1 MKENKRINNL
11 DKNNTRFS
19 IRKYQGYGATS
30 VAIIGFIIISC
41 FNEAK
46 ADSDKYEIRSHQQ
59 SMTNHL
65 TTLPSDNQENTSNK
79 EINNQNHDI
88 SQLSLN
94 KSIQMD
100 ELKKLIKQYKAIDLN
115 DKTEESIKL
124 FQADLVQAESLMN
137 NPQNQQ
143 NVDAF
148 YHKFLNSAGKLRK
161 KETVSYKHERSES
174 STYRSGDEVRS
185 QTYSHIR
192 HKRNAV
198 SFRSADQSNLSNDPL
213 KANETNPEIQ
223 NGNFS
228 QVSGGSLPTSSKRL
242 TVVTNVDNWHSY
254 STDPNPEYPMFYTTT
269 AVNYPNFM
277 SNGNAPYGVILG
289 RTTDG
294 WNRNVIDS
302 KVAGIYQDIDVV
314 PGSELNVNFISTS
327 PVFSDGA
334 AGAKLKISNVE
345 QNRVLFDSRLNG
357 MGPYPTGKLSA
368 MVNIPN
374 DINRVRISFLPVSST
389 GRVSVQRSSREH
401 GFGDNSSYYHGGSVS
416 DVRINSG
423 SYVTSKVTQ
432 REYTTQPNSSNDTF
446 ARATINL
453 SVENKGHN
461 QSKDTYYE
469 VVLPQNSRLIST
481 RGGSGNYN
489 NATNKLS
496 IRLDNLN
503 PGDRKDISYTVDF
516 ESLSPKLINLN
527 AHVLY
532 KTNATFRGNDGQRT
546 GDNIVDLQSIAL
558 LMNKD
563 VLETELNEIDK
574 FIRDLNEADFT
585 IDSWSAL
592 QEKMTEGRN
601 ILNEQQNQVALD
613 NQASQKTINNV
624 TQSLE
629 ILKNN
634 LKYNTPPQPIIK
646 SNNQIPNI
654 TISPAE
660 KADKLTITYQNIDN
674 EKASIIANKLN
685 NQWSLNNNIPGIEIE
700 MQTGLVTIDYK
711 AVYPE
716 SIIGANDKTGNSD
729 ASAESRITM
738 PRKEAT
744 PLSPIV
750 EVNEER
756 VNVTIVP
763 NGEATQITV
772 KYRTPDGQ
780 EATFIAS
787 KTNQQWTLNKQID
800 HVNID
805 ENSEKVTID
814 YQAVQP
820 ESEII
825 ATETNGNSDASAE
838 SRITM
843 PRKEATPLSPI
854 VEANEEHVNVVIA
867 PNGEA
872 TQITVKYRTPDGQ
885 EATFIA
891 SKTNQQW
898 TLNKQIDHVNV
909 DENSGKVTMGYQAVQ
924 PESEIIATE
933 TKGNSDASAEN
944 RVTMPR
950 KEATP
955 IPPTLEA
962 SVQEASVTVTPNEN
976 ATKVFIK
983 YLDIND
989 EISTIIASK
998 NESSWTLNKD
1008 NFGIKIDP
1016 LTGKVII
1023 SYVAV
1028 QPESDVIATESQ
1040 GNSDL
1045 SEESRIIM
1053 PTKEEIP
1060 EPPILESDSIE
1071 AKVNIFPNDEA
1082 TRVVIMYTSLDG
1094 QESTLVASKNES
1106 SWTLNKQIDHVNVDE
1121 NSGKVTIDYQ
1131 AVQPE
1136 SEIIATETN
1145 GNSDAS
1151 AESRITM
1158 PRKEATPLSPIV
1170 EANEERVNV
1179 TIVPNGEATQ
1189 IAIKY
1194 RTPDGQEATLIASKN
1209 ESSWTL
1215 NKQIDHVNVDENSG
1229 KVTSGY
1235 QAVQPESE
1243 IIATETN
1250 GNSDASA
1257 ESRITM
1263 PRKEATPLSPI
1274 VEANEE
1280 RVNVTIA
1287 PNGEA
1292 TQIAIKYRTLD
1303 GQEATLVASKNESSW
1318 TLNKQIDHVN
1328 VDENSG
1334 KVTIDYQA
1342 VQPESEVIA
1351 TETKGNSDVSAES
1364 RVTMPRK
1371 EATPLSPIVE
1381 ANEERVNV
1389 TIAPNG
1395 EATQIAIKYRTPDG
1409 QEATLIAS
1417 KNESSWTLNKQID
1430 HVNVDENS
1438 GKVTMGYQAVQPES
1452 EVIATETKGNSDA
1465 STENRV
1471 TMPRKEVTPLS
1482 PIVEANE
1489 EHVNVVIAPNGEAT
1503 QITVKYRTPDGQEA
1517 TFIASKNE
1525 SSWTLNKQ
1533 IDHVNVDENSGKV
1546 TIDYQA
1552 VQPESEIIATETNGN
1567 SDASAENRVTMPVKE
1582 KTPAPP
1588 ISIVNESNAS
1598 VEIIPQVKVT
1608 RLSLQYIDA
1617 KGQQQNLIATLNQN
1631 QWTLN
1636 KNVSHITLDNNTGK
1650 ILINYQAVYPE
1661 SEVIARESKGNSDSS
1676 NVSMVIMPR
1685 KEATPLSPIVEANE
1699 ERVNVTIAPNGEAT
1713 QIAVKYRTPD
1723 GQKATL
1729 VASKTNQQW
1738 TLNKQIDYVNVDENS
1753 GKVTMGYQ
1761 AVQPESEIIA
1771 TETKGNS
1778 DASAESR
1785 VIMPRKT
1792 ATPKPPIIKV
1802 DEMNASLAIIPYK
1815 NTTAINIHYIDKK
1828 GIKSMVTAIKNND
1841 QWQLDEK
1848 IKYVKIDKKTGTV
1861 IINYQIV
1868 QENSEIIAT
1877 AINGNSDKSEEVKVL
1892 IPIKEVTPLAPLLET
1907 NYKKATVSI
1916 LPQSNATKLDFK
1928 YRDKKGDSK
1937 VLIVK
1942 RFKNIWKA
1950 NEQISGVTINPEFGQ
1965 VVINYQA
1972 VYPESDILAAQY
1984 VGNSDASEW
1993 AKVKMPKKELAPHS
2007 PSLTYDNRNNKILIE
2022 PNSNATEMELSY
2034 VDKNNRSLKVK
2045 ALKINNRWKFDSSVS
2060 NISIDP
2066 NTGKIVL
2073 QPQFLLTNSKII
2085 VFAKKGN
2092 SDASISVSLRV
2103 PVVKKIELEPT
2114 SNVPVPVSLNKKR
2127 IQFDDCRGVNNSL
2140 NKQISKTQLP
2150 DTGYSDKASKSNIL
2164 SVLLLGFG
2172 FLSYSRKRKEK
2183 Q

>member
-1 MKENKRINNL
+1 MKENKRKNNL

-41 FNEAK
+41 FSEAK
-46 ADSDKYEIRSHQQ
+46 ADSDKHEIKSHQQ

-65 TTLPSDNQENTSNK
+65 TTLPSDNQENTSNN
-79 EINNQNHDI
+79 EFNNRNHDI
-88 SQLSLN
+88 SHLSLN

-100 ELKKLIKQYKAIDLN
+100 ELKKLIKQYKAINLN

-124 FQADLVQAESLMN
+124 FQSDLVQAESLIN
-137 NPQNQQ
+137 NPQSQQ
-143 NVDAF
+143 HVDAF

-161 KETVSYKHERSES
+161 KETVSIKHERSES
-174 STYRSGDEVRS
+174 NTYRLGDEVRS
-185 QTYSHIR
+185 QTFSHIR

-198 SFRSADQSNLSNDPL
+198 SFRNADQSNLSTDPL
-213 KANETNPEIQ
+213 KANEINPEIQ

-228 QVSGGSLPTSSKRL
+228 QVSGGPLPTSSKRL

-423 SYVTSKVTQ
+423 SYVVSKVTQ
-432 REYTTQPNSSNDTF
+432 REYTTRPNSSNDTF

-469 VVLPQNSRLIST
+469 VILPQNSRLIST

-503 PGDRKDISYTVDF
+503 PGDRRDISYTVDF
-516 ESLSPKLINLN
+516 ESSSPKLINLN
-527 AHVLY
+527 AHLLY

-592 QEKMTEGRN
+592 QEKMTEGGN
-601 ILNEQQNQVALD
+601 ILNEQQNQVALE
-613 NQASQKTINNV
+613 NQASQETINNV

-634 LKYNTPPQPIIK
+634 LKYKTPSQPIIK

-654 TISPAE
+654 TISPAD
-660 KADKLTITYQNIDN
+660 KADKLTITYQNTDN
-674 EKASIIANKLN
+674 ESASIIGNKLN
-685 NQWSLNNNIPGIEIE
+685 NQWSLNNNIPGIEID

-716 SIIGANDKTGNSD
+716 SVVGANDKTGNSD

-750 EVNEER
+750 EANEER
-756 VNVTIVP
+756 VNVVIAP
-763 NGEATQITV
+763 NGEATQIAV

-780 EATFIAS
+780 EATLVAS
-787 KTNQQWTLNKQID
+787 KNESSWTLNKQID

-805 ENSEKVTID
+805 ENSGKVTI
-814 YQAVQP
+814 
-820 ESEII
+820 
-825 ATETNGNSDASAE
+825 
-838 SRITM
+838 
-843 PRKEATPLSPI
+843 
-854 VEANEEHVNVVIA
+854 
-867 PNGEA
+867 
-872 TQITVKYRTPDGQ
+872 
-885 EATFIA
+885 
-891 SKTNQQW
+891 
-898 TLNKQIDHVNV
+898 
-909 DENSGKVTMGYQAVQ
+909 GYQAVQ

-933 TKGNSDASAEN
+933 TKGNSDASAES
-944 RVTMPR
+944 RITMPR

-998 NESSWTLNKD
+998 INQQWTLNKD
-1008 NFGIKIDP
+1008 NFGIKINP

-1028 QPESDVIATESQ
+1028 QPESDVIAIESQ

-1053 PTKEEIP
+1053 PTKEEPP

-1082 TRVVIMYTSLDG
+1082 TRIVIMYTSLEG
-1094 QESTLVASKNES
+1094 QEATLVASKNES
-1106 SWTLNKQIDHVNVDE
+1106 SWTLNKQIDHVNIDE
-1121 NSGKVTIDYQ
+1121 NSGKVTIGYQ

-1136 SEIIATETN
+1136 SEVIATETK

-1151 AESRITM
+1151 AESRVTM
-1158 PRKEATPLSPIV
+1158 PRKEATPHSPIV
-1170 EANEERVNV
+1170 EANEEHVNV
-1179 TIVPNGEATQ
+1179 TIAPNGETTQ
-1189 IAIKY
+1189 IAVKY

-1215 NKQIDHVNVDENSG
+1215 NKQIDHVN
-1229 KVTSGY
+1229 
-1235 QAVQPESE
+1235 
-1243 IIATETN
+1243 I
-1250 GNSDASA
+1250 
-1257 ESRITM
+1257 
-1263 PRKEATPLSPI
+1263 
-1274 VEANEE
+1274 
-1280 RVNVTIA
+1280 
-1287 PNGEA
+1287 
-1292 TQIAIKYRTLD
+1292 
-1303 GQEATLVASKNESSW
+1303 
-1318 TLNKQIDHVN
+1318 
-1328 VDENSG
+1328 DENSG
-1334 KVTIDYQA
+1334 KVTI
-1342 VQPESEVIA
+1342 
-1351 TETKGNSDVSAES
+1351 
-1364 RVTMPRK
+1364 
-1371 EATPLSPIVE
+1371 
-1381 ANEERVNV
+1381 
-1389 TIAPNG
+1389 
-1395 EATQIAIKYRTPDG
+1395 
-1409 QEATLIAS
+1409 
-1417 KNESSWTLNKQID
+1417 
-1430 HVNVDENS
+1430 
-1438 GKVTMGYQAVQPES
+1438 GYQAVQPES

-1465 STENRV
+1465 S
-1471 TMPRKEVTPLS
+1471 
-1482 PIVEANE
+1482 A
-1489 EHVNVVIAPNGEAT
+1489 
-1503 QITVKYRTPDGQEA
+1503 
-1517 TFIASKNE
+1517 E
-1525 SSWTLNKQ
+1525 SRIS
-1533 IDHVNVDENSGKV
+1533 
-1546 TIDYQA
+1546 
-1552 VQPESEIIATETNGN
+1552 
-1567 SDASAENRVTMPVKE
+1567 MPVKE

-1588 ISIVNESNAS
+1588 ISIINESNAS
-1598 VEIIPQVKVT
+1598 VEIIPQVNVT
-1608 RLSLQYIDA
+1608 QLSLQYIDA

-1636 KNVSHITLDNNTGK
+1636 KNVSHITVDKNTGK
-1650 ILINYQAVYPE
+1650 VLINYQAVYPE

-1685 KEATPLSPIVEANE
+1685 K
-1699 ERVNVTIAPNGEAT
+1699 
-1713 QIAVKYRTPD
+1713 
-1723 GQKATL
+1723 
-1729 VASKTNQQW
+1729 
-1738 TLNKQIDYVNVDENS
+1738 
-1753 GKVTMGYQ
+1753 
-1761 AVQPESEIIA
+1761 
-1771 TETKGNS
+1771 
-1778 DASAESR
+1778 
-1785 VIMPRKT
+1785 T

-1815 NTTAINIHYIDKK
+1815 NNTAINIHYIDKK

-1848 IKYVKIDKKTGTV
+1848 IKYVKIDAKTGTV

-1892 IPIKEVTPLAPLLET
+1892 MPIKEFTPLAPLLET

-1937 VLIVK
+1937 IIIVK

-2007 PSLTYDNRNNKILIE
+2007 PSLIYDNRNNKILIA

-2034 VDKNNRSLKVK
+2034 VDKNNQSLKVK

-2060 NISIDP
+2060 NISINP

-2103 PVVKKIELEPT
+2103 PAVKKIELEPMF
-2114 SNVPVPVSLNKKR
+2114 NVPVSVSLNKKR
-2127 IQFDDCRGVNNSL
+2127 IQFDDCSGVKNCL

>member
-65 TTLPSDNQENTSNK
+65 TTLPSDNQKNTSNN
-79 EINNQNHDI
+79 EFNNRNQDI

-100 ELKKLIKQYKAIDLN
+100 ELKKLIKQYKAINLN

-124 FQADLVQAESLMN
+124 FQADLVQAESLIN
-137 NPQNQQ
+137 NPQSQQ
-143 NVDAF
+143 HVDEF

-161 KETVSYKHERSES
+161 KETASIKHERSES
-174 STYRSGDEVRS
+174 NTYRLGDEVRS
-185 QTYSHIR
+185 QTFSHIR

-198 SFRSADQSNLSNDPL
+198 SFRSADQSNLSTDPL

-228 QVSGGSLPTSSKRL
+228 QVSGGPLPTSSKRL

-368 MVNIPN
+368 MINIPN

-423 SYVTSKVTQ
+423 SYVISKVTQ
-432 REYTTQPNSSNDTF
+432 REYTTRPNSSNDTF

-469 VVLPQNSRLIST
+469 VILPQNSRLIST

-503 PGDRKDISYTVDF
+503 PGDRRDISYTVDF

-763 NGEATQITV
+763 NGEATQIDV
-772 KYRTPDGQ
+772 KYRT
-780 EATFIAS
+780 
-787 KTNQQWTLNKQID
+787 
-800 HVNID
+800 
-805 ENSEKVTID
+805 
-814 YQAVQP
+814 
-820 ESEII
+820 
-825 ATETNGNSDASAE
+825 
-838 SRITM
+838 
-843 PRKEATPLSPI
+843 
-854 VEANEEHVNVVIA
+854 
-867 PNGEA
+867 
-872 TQITVKYRTPDGQ
+872 
-885 EATFIA
+885 
-891 SKTNQQW
+891 
-898 TLNKQIDHVNV
+898 
-909 DENSGKVTMGYQAVQ
+909 
-924 PESEIIATE
+924 
-933 TKGNSDASAEN
+933 
-944 RVTMPR
+944 
-950 KEATP
+950 
-955 IPPTLEA
+955 
-962 SVQEASVTVTPNEN
+962 
-976 ATKVFIK
+976 
-983 YLDIND
+983 
-989 EISTIIASK
+989 
-998 NESSWTLNKD
+998 
-1008 NFGIKIDP
+1008 
-1016 LTGKVII
+1016 
-1023 SYVAV
+1023 
-1028 QPESDVIATESQ
+1028 
-1040 GNSDL
+1040 
-1045 SEESRIIM
+1045 
-1053 PTKEEIP
+1053 
-1060 EPPILESDSIE
+1060 
-1071 AKVNIFPNDEA
+1071 
-1082 TRVVIMYTSLDG
+1082 LDG
-1094 QESTLVASKNES
+1094 QETTLIASKNES

-1229 KVTSGY
+1229 KVTMDY
-1235 QAVQPESE
+1235 QAVQPQSE
-1243 IIATETN
+1243 IIATETK
-1250 GNSDASA
+1250 GNSDVSA

-1263 PRKEATPLSPI
+1263 PRKEATPIPPTLEASVQEASVTVTPNENATKVFIKYLDINDEISTIIASKNESSWTLNKDNFGIKIDPLTGKVIISYVAVQPESDVIAIESQGNSDLSKESRIIMPTKEEPPEPPI
-1274 VEANEE
+1274 LESDSIEAK
-1280 RVNVTIA
+1280 VNIF
-1287 PNGEA
+1287 PNDEA
-1292 TQIAIKYRTLD
+1292 TRLVIMYTSLD

-1328 VDENSG
+1328 IDKNSG

-1438 GKVTMGYQAVQPES
+1438 GKVTLGYQAVQPES
-1452 EVIATETKGNSDA
+1452 EIIATETNGNSDA
-1465 STENRV
+1465 SAESRI
-1471 TMPRKEVTPLS
+1471 TMPRKEATPLS

-1489 EHVNVVIAPNGEAT
+1489 ERVNVTIAPNGEAT
-1503 QITVKYRTPDGQEA
+1503 QIAIKYRTLDGQEA

-1815 NTTAINIHYIDKK
+1815 NNTAINIHYIDKK

-1848 IKYVKIDKKTGTV
+1848 IKYVKIDAKTGAV

-1892 IPIKEVTPLAPLLET
+1892 MPIKEITPLAPLLET
-1907 NYKKATVSI
+1907 NFKKATVSI

-1937 VLIVK
+1937 VIIVK
-1942 RFKNIWKA
+1942 RFKDIWKA
-1950 NEQISGVTINPEFGQ
+1950 NQQISGVSINPEFGQ

-1993 AKVKMPKKELAPHS
+1993 AKVKMPKKEIAPHS
-2007 PSLTYDNRNNKILIE
+2007 PSLTYDNIKDTILIT

-2034 VDKNNRSLKVK
+2034 VDKNNKSLKVK
-2045 ALKINNRWKFDSSVS
+2045 ALKINNRWKFDSSIS
-2060 NISIDP
+2060 NISINP
-2066 NTGKIVL
+2066 NTGKIIL

-2085 VFAKKGN
+2085 VSAKKGN

-2103 PVVKKIELEPT
+2103 PVVKKIELEPI
-2114 SNVPVPVSLNKKR
+2114 SNVPVPVSLNKKN
-2127 IQFDDCRGVNNSL
+2127 IQFDDCSGVNNSL

-2150 DTGYSDKASKSNIL
+2150 NTGYSDKASKWNIL

>member
-46 ADSDKYEIRSHQQ
+46 ADSDKHEIRSHQQ

-65 TTLPSDNQENTSNK
+65 TPLPSNNHENTSNN
-79 EINNQNHDI
+79 EIVNRNHDI

-100 ELKKLIKQYKAIDLN
+100 ELKKLIKQYKAINLN

-137 NPQNQQ
+137 NPQSQQ
-143 NVDAF
+143 HVDAF

-161 KETVSYKHERSES
+161 KEIVSSKHERSES
-174 STYRSGDEVRS
+174 NTNHLGDEVRS

-192 HKRNAV
+192 HKRNTV

-228 QVSGGSLPTSSKRL
+228 QVSGGPLPTSSKRL
-242 TVVTNVDNWHSY
+242 TVVTNVENWHSY

-469 VVLPQNSRLIST
+469 VVLPQNSKLIST
-481 RGGSGNYN
+481 SGGSGNYN

-503 PGDRKDISYTVDF
+503 PGDRRDISYTVDF

-546 GDNIVDLQSIAL
+546 GDNVVDLQSITL

-563 VLETELNEIDK
+563 VLETKLNEIDK

-585 IDSWSAL
+585 IDSWRAL

-601 ILNEQQNQVALD
+601 ILNEKKNHVALE
-613 NQASQKTINNV
+613 NQASQETINNV

-629 ILKNN
+629 ILKND
-634 LKYNTPPQPIIK
+634 LKYNTPSQPIIN

-654 TISPAE
+654 TISPAD
-660 KADKLTITYQNIDN
+660 KTDKLTITYQNTDN
-674 EKASIIANKLN
+674 ESASIIANKLN

-716 SIIGANDKTGNSD
+716 SVVGANDKT
-729 ASAESRITM
+729 
-738 PRKEAT
+738 
-744 PLSPIV
+744 
-750 EVNEER
+750 
-756 VNVTIVP
+756 
-763 NGEATQITV
+763 
-772 KYRTPDGQ
+772 
-780 EATFIAS
+780 
-787 KTNQQWTLNKQID
+787 
-800 HVNID
+800 
-805 ENSEKVTID
+805 
-814 YQAVQP
+814 
-820 ESEII
+820 
-825 ATETNGNSDASAE
+825 
-838 SRITM
+838 
-843 PRKEATPLSPI
+843 
-854 VEANEEHVNVVIA
+854 
-867 PNGEA
+867 
-872 TQITVKYRTPDGQ
+872 
-885 EATFIA
+885 
-891 SKTNQQW
+891 
-898 TLNKQIDHVNV
+898 
-909 DENSGKVTMGYQAVQ
+909 
-924 PESEIIATE
+924 
-933 TKGNSDASAEN
+933 
-944 RVTMPR
+944 
-950 KEATP
+950 
-955 IPPTLEA
+955 
-962 SVQEASVTVTPNEN
+962 
-976 ATKVFIK
+976 
-983 YLDIND
+983 
-989 EISTIIASK
+989 
-998 NESSWTLNKD
+998 
-1008 NFGIKIDP
+1008 
-1016 LTGKVII
+1016 
-1023 SYVAV
+1023 
-1028 QPESDVIATESQ
+1028 
-1040 GNSDL
+1040 
-1045 SEESRIIM
+1045 
-1053 PTKEEIP
+1053 
-1060 EPPILESDSIE
+1060 
-1071 AKVNIFPNDEA
+1071 
-1082 TRVVIMYTSLDG
+1082 
-1094 QESTLVASKNES
+1094 
-1106 SWTLNKQIDHVNVDE
+1106 
-1121 NSGKVTIDYQ
+1121 
-1131 AVQPE
+1131 
-1136 SEIIATETN
+1136 
-1145 GNSDAS
+1145 
-1151 AESRITM
+1151 
-1158 PRKEATPLSPIV
+1158 
-1170 EANEERVNV
+1170 
-1179 TIVPNGEATQ
+1179 
-1189 IAIKY
+1189 
-1194 RTPDGQEATLIASKN
+1194 
-1209 ESSWTL
+1209 
-1215 NKQIDHVNVDENSG
+1215 
-1229 KVTSGY
+1229 
-1235 QAVQPESE
+1235 
-1243 IIATETN
+1243 

-1292 TQIAIKYRTLD
+1292 TQITIKYRTSD
-1303 GQEATLVASKNESSW
+1303 GQEATLVASKNESLW
-1318 TLNKQIDHVN
+1318 ALNKQIDHVN
-1328 VDENSG
+1328 VEKNSG
-1334 KVTIDYQA
+1334 KITIDYQA

-1351 TETKGNSDVSAES
+1351 RESKGNSDSSNVSM
-1364 RVTMPRK
+1364 VIMPRK
-1371 EATPLSPIVE
+1371 EATLLSPIVE

-1395 EATQIAIKYRTPDG
+1395 ETTQIA
-1409 QEATLIAS
+1409 
-1417 KNESSWTLNKQID
+1417 
-1430 HVNVDENS
+1430 
-1438 GKVTMGYQAVQPES
+1438 
-1452 EVIATETKGNSDA
+1452 
-1465 STENRV
+1465 
-1471 TMPRKEVTPLS
+1471 
-1482 PIVEANE
+1482 
-1489 EHVNVVIAPNGEAT
+1489 
-1503 QITVKYRTPDGQEA
+1503 VKYRTPDGQEA
-1517 TFIASKNE
+1517 TFIASKTNQQ
-1525 SSWTLNKQ
+1525 WTLNKQ

-1552 VQPESEIIATETNGN
+1552 VQPESEIIATETKGNSDASAESRVTMPRKEATPLSPIIEANEEHVNVVITPNGEATQVTIKYRTSDGQEATLVASKNESSWTLNKQIDHVNVEENSGKVTIDYQAVQPESEVIATETNGN

-1582 KTPAPP
+1582 KTPASP

-1661 SEVIARESKGNSDSS
+1661 S
-1676 NVSMVIMPR
+1676 
-1685 KEATPLSPIVEANE
+1685 
-1699 ERVNVTIAPNGEAT
+1699 
-1713 QIAVKYRTPD
+1713 
-1723 GQKATL
+1723 
-1729 VASKTNQQW
+1729 
-1738 TLNKQIDYVNVDENS
+1738 
-1753 GKVTMGYQ
+1753 
-1761 AVQPESEIIA
+1761 
-1771 TETKGNS
+1771 
-1778 DASAESR
+1778 
-1785 VIMPRKT
+1785 
-1792 ATPKPPIIKV
+1792 
-1802 DEMNASLAIIPYK
+1802 
-1815 NTTAINIHYIDKK
+1815 
-1828 GIKSMVTAIKNND
+1828 
-1841 QWQLDEK
+1841 
-1848 IKYVKIDKKTGTV
+1848 
-1861 IINYQIV
+1861 
-1868 QENSEIIAT
+1868 
-1877 AINGNSDKSEEVKVL
+1877 
-1892 IPIKEVTPLAPLLET
+1892 
-1907 NYKKATVSI
+1907 
-1916 LPQSNATKLDFK
+1916 
-1928 YRDKKGDSK
+1928 
-1937 VLIVK
+1937 
-1942 RFKNIWKA
+1942 
-1950 NEQISGVTINPEFGQ
+1950 
-1965 VVINYQA
+1965 
-1972 VYPESDILAAQY
+1972 DILAAQY
-1984 VGNSDASEW
+1984 VRNSDASEW
-1993 AKVKMPKKELAPHS
+1993 AKVKMPKKEIAPHS
-2007 PSLTYDNRNNKILIE
+2007 PSLTYDNRKDTVLIA

-2034 VDKNNRSLKVK
+2034 VDKNNQSLKVK

-2060 NISIDP
+2060 YIYIDP

-2140 NKQISKTQLP
+2140 NNQISKTQLP

>member
-65 TTLPSDNQENTSNK
+65 TTLPSDNQKNTSNN
-79 EINNQNHDI
+79 EFNNRNQDI

-100 ELKKLIKQYKAIDLN
+100 ELKKLIKQYKAINLN

-137 NPQNQQ
+137 NPQSQQ
-143 NVDAF
+143 HVDEF

-161 KETVSYKHERSES
+161 KETASIKHERSES
-174 STYRSGDEVRS
+174 NTYRLGDEVRS
-185 QTYSHIR
+185 QTFSHIR

-198 SFRSADQSNLSNDPL
+198 SFRSADQSNLSTDPL

-228 QVSGGSLPTSSKRL
+228 QVSGGPLPTSSKRL

-368 MVNIPN
+368 MINIPN

-423 SYVTSKVTQ
+423 SYVISKVTQ
-432 REYTTQPNSSNDTF
+432 REYTTRPNSSNDTF

-469 VVLPQNSRLIST
+469 VILPQNSRLIST

-503 PGDRKDISYTVDF
+503 PGDRRDISYTVDF

-601 ILNEQQNQVALD
+601 ILNEQQNQVALED
-613 NQASQKTINNV
+613 QASQETINNV

-634 LKYNTPPQPIIK
+634 LKYKTPSQPVIK

-654 TISPAE
+654 TISSAE
-660 KADKLTITYQNIDN
+660 KADKLTITYQNTDN
-674 EKASIIANKLN
+674 ESASIIANKLN
-685 NQWSLNNNIPGIEIE
+685 NQWSLNNNIPGIEID

-716 SIIGANDKTGNSD
+716 SVVGANDKTGNSD

-744 PLSPIV
+744 PHSPIV
-750 EVNEER
+750 EANEEH
-756 VNVTIVP
+756 VNVTIAP
-763 NGEATQITV
+763 NGEATQIAI
-772 KYRTPDGQ
+772 KYRTLDGQ
-780 EATFIAS
+780 EATLVAS

-800 HVNID
+800 HVNVD
-805 ENSEKVTID
+805 ENSGKVTMG

-825 ATETNGNSDASAE
+825 ATETKGNSDASTE
-838 SRITM
+838 NRVTM
-843 PRKEATPLSPI
+843 PRKEVTPLSPI

-1060 EPPILESDSIE
+1060 EPPILEADSIE

-1094 QESTLVASKNES
+1094 QESTLVASKTNQQ
-1106 SWTLNKQIDHVNVDE
+1106 WTLNKQIDYVNVDE
-1121 NSGKVTIDYQ
+1121 NSGKVTMGYQ

-1136 SEIIATETN
+1136 SEIIATETK

-1151 AESRITM
+1151 AESRVTM

-1189 IAIKY
+1189 IAI
-1194 RTPDGQEATLIASKN
+1194 
-1209 ESSWTL
+1209 
-1215 NKQIDHVNVDENSG
+1215 
-1229 KVTSGY
+1229 
-1235 QAVQPESE
+1235 
-1243 IIATETN
+1243 
-1250 GNSDASA
+1250 
-1257 ESRITM
+1257 
-1263 PRKEATPLSPI
+1263 
-1274 VEANEE
+1274 
-1280 RVNVTIA
+1280 
-1287 PNGEA
+1287 
-1292 TQIAIKYRTLD
+1292 
-1303 GQEATLVASKNESSW
+1303 
-1318 TLNKQIDHVN
+1318 
-1328 VDENSG
+1328 
-1334 KVTIDYQA
+1334 
-1342 VQPESEVIA
+1342 
-1351 TETKGNSDVSAES
+1351 
-1364 RVTMPRK
+1364 
-1371 EATPLSPIVE
+1371 
-1381 ANEERVNV
+1381 
-1389 TIAPNG
+1389 
-1395 EATQIAIKYRTPDG
+1395 
-1409 QEATLIAS
+1409 
-1417 KNESSWTLNKQID
+1417 
-1430 HVNVDENS
+1430 
-1438 GKVTMGYQAVQPES
+1438 
-1452 EVIATETKGNSDA
+1452 
-1465 STENRV
+1465 
-1471 TMPRKEVTPLS
+1471 
-1482 PIVEANE
+1482 
-1489 EHVNVVIAPNGEAT
+1489 
-1503 QITVKYRTPDGQEA
+1503 KYRTPDGQEA

-1567 SDASAENRVTMPVKE
+1567 SNASAESRITMPVKE

-1676 NVSMVIMPR
+1676 NVSMVTMPR
-1685 KEATPLSPIVEANE
+1685 KEVTPLSPIVEANEEHVNVVIAPNGEATQITVKYRTPDGQEATFIASKNESSWTLNKQIDHVNVDENSGNVTIDYQAVQPESEVIATETKGNSDASAENRVTMPRKKVTPLSPIVEANE

-1723 GQKATL
+1723 GQESTL

-1738 TLNKQIDYVNVDENS
+1738 TLNKQIDHVNVDENS

-1761 AVQPESEIIA
+1761 AVQPESEVIA

-1892 IPIKEVTPLAPLLET
+1892 MPIKEVTPLAPLLET

-1965 VVINYQA
+1965 VVINYQV

-2103 PVVKKIELEPT
+2103 PVVKKIELEPI

-2127 IQFDDCRGVNNSL
+2127 IQFDDCSGVNYSL
-2140 NKQISKTQLP
+2140 NKQLSKTQLP
-2150 DTGYSDKASKSNIL
+2150 DTGYSEKTSKSNIL
-2164 SVLLLGFG
+2164 SVLLLGLG
-2172 FLSYSRKRKEK
+2172 LLSYSRKRKEK

>member
-213 KANETNPEIQ
+213 KVNETNPEIQ

-574 FIRDLNEADFT
+574 FIRDLNKADFT

-763 NGEATQITV
+763 NGEATQIDV
-772 KYRTPDGQ
+772 KYRT
-780 EATFIAS
+780 
-787 KTNQQWTLNKQID
+787 
-800 HVNID
+800 
-805 ENSEKVTID
+805 
-814 YQAVQP
+814 
-820 ESEII
+820 
-825 ATETNGNSDASAE
+825 
-838 SRITM
+838 
-843 PRKEATPLSPI
+843 
-854 VEANEEHVNVVIA
+854 
-867 PNGEA
+867 
-872 TQITVKYRTPDGQ
+872 
-885 EATFIA
+885 
-891 SKTNQQW
+891 
-898 TLNKQIDHVNV
+898 
-909 DENSGKVTMGYQAVQ
+909 
-924 PESEIIATE
+924 
-933 TKGNSDASAEN
+933 
-944 RVTMPR
+944 
-950 KEATP
+950 
-955 IPPTLEA
+955 
-962 SVQEASVTVTPNEN
+962 
-976 ATKVFIK
+976 
-983 YLDIND
+983 
-989 EISTIIASK
+989 
-998 NESSWTLNKD
+998 
-1008 NFGIKIDP
+1008 
-1016 LTGKVII
+1016 
-1023 SYVAV
+1023 
-1028 QPESDVIATESQ
+1028 
-1040 GNSDL
+1040 
-1045 SEESRIIM
+1045 
-1053 PTKEEIP
+1053 
-1060 EPPILESDSIE
+1060 
-1071 AKVNIFPNDEA
+1071 
-1082 TRVVIMYTSLDG
+1082 LDG
-1094 QESTLVASKNES
+1094 QETTLIASKNES

-1121 NSGKVTIDYQ
+1121 NSGKVTMDYQ
-1131 AVQPE
+1131 AVQPQ
-1136 SEIIATETN
+1136 SEIIATETK
-1145 GNSDAS
+1145 GNSDVS

-1179 TIVPNGEATQ
+1179 TIV
-1189 IAIKY
+1189 
-1194 RTPDGQEATLIASKN
+1194 
-1209 ESSWTL
+1209 
-1215 NKQIDHVNVDENSG
+1215 
-1229 KVTSGY
+1229 
-1235 QAVQPESE
+1235 
-1243 IIATETN
+1243 
-1250 GNSDASA
+1250 
-1257 ESRITM
+1257 
-1263 PRKEATPLSPI
+1263 
-1274 VEANEE
+1274 
-1280 RVNVTIA
+1280 
-1287 PNGEA
+1287 
-1292 TQIAIKYRTLD
+1292 
-1303 GQEATLVASKNESSW
+1303 
-1318 TLNKQIDHVN
+1318 
-1328 VDENSG
+1328 
-1334 KVTIDYQA
+1334 
-1342 VQPESEVIA
+1342 
-1351 TETKGNSDVSAES
+1351 
-1364 RVTMPRK
+1364 
-1371 EATPLSPIVE
+1371 
-1381 ANEERVNV
+1381 
-1389 TIAPNG
+1389 PNG

-1815 NTTAINIHYIDKK
+1815 NNTAINIHYIDKK
-1828 GIKSMVTAIKNND
+1828 ALSLWLL
-1841 QWQLDEK
+1841 QS
-1848 IKYVKIDKKTGTV
+1848 KTT
-1861 IINYQIV
+1861 
-1868 QENSEIIAT
+1868 
-1877 AINGNSDKSEEVKVL
+1877 INGNW
-1892 IPIKEVTPLAPLLET
+1892 T
-1907 NYKKATVSI
+1907 KK
-1916 LPQSNATKLDFK
+1916 
-1928 YRDKKGDSK
+1928 
-1937 VLIVK
+1937 
-1942 RFKNIWKA
+1942 
-1950 NEQISGVTINPEFGQ
+1950 
-1965 VVINYQA
+1965 
-1972 VYPESDILAAQY
+1972 
-1984 VGNSDASEW
+1984 
-1993 AKVKMPKKELAPHS
+1993 
-2007 PSLTYDNRNNKILIE
+2007 
-2022 PNSNATEMELSY
+2022 LSM
-2034 VDKNNRSLKVK
+2034 
-2045 ALKINNRWKFDSSVS
+2045 
-2060 NISIDP
+2060 
-2066 NTGKIVL
+2066 
-2073 QPQFLLTNSKII
+2073 
-2085 VFAKKGN
+2085 
-2092 SDASISVSLRV
+2092 
-2103 PVVKKIELEPT
+2103 
-2114 SNVPVPVSLNKKR
+2114 
-2127 IQFDDCRGVNNSL
+2127 
-2140 NKQISKTQLP
+2140 
-2150 DTGYSDKASKSNIL
+2150 
-2164 SVLLLGFG
+2164 
-2172 FLSYSRKRKEK
+2172 
-2183 Q
+2183 

>member
-1 MKENKRINNL
+1 MKENKRKNNL

-41 FNEAK
+41 FSEAK
-46 ADSDKYEIRSHQQ
+46 ADSDKHEIKSHQQ

-65 TTLPSDNQENTSNK
+65 TTLPSDNQENTSNN
-79 EINNQNHDI
+79 EFNNRNHDI
-88 SQLSLN
+88 SHLSLN

-100 ELKKLIKQYKAIDLN
+100 ELKKLIKQYKAINLN

-124 FQADLVQAESLMN
+124 FQSDLVQAESLIN
-137 NPQNQQ
+137 NPQSQQ
-143 NVDAF
+143 HVDAF

-161 KETVSYKHERSES
+161 KETVSIKHERSES
-174 STYRSGDEVRS
+174 NTYRLGDEVRS
-185 QTYSHIR
+185 QTFSHIR

-198 SFRSADQSNLSNDPL
+198 SFRNADQSNLSTDPL
-213 KANETNPEIQ
+213 KANEINPEIQ

-228 QVSGGSLPTSSKRL
+228 QVSGGPLPTSSKRL

-423 SYVTSKVTQ
+423 SYVVSKVTQ
-432 REYTTQPNSSNDTF
+432 REYTTRPNSSNDTF

-469 VVLPQNSRLIST
+469 VILPQNSRLIST

-503 PGDRKDISYTVDF
+503 PGDRRDISYTVDF
-516 ESLSPKLINLN
+516 ESSSPKLINLN
-527 AHVLY
+527 AHLLY

-592 QEKMTEGRN
+592 QEKMTEGGN
-601 ILNEQQNQVALD
+601 ILNEQQNQVALE
-613 NQASQKTINNV
+613 NQASQETINNV

-634 LKYNTPPQPIIK
+634 LKYKTPSQPIIK

-654 TISPAE
+654 TISPAD
-660 KADKLTITYQNIDN
+660 KADKLTITYQNTDN
-674 EKASIIANKLN
+674 ESASIIGNKLN
-685 NQWSLNNNIPGIEIE
+685 NQWSLNNNIPGIEID

-716 SIIGANDKTGNSD
+716 SVVGANDKTGNSD

-750 EVNEER
+750 EANEER
-756 VNVTIVP
+756 VNVVIAP
-763 NGEATQITV
+763 NGEATQIAV

-780 EATFIAS
+780 EATLVAS
-787 KTNQQWTLNKQID
+787 KNESSWTLNKQID

-805 ENSEKVTID
+805 ENSGKVTI
-814 YQAVQP
+814 
-820 ESEII
+820 
-825 ATETNGNSDASAE
+825 
-838 SRITM
+838 
-843 PRKEATPLSPI
+843 
-854 VEANEEHVNVVIA
+854 
-867 PNGEA
+867 
-872 TQITVKYRTPDGQ
+872 
-885 EATFIA
+885 
-891 SKTNQQW
+891 
-898 TLNKQIDHVNV
+898 
-909 DENSGKVTMGYQAVQ
+909 GYQAVQ

-933 TKGNSDASAEN
+933 TKGNSDASAES
-944 RVTMPR
+944 RITMPR

-998 NESSWTLNKD
+998 INQQWTLNKD
-1008 NFGIKIDP
+1008 NFGIKINP

-1028 QPESDVIATESQ
+1028 QPESDVIAIESQ

-1053 PTKEEIP
+1053 PTKEEPP

-1082 TRVVIMYTSLDG
+1082 TRIVIMYTSL
-1094 QESTLVASKNES
+1094 E
-1106 SWTLNKQIDHVNVDE
+1106 
-1121 NSGKVTIDYQ
+1121 
-1131 AVQPE
+1131 
-1136 SEIIATETN
+1136 
-1145 GNSDAS
+1145 
-1151 AESRITM
+1151 
-1158 PRKEATPLSPIV
+1158 
-1170 EANEERVNV
+1170 
-1179 TIVPNGEATQ
+1179 
-1189 IAIKY
+1189 
-1194 RTPDGQEATLIASKN
+1194 
-1209 ESSWTL
+1209 
-1215 NKQIDHVNVDENSG
+1215 
-1229 KVTSGY
+1229 
-1235 QAVQPESE
+1235 
-1243 IIATETN
+1243 
-1250 GNSDASA
+1250 
-1257 ESRITM
+1257 
-1263 PRKEATPLSPI
+1263 
-1274 VEANEE
+1274 
-1280 RVNVTIA
+1280 
-1287 PNGEA
+1287 
-1292 TQIAIKYRTLD
+1292 

-1328 VDENSG
+1328 IDENSG
-1334 KVTIDYQA
+1334 KVTI
-1342 VQPESEVIA
+1342 
-1351 TETKGNSDVSAES
+1351 
-1364 RVTMPRK
+1364 
-1371 EATPLSPIVE
+1371 
-1381 ANEERVNV
+1381 
-1389 TIAPNG
+1389 
-1395 EATQIAIKYRTPDG
+1395 
-1409 QEATLIAS
+1409 
-1417 KNESSWTLNKQID
+1417 
-1430 HVNVDENS
+1430 
-1438 GKVTMGYQAVQPES
+1438 GYQAVQPES

-1465 STENRV
+1465 S
-1471 TMPRKEVTPLS
+1471 
-1482 PIVEANE
+1482 A
-1489 EHVNVVIAPNGEAT
+1489 
-1503 QITVKYRTPDGQEA
+1503 
-1517 TFIASKNE
+1517 E
-1525 SSWTLNKQ
+1525 SRIS
-1533 IDHVNVDENSGKV
+1533 
-1546 TIDYQA
+1546 
-1552 VQPESEIIATETNGN
+1552 
-1567 SDASAENRVTMPVKE
+1567 MPVKE

-1588 ISIVNESNAS
+1588 IAIINESNAS
-1598 VEIIPQVKVT
+1598 VEIIPQVNVT
-1608 RLSLQYIDA
+1608 QLSLQYIDA

-1636 KNVSHITLDNNTGK
+1636 KNVSHITVDKNTGK
-1650 ILINYQAVYPE
+1650 VLINYQAVYPE

-1685 KEATPLSPIVEANE
+1685 K
-1699 ERVNVTIAPNGEAT
+1699 
-1713 QIAVKYRTPD
+1713 
-1723 GQKATL
+1723 
-1729 VASKTNQQW
+1729 
-1738 TLNKQIDYVNVDENS
+1738 
-1753 GKVTMGYQ
+1753 
-1761 AVQPESEIIA
+1761 
-1771 TETKGNS
+1771 
-1778 DASAESR
+1778 
-1785 VIMPRKT
+1785 T

-1815 NTTAINIHYIDKK
+1815 NNTAINIHYIDKK

-1848 IKYVKIDKKTGTV
+1848 IKYVKIDAKTGTV

-1892 IPIKEVTPLAPLLET
+1892 MPIKEFTPLAPLLET

-1937 VLIVK
+1937 IIIVK

-2007 PSLTYDNRNNKILIE
+2007 PSLIYDNRNNKILIA

-2034 VDKNNRSLKVK
+2034 VDKNNQSLKVK

-2060 NISIDP
+2060 NISINP

-2103 PVVKKIELEPT
+2103 PAVKKIELEPMF
-2114 SNVPVPVSLNKKR
+2114 NVPVSVSLNKKR
-2127 IQFDDCRGVNNSL
+2127 IQFDDCSGVKNCL

>member
-1 MKENKRINNL
+1 MKENKRKNNL

-41 FNEAK
+41 FSEAK
-46 ADSDKYEIRSHQQ
+46 ADSDKHEIKSHQQ

-65 TTLPSDNQENTSNK
+65 TTLPSDNQENTSNN
-79 EINNQNHDI
+79 EFNNRNHDI
-88 SQLSLN
+88 SHLSLN

-100 ELKKLIKQYKAIDLN
+100 ELKKLIKQYKAINLN

-124 FQADLVQAESLMN
+124 FQSDLVQAESLIN
-137 NPQNQQ
+137 NPQSQQ
-143 NVDAF
+143 HVDAF

-161 KETVSYKHERSES
+161 KETVSIKHERSES
-174 STYRSGDEVRS
+174 NTYRLGDEVRS
-185 QTYSHIR
+185 QTFSHIR

-198 SFRSADQSNLSNDPL
+198 SFRNADQSNLSTDPL
-213 KANETNPEIQ
+213 KANEINPEIQ

-228 QVSGGSLPTSSKRL
+228 QVSGGPLPTSSKRL

-423 SYVTSKVTQ
+423 SYVVSKVTQ
-432 REYTTQPNSSNDTF
+432 REYTTRPNSSNDTF

-469 VVLPQNSRLIST
+469 VILPQNSRLIST

-503 PGDRKDISYTVDF
+503 PGDRRDISYTVDF
-516 ESLSPKLINLN
+516 ESSSPKLINLN
-527 AHVLY
+527 AHLLY

-592 QEKMTEGRN
+592 QEKMTEGGN
-601 ILNEQQNQVALD
+601 ILNEQQNQVALE
-613 NQASQKTINNV
+613 NQASQETINNV

-634 LKYNTPPQPIIK
+634 LKYKTPSQPIIK

-654 TISPAE
+654 TISPAD
-660 KADKLTITYQNIDN
+660 KADKLTITYQNTDN
-674 EKASIIANKLN
+674 ESASIIGNKLN
-685 NQWSLNNNIPGIEIE
+685 NQWSLNNNIPGIEID

-716 SIIGANDKTGNSD
+716 SVVGANDKTGNSD

-744 PLSPIV
+744 PHSPIV
-750 EVNEER
+750 EANEER
-756 VNVTIVP
+756 VNVVIAP
-763 NGEATQITV
+763 NGEATQIAV

-780 EATFIAS
+780 EATLVAS
-787 KTNQQWTLNKQID
+787 KNESSWTLNKQID
-800 HVNID
+800 YVNID
-805 ENSEKVTID
+805 ENSGKVTIG

-820 ESEII
+820 ESEVI
-825 ATETNGNSDASAE
+825 ATETKGNSDESAESRVTMPRKEATPHSPIVEANEEHVNVTIAPNGEATQIAIKYRTPDGQETTLIASKNGSSWTLNKQIDYVNIEENSGKVTIGYQAVQLESEVIATETKGNSDASAE

-843 PRKEATPLSPI
+843 PRKEATPHSPI
-854 VEANEEHVNVVIA
+854 VEANEEHVNVTIA

-872 TQITVKYRTPDGQ
+872 TQIAIKYRTPDGQ
-885 EATFIA
+885 ETTLIA
-891 SKTNQQW
+891 SKNGSSW
-898 TLNKQIDHVNV
+898 TLNKQIDHVNI
-909 DENSGKVTMGYQAVQ
+909 DENSGKVTIGYQAVQ

-933 TKGNSDASAEN
+933 TKGNSDASAE
-944 RVTMPR
+944 
-950 KEATP
+950 
-955 IPPTLEA
+955 
-962 SVQEASVTVTPNEN
+962 
-976 ATKVFIK
+976 
-983 YLDIND
+983 
-989 EISTIIASK
+989 
-998 NESSWTLNKD
+998 
-1008 NFGIKIDP
+1008 
-1016 LTGKVII
+1016 
-1023 SYVAV
+1023 
-1028 QPESDVIATESQ
+1028 
-1040 GNSDL
+1040 
-1045 SEESRIIM
+1045 
-1053 PTKEEIP
+1053 
-1060 EPPILESDSIE
+1060 
-1071 AKVNIFPNDEA
+1071 
-1082 TRVVIMYTSLDG
+1082 
-1094 QESTLVASKNES
+1094 
-1106 SWTLNKQIDHVNVDE
+1106 
-1121 NSGKVTIDYQ
+1121 
-1131 AVQPE
+1131 
-1136 SEIIATETN
+1136 
-1145 GNSDAS
+1145 
-1151 AESRITM
+1151 SRITM
-1158 PRKEATPLSPIV
+1158 PRKEATPHSPIV
-1170 EANEERVNV
+1170 EANEE
-1179 TIVPNGEATQ
+1179 
-1189 IAIKY
+1189 
-1194 RTPDGQEATLIASKN
+1194 
-1209 ESSWTL
+1209 
-1215 NKQIDHVNVDENSG
+1215 H
-1229 KVTSGY
+1229 
-1235 QAVQPESE
+1235 
-1243 IIATETN
+1243 
-1250 GNSDASA
+1250 
-1257 ESRITM
+1257 
-1263 PRKEATPLSPI
+1263 
-1274 VEANEE
+1274 
-1280 RVNVTIA
+1280 
-1287 PNGEA
+1287 
-1292 TQIAIKYRTLD
+1292 
-1303 GQEATLVASKNESSW
+1303 
-1318 TLNKQIDHVN
+1318 
-1328 VDENSG
+1328 
-1334 KVTIDYQA
+1334 
-1342 VQPESEVIA
+1342 
-1351 TETKGNSDVSAES
+1351 
-1364 RVTMPRK
+1364 
-1371 EATPLSPIVE
+1371 
-1381 ANEERVNV
+1381 VNV

-1409 QEATLIAS
+1409 QEATLVAS

-1430 HVNVDENS
+1430 HVN
-1438 GKVTMGYQAVQPES
+1438 
-1452 EVIATETKGNSDA
+1452 I
-1465 STENRV
+1465 
-1471 TMPRKEVTPLS
+1471 
-1482 PIVEANE
+1482 
-1489 EHVNVVIAPNGEAT
+1489 
-1503 QITVKYRTPDGQEA
+1503 
-1517 TFIASKNE
+1517 
-1525 SSWTLNKQ
+1525 
-1533 IDHVNVDENSGKV
+1533 DENSGKV
-1546 TIDYQA
+1546 TIGYQA
-1552 VQPESEIIATETNGN
+1552 VQPESEIIATETKGN
-1567 SDASAENRVTMPVKE
+1567 SDASAESRITMPVKE

-1588 ISIVNESNAS
+1588 ISIINESNAS
-1598 VEIIPQVKVT
+1598 VEIIPQVNVT
-1608 RLSLQYIDA
+1608 QLSLQYIDA

-1636 KNVSHITLDNNTGK
+1636 KNVSHITVDKNTGK
-1650 ILINYQAVYPE
+1650 VLINYQAVYPE

-1685 KEATPLSPIVEANE
+1685 K
-1699 ERVNVTIAPNGEAT
+1699 
-1713 QIAVKYRTPD
+1713 
-1723 GQKATL
+1723 
-1729 VASKTNQQW
+1729 
-1738 TLNKQIDYVNVDENS
+1738 
-1753 GKVTMGYQ
+1753 
-1761 AVQPESEIIA
+1761 
-1771 TETKGNS
+1771 
-1778 DASAESR
+1778 
-1785 VIMPRKT
+1785 T

-1815 NTTAINIHYIDKK
+1815 NNTAINIHYIDKK

-1848 IKYVKIDKKTGTV
+1848 IKYVKIDAKTGTV

-1892 IPIKEVTPLAPLLET
+1892 MPIKEFTPLAPLLET

-1937 VLIVK
+1937 IIIVK

-2007 PSLTYDNRNNKILIE
+2007 PSLIYDNRNNKILIA

-2034 VDKNNRSLKVK
+2034 VDKNNQSLKVK

-2060 NISIDP
+2060 NISINP

-2073 QPQFLLTNSKII
+2073 QPQFLLTKSKII

-2103 PVVKKIELEPT
+2103 PAVKKIELEPMF
-2114 SNVPVPVSLNKKR
+2114 NVPVSVSLNKKR
-2127 IQFDDCRGVNNSL
+2127 IQFDDCSGVKNCL

>member
-1 MKENKRINNL
+1 MKENKRKNNL

-41 FNEAK
+41 FSEAK
-46 ADSDKYEIRSHQQ
+46 ADSDKHEIKSHQQ

-65 TTLPSDNQENTSNK
+65 TTLPSDNQENTSNN
-79 EINNQNHDI
+79 EFNNRNHDI
-88 SQLSLN
+88 SHLSLN

-100 ELKKLIKQYKAIDLN
+100 ELKKLIKQYKAINLN

-124 FQADLVQAESLMN
+124 FQSDLVQAESLIN
-137 NPQNQQ
+137 NPQSQQ
-143 NVDAF
+143 HVDAF

-161 KETVSYKHERSES
+161 KETVSIKHERSES
-174 STYRSGDEVRS
+174 NTYRLGDEVRS
-185 QTYSHIR
+185 QTFSHIR

-198 SFRSADQSNLSNDPL
+198 SFRNADQSNLSTDPL
-213 KANETNPEIQ
+213 KANEINPEIQ

-228 QVSGGSLPTSSKRL
+228 QVSGGPLPTSSKRL

-423 SYVTSKVTQ
+423 SYVVSKVTQ
-432 REYTTQPNSSNDTF
+432 REYTTRPNSSNDTF

-469 VVLPQNSRLIST
+469 VILPQNSRLIST

-503 PGDRKDISYTVDF
+503 PGDRRDISYTVDF
-516 ESLSPKLINLN
+516 ESSSPKLINLN
-527 AHVLY
+527 AHLLY

-592 QEKMTEGRN
+592 QEKMTEGGN
-601 ILNEQQNQVALD
+601 ILNEQQNQVALE
-613 NQASQKTINNV
+613 NQASQETINNV

-634 LKYNTPPQPIIK
+634 LKYKTPSQPIIK

-654 TISPAE
+654 TISPAD
-660 KADKLTITYQNIDN
+660 KADKLTITYQNTDN
-674 EKASIIANKLN
+674 ESASIIGNKLN
-685 NQWSLNNNIPGIEIE
+685 NQWSLNNNIPGIEID

-716 SIIGANDKTGNSD
+716 SVVGANDKT
-729 ASAESRITM
+729 
-738 PRKEAT
+738 
-744 PLSPIV
+744 
-750 EVNEER
+750 
-756 VNVTIVP
+756 
-763 NGEATQITV
+763 
-772 KYRTPDGQ
+772 
-780 EATFIAS
+780 
-787 KTNQQWTLNKQID
+787 
-800 HVNID
+800 
-805 ENSEKVTID
+805 
-814 YQAVQP
+814 
-820 ESEII
+820 
-825 ATETNGNSDASAE
+825 GNSDASAE

-854 VEANEEHVNVVIA
+854 VEANEEHVNVTIA
-867 PNGEA
+867 PNGE
-872 TQITVKYRTPDGQ
+872 T
-885 EATFIA
+885 
-891 SKTNQQW
+891 
-898 TLNKQIDHVNV
+898 
-909 DENSGKVTMGYQAVQ
+909 
-924 PESEIIATE
+924 
-933 TKGNSDASAEN
+933 
-944 RVTMPR
+944 
-950 KEATP
+950 
-955 IPPTLEA
+955 
-962 SVQEASVTVTPNEN
+962 
-976 ATKVFIK
+976 
-983 YLDIND
+983 
-989 EISTIIASK
+989 
-998 NESSWTLNKD
+998 
-1008 NFGIKIDP
+1008 
-1016 LTGKVII
+1016 
-1023 SYVAV
+1023 
-1028 QPESDVIATESQ
+1028 
-1040 GNSDL
+1040 
-1045 SEESRIIM
+1045 
-1053 PTKEEIP
+1053 
-1060 EPPILESDSIE
+1060 
-1071 AKVNIFPNDEA
+1071 
-1082 TRVVIMYTSLDG
+1082 
-1094 QESTLVASKNES
+1094 
-1106 SWTLNKQIDHVNVDE
+1106 
-1121 NSGKVTIDYQ
+1121 
-1131 AVQPE
+1131 
-1136 SEIIATETN
+1136 
-1145 GNSDAS
+1145 
-1151 AESRITM
+1151 
-1158 PRKEATPLSPIV
+1158 
-1170 EANEERVNV
+1170 
-1179 TIVPNGEATQ
+1179 TQ
-1189 IAIKY
+1189 IAVKY

-1215 NKQIDHVNVDENSG
+1215 NKQIDHVNIDENSG
-1229 KVTSGY
+1229 KVTIGY

-1243 IIATETN
+1243 VIATETK

-1280 RVNVTIA
+1280 HVNVTIA
-1287 PNGEA
+1287 PNGET
-1292 TQIAIKYRTLD
+1292 TQIA
-1303 GQEATLVASKNESSW
+1303 V
-1318 TLNKQIDHVN
+1318 
-1328 VDENSG
+1328 
-1334 KVTIDYQA
+1334 
-1342 VQPESEVIA
+1342 
-1351 TETKGNSDVSAES
+1351 
-1364 RVTMPRK
+1364 
-1371 EATPLSPIVE
+1371 
-1381 ANEERVNV
+1381 
-1389 TIAPNG
+1389 
-1395 EATQIAIKYRTPDG
+1395 KYRTPDG

-1430 HVNVDENS
+1430 HVNIDENS
-1438 GKVTMGYQAVQPES
+1438 GKVTIGYQAVQPES

-1465 STENRV
+1465 S
-1471 TMPRKEVTPLS
+1471 
-1482 PIVEANE
+1482 A
-1489 EHVNVVIAPNGEAT
+1489 
-1503 QITVKYRTPDGQEA
+1503 
-1517 TFIASKNE
+1517 E
-1525 SSWTLNKQ
+1525 SR
-1533 IDHVNVDENSGKV
+1533 I
-1546 TIDYQA
+1546 
-1552 VQPESEIIATETNGN
+1552 
-1567 SDASAENRVTMPVKE
+1567 TMPVKE

-1588 ISIVNESNAS
+1588 ISIINESNAS
-1598 VEIIPQVKVT
+1598 VEIIPQVNVT
-1608 RLSLQYIDA
+1608 QLSLQYIDA

-1636 KNVSHITLDNNTGK
+1636 KNVSHITVDKNTGK
-1650 ILINYQAVYPE
+1650 VLINYQAVYPE

-1685 KEATPLSPIVEANE
+1685 K
-1699 ERVNVTIAPNGEAT
+1699 
-1713 QIAVKYRTPD
+1713 
-1723 GQKATL
+1723 
-1729 VASKTNQQW
+1729 
-1738 TLNKQIDYVNVDENS
+1738 
-1753 GKVTMGYQ
+1753 
-1761 AVQPESEIIA
+1761 
-1771 TETKGNS
+1771 
-1778 DASAESR
+1778 
-1785 VIMPRKT
+1785 T

-1815 NTTAINIHYIDKK
+1815 NNTAINIHYIDKK

-1848 IKYVKIDKKTGTV
+1848 IKYVKIDAKTGTV

-1892 IPIKEVTPLAPLLET
+1892 MPIKEFTPLAPLLET

-1937 VLIVK
+1937 IIIVK

-2007 PSLTYDNRNNKILIE
+2007 PSLIYDNRNNKILIA

-2034 VDKNNRSLKVK
+2034 VDKNNQSLKVK

-2060 NISIDP
+2060 NISINP

-2103 PVVKKIELEPT
+2103 PAVKKIELEPMF
-2114 SNVPVPVSLNKKR
+2114 NVPVSVSLNKKR
-2127 IQFDDCRGVNNSL
+2127 IQFDDCSGVKNCL

>member
-805 ENSEKVTID
+805 ENSGKVTID

-1229 KVTSGY
+1229 KVTIDY

-1342 VQPESEVIA
+1342 VQPESEIIA
-1351 TETKGNSDVSAES
+1351 TETNGNSDASAES
-1364 RVTMPRK
+1364 RITMPRK

>member
-65 TTLPSDNQENTSNK
+65 TTLPSDNQKNTSNN
-79 EINNQNHDI
+79 EFNNRNQDI

-100 ELKKLIKQYKAIDLN
+100 ELKKLIKQYKAINLN

-124 FQADLVQAESLMN
+124 FQADLLQAESLIN
-137 NPQNQQ
+137 NPQSQQ
-143 NVDAF
+143 HVDEF

-161 KETVSYKHERSES
+161 KETASIKHERSES
-174 STYRSGDEVRS
+174 NIYRLGDEVRS
-185 QTYSHIR
+185 QTFSHIR

-198 SFRSADQSNLSNDPL
+198 SFRSADQSNLSTDPL

-228 QVSGGSLPTSSKRL
+228 QVSGGPLPTSSKRL

-368 MVNIPN
+368 MINIPN

-423 SYVTSKVTQ
+423 SYVISKVTQ
-432 REYTTQPNSSNDTF
+432 REYTTRPNSSNDTF

-469 VVLPQNSRLIST
+469 VILPQNSRLIST

-503 PGDRKDISYTVDF
+503 PGDRRDISYTVDF

-574 FIRDLNEADFT
+574 FIRELNEADFT

-601 ILNEQQNQVALD
+601 ILNEQQNQVALED
-613 NQASQKTINNV
+613 QASQETINNV

-634 LKYNTPPQPIIK
+634 LKYKTPSQPVIK

-654 TISPAE
+654 TISSAE
-660 KADKLTITYQNIDN
+660 KADKLTITYQNTDN
-674 EKASIIANKLN
+674 ESASIIANKLN
-685 NQWSLNNNIPGIEIE
+685 NQWSLNNNIPGIEID

-716 SIIGANDKTGNSD
+716 SVVGANDKTGNSD
-729 ASAESRITM
+729 ASAESHITM

-744 PLSPIV
+744 PHSPIV
-750 EVNEER
+750 EANEEH
-756 VNVTIVP
+756 VNVTIAP
-763 NGEATQITV
+763 NGETTQIAI
-772 KYRTPDGQ
+772 KYRTPDGL
-780 EATFIAS
+780 EATLIAS
-787 KTNQQWTLNKQID
+787 KNGSSWTLNKQID

-805 ENSEKVTID
+805 ENS
-814 YQAVQP
+814 
-820 ESEII
+820 
-825 ATETNGNSDASAE
+825 
-838 SRITM
+838 
-843 PRKEATPLSPI
+843 
-854 VEANEEHVNVVIA
+854 
-867 PNGEA
+867 
-872 TQITVKYRTPDGQ
+872 
-885 EATFIA
+885 
-891 SKTNQQW
+891 
-898 TLNKQIDHVNV
+898 
-909 DENSGKVTMGYQAVQ
+909 
-924 PESEIIATE
+924 
-933 TKGNSDASAEN
+933 
-944 RVTMPR
+944 
-950 KEATP
+950 
-955 IPPTLEA
+955 
-962 SVQEASVTVTPNEN
+962 
-976 ATKVFIK
+976 
-983 YLDIND
+983 
-989 EISTIIASK
+989 
-998 NESSWTLNKD
+998 
-1008 NFGIKIDP
+1008 
-1016 LTGKVII
+1016 
-1023 SYVAV
+1023 
-1028 QPESDVIATESQ
+1028 
-1040 GNSDL
+1040 
-1045 SEESRIIM
+1045 
-1053 PTKEEIP
+1053 
-1060 EPPILESDSIE
+1060 
-1071 AKVNIFPNDEA
+1071 
-1082 TRVVIMYTSLDG
+1082 
-1094 QESTLVASKNES
+1094 
-1106 SWTLNKQIDHVNVDE
+1106 
-1121 NSGKVTIDYQ
+1121 GKVTI
-1131 AVQPE
+1131 
-1136 SEIIATETN
+1136 
-1145 GNSDAS
+1145 G
-1151 AESRITM
+1151 
-1158 PRKEATPLSPIV
+1158 
-1170 EANEERVNV
+1170 
-1179 TIVPNGEATQ
+1179 
-1189 IAIKY
+1189 
-1194 RTPDGQEATLIASKN
+1194 
-1209 ESSWTL
+1209 
-1215 NKQIDHVNVDENSG
+1215 
-1229 KVTSGY
+1229 
-1235 QAVQPESE
+1235 
-1243 IIATETN
+1243 
-1250 GNSDASA
+1250 
-1257 ESRITM
+1257 
-1263 PRKEATPLSPI
+1263 
-1274 VEANEE
+1274 
-1280 RVNVTIA
+1280 
-1287 PNGEA
+1287 
-1292 TQIAIKYRTLD
+1292 
-1303 GQEATLVASKNESSW
+1303 
-1318 TLNKQIDHVN
+1318 
-1328 VDENSG
+1328 
-1334 KVTIDYQA
+1334 YQA

-1351 TETKGNSDVSAES
+1351 TETKGNSDASAES
-1364 RVTMPRK
+1364 RITMPRK

-1438 GKVTMGYQAVQPES
+1438 GKVT
-1452 EVIATETKGNSDA
+1452 
-1465 STENRV
+1465 
-1471 TMPRKEVTPLS
+1471 
-1482 PIVEANE
+1482 
-1489 EHVNVVIAPNGEAT
+1489 
-1503 QITVKYRTPDGQEA
+1503 
-1517 TFIASKNE
+1517 
-1525 SSWTLNKQ
+1525 
-1533 IDHVNVDENSGKV
+1533 
-1546 TIDYQA
+1546 IDYQA

-1567 SDASAENRVTMPVKE
+1567 SDASAESRITMPVKE

-1676 NVSMVIMPR
+1676 NVSMVTMPR
-1685 KEATPLSPIVEANE
+1685 KEVTPLSPIVEANE

-1723 GQKATL
+1723 GQEATFIASKNESSWTLNKQIDHVNVDENSGNVTIDYQAVQPESEIIATETNGNSDASAENRVTMPRKKVTPLSPIVEANEERVNVTIAPNGEATQIAVKYRTPDGQEATL

-1738 TLNKQIDYVNVDENS
+1738 TLNKQIDHVNVDENS

-1761 AVQPESEIIA
+1761 AVQPESEVIA

-1877 AINGNSDKSEEVKVL
+1877 AINGNSDKSEEFKVL
-1892 IPIKEVTPLAPLLET
+1892 MPIKEVTPLAPLLET

-1965 VVINYQA
+1965 VVINYQV

-2103 PVVKKIELEPT
+2103 PVVKKIELEPI

-2127 IQFDDCRGVNNSL
+2127 IQFDDCSGVNYSL
-2140 NKQISKTQLP
+2140 NKQLSKTQLP
-2150 DTGYSDKASKSNIL
+2150 DTGYSEKTSKSNIL
-2164 SVLLLGFG
+2164 SVLLLGLG
-2172 FLSYSRKRKEK
+2172 LLSYSRKRKEK

>member
-1 MKENKRINNL
+1 MKENKRKNNL

-41 FNEAK
+41 FSEAK
-46 ADSDKYEIRSHQQ
+46 ADSDKHEIKSHQQ

-65 TTLPSDNQENTSNK
+65 TTLPSDNQENTSNN
-79 EINNQNHDI
+79 EFNNRNHDI
-88 SQLSLN
+88 SHLSLN

-100 ELKKLIKQYKAIDLN
+100 ELKKLIKQYKAINLN

-124 FQADLVQAESLMN
+124 FQSDLVQAESLIN
-137 NPQNQQ
+137 NPQSQQ
-143 NVDAF
+143 HVDAF

-161 KETVSYKHERSES
+161 KETVSIKHERSES
-174 STYRSGDEVRS
+174 NTYRLGDEVRS
-185 QTYSHIR
+185 QTFSHIR

-198 SFRSADQSNLSNDPL
+198 SFRNADQSNLSTDPL
-213 KANETNPEIQ
+213 KANEINPEIQ

-228 QVSGGSLPTSSKRL
+228 QVSGGPLPTSSKRL

-423 SYVTSKVTQ
+423 SYVVSKVTQ
-432 REYTTQPNSSNDTF
+432 REYTTRPNSSNDTF

-469 VVLPQNSRLIST
+469 VILPQNSRLIST

-503 PGDRKDISYTVDF
+503 PGDRRDISYTVDF
-516 ESLSPKLINLN
+516 ESSSPKLINLN
-527 AHVLY
+527 AHLLY

-592 QEKMTEGRN
+592 QEKMTEGGN
-601 ILNEQQNQVALD
+601 ILNEQQNQVALE
-613 NQASQKTINNV
+613 NQASQETINNV

-634 LKYNTPPQPIIK
+634 LKYKTPSQPIIK

-654 TISPAE
+654 TISPAD
-660 KADKLTITYQNIDN
+660 KADKLTITYQNTDN
-674 EKASIIANKLN
+674 ESASIIGNKLN
-685 NQWSLNNNIPGIEIE
+685 NQWSLNNNIPGIEID

-716 SIIGANDKTGNSD
+716 SVVGANDKTGNSD

-744 PLSPIV
+744 PHSPIV
-750 EVNEER
+750 EANEER
-756 VNVTIVP
+756 VNVVIAP
-763 NGEATQITV
+763 NGEATQIAV

-780 EATFIAS
+780 EATLVAS
-787 KTNQQWTLNKQID
+787 KNESSWTLNKQID
-800 HVNID
+800 YVNID
-805 ENSEKVTID
+805 ENSGKVTIG

-820 ESEII
+820 ESEVI
-825 ATETNGNSDASAE
+825 ATETKGNSDESAESRVTMPRKEATPHSPIVEANEEHVNVTIAPNGEATQIAIKYRTPDGQETTLIASKNGSSWTLNKQIDYVNIEENSGKVTIGYQAVQLESEVIATETKGNSDASAE

-843 PRKEATPLSPI
+843 PRKEATPHSPI
-854 VEANEEHVNVVIA
+854 VEANEEHVNVTIA

-872 TQITVKYRTPDGQ
+872 TQIAIKYRTPDGQ
-885 EATFIA
+885 EATLVA
-891 SKTNQQW
+891 SKNESSW
-898 TLNKQIDHVNV
+898 TLNKQIDHVNI
-909 DENSGKVTMGYQAVQ
+909 DENSGKVTIGYQAVQ

-933 TKGNSDASAEN
+933 TKGNSDASAES
-944 RVTMPR
+944 RITMPR

-998 NESSWTLNKD
+998 INQQWTLNKD
-1008 NFGIKIDP
+1008 NFGIKINP

-1028 QPESDVIATESQ
+1028 QPESDVIAIESQ

-1053 PTKEEIP
+1053 PTKEEPP

-1082 TRVVIMYTSLDG
+1082 TRIVIMYTSL
-1094 QESTLVASKNES
+1094 E
-1106 SWTLNKQIDHVNVDE
+1106 
-1121 NSGKVTIDYQ
+1121 
-1131 AVQPE
+1131 
-1136 SEIIATETN
+1136 
-1145 GNSDAS
+1145 
-1151 AESRITM
+1151 
-1158 PRKEATPLSPIV
+1158 
-1170 EANEERVNV
+1170 
-1179 TIVPNGEATQ
+1179 
-1189 IAIKY
+1189 
-1194 RTPDGQEATLIASKN
+1194 
-1209 ESSWTL
+1209 
-1215 NKQIDHVNVDENSG
+1215 
-1229 KVTSGY
+1229 
-1235 QAVQPESE
+1235 
-1243 IIATETN
+1243 
-1250 GNSDASA
+1250 
-1257 ESRITM
+1257 
-1263 PRKEATPLSPI
+1263 
-1274 VEANEE
+1274 
-1280 RVNVTIA
+1280 
-1287 PNGEA
+1287 
-1292 TQIAIKYRTLD
+1292 

-1328 VDENSG
+1328 IDENSG
-1334 KVTIDYQA
+1334 KVTI
-1342 VQPESEVIA
+1342 
-1351 TETKGNSDVSAES
+1351 
-1364 RVTMPRK
+1364 
-1371 EATPLSPIVE
+1371 
-1381 ANEERVNV
+1381 
-1389 TIAPNG
+1389 
-1395 EATQIAIKYRTPDG
+1395 
-1409 QEATLIAS
+1409 
-1417 KNESSWTLNKQID
+1417 
-1430 HVNVDENS
+1430 
-1438 GKVTMGYQAVQPES
+1438 GYQAVQPES

-1465 STENRV
+1465 SAESRV
-1471 TMPRKEVTPLS
+1471 TMPRKEATPHS

-1489 EHVNVVIAPNGEAT
+1489 ERVNVVIAPNGEAT
-1503 QITVKYRTPDGQEA
+1503 QIAIKYRTPDGQE
-1517 TFIASKNE
+1517 TTLIASKNG

-1533 IDHVNVDENSGKV
+1533 IDHVNIDENSGKV
-1546 TIDYQA
+1546 TIGYQA
-1552 VQPESEIIATETNGN
+1552 VQPESEIIATETKGN
-1567 SDASAENRVTMPVKE
+1567 SDASAESRITMPVKE

-1588 ISIVNESNAS
+1588 ISIINESNAS
-1598 VEIIPQVKVT
+1598 VEIIPQVNVT
-1608 RLSLQYIDA
+1608 QLSLQYIDA

-1636 KNVSHITLDNNTGK
+1636 KNVSHITVDKNTGK
-1650 ILINYQAVYPE
+1650 VLINYQAVYPE

-1685 KEATPLSPIVEANE
+1685 K
-1699 ERVNVTIAPNGEAT
+1699 
-1713 QIAVKYRTPD
+1713 
-1723 GQKATL
+1723 
-1729 VASKTNQQW
+1729 
-1738 TLNKQIDYVNVDENS
+1738 
-1753 GKVTMGYQ
+1753 
-1761 AVQPESEIIA
+1761 
-1771 TETKGNS
+1771 
-1778 DASAESR
+1778 
-1785 VIMPRKT
+1785 T

-1815 NTTAINIHYIDKK
+1815 NNTAINIHYIDKK

-1848 IKYVKIDKKTGTV
+1848 IKYVKIDAKTGTV

-1892 IPIKEVTPLAPLLET
+1892 MPIKEFTPLAPLLET

-1937 VLIVK
+1937 IIIVK

-2007 PSLTYDNRNNKILIE
+2007 PSLIYDNRNNKILIA
-2022 PNSNATEMELSY
+2022 PNSNATEMEF
-2034 VDKNNRSLKVK
+2034 VC
-2045 ALKINNRWKFDSSVS
+2045 
-2060 NISIDP
+2060 
-2066 NTGKIVL
+2066 G
-2073 QPQFLLTNSKII
+2073 
-2085 VFAKKGN
+2085 
-2092 SDASISVSLRV
+2092 
-2103 PVVKKIELEPT
+2103 
-2114 SNVPVPVSLNKKR
+2114 
-2127 IQFDDCRGVNNSL
+2127 
-2140 NKQISKTQLP
+2140 
-2150 DTGYSDKASKSNIL
+2150 
-2164 SVLLLGFG
+2164 
-2172 FLSYSRKRKEK
+2172 
-2183 Q
+2183 

>member
-1 MKENKRINNL
+1 MKENKRKNNL

-41 FNEAK
+41 FSEAK
-46 ADSDKYEIRSHQQ
+46 ADSDKHEIKSHQQ

-65 TTLPSDNQENTSNK
+65 TTLPSDNQENTSNN
-79 EINNQNHDI
+79 EFNNRNHDI
-88 SQLSLN
+88 SHLSLN

-100 ELKKLIKQYKAIDLN
+100 ELKKLIKQYKAINLN

-124 FQADLVQAESLMN
+124 FQSDLVQAESLIN
-137 NPQNQQ
+137 NPQSQQ
-143 NVDAF
+143 HVDAF

-161 KETVSYKHERSES
+161 KETVSIKHERSES
-174 STYRSGDEVRS
+174 NTYRLGDEVRS
-185 QTYSHIR
+185 QTFSHIR

-198 SFRSADQSNLSNDPL
+198 SFRNADQSNLSTDPL
-213 KANETNPEIQ
+213 KANEINPEIQ

-228 QVSGGSLPTSSKRL
+228 QVSGGPLPTSSKRL

-423 SYVTSKVTQ
+423 SYVVSKVTQ
-432 REYTTQPNSSNDTF
+432 REYTTRPNSSNDTF

-469 VVLPQNSRLIST
+469 VILPQNSRLIST

-503 PGDRKDISYTVDF
+503 PGDRRDISYTVDF
-516 ESLSPKLINLN
+516 ESSSPKLINLN
-527 AHVLY
+527 AHLLY

-592 QEKMTEGRN
+592 QEKMTEGGN
-601 ILNEQQNQVALD
+601 ILNEQQNQVALE
-613 NQASQKTINNV
+613 NQASQETINNV

-634 LKYNTPPQPIIK
+634 LKYKTPSQPIIK

-654 TISPAE
+654 TISPAD
-660 KADKLTITYQNIDN
+660 KADKLTITYQNTDN
-674 EKASIIANKLN
+674 ESASIIGNKLN
-685 NQWSLNNNIPGIEIE
+685 NQWSLNNNIPGIEID

-716 SIIGANDKTGNSD
+716 SVVGANDKT
-729 ASAESRITM
+729 
-738 PRKEAT
+738 
-744 PLSPIV
+744 
-750 EVNEER
+750 
-756 VNVTIVP
+756 
-763 NGEATQITV
+763 
-772 KYRTPDGQ
+772 
-780 EATFIAS
+780 
-787 KTNQQWTLNKQID
+787 
-800 HVNID
+800 
-805 ENSEKVTID
+805 
-814 YQAVQP
+814 
-820 ESEII
+820 
-825 ATETNGNSDASAE
+825 
-838 SRITM
+838 
-843 PRKEATPLSPI
+843 
-854 VEANEEHVNVVIA
+854 
-867 PNGEA
+867 
-872 TQITVKYRTPDGQ
+872 
-885 EATFIA
+885 
-891 SKTNQQW
+891 
-898 TLNKQIDHVNV
+898 
-909 DENSGKVTMGYQAVQ
+909 
-924 PESEIIATE
+924 
-933 TKGNSDASAEN
+933 
-944 RVTMPR
+944 
-950 KEATP
+950 
-955 IPPTLEA
+955 
-962 SVQEASVTVTPNEN
+962 
-976 ATKVFIK
+976 
-983 YLDIND
+983 
-989 EISTIIASK
+989 
-998 NESSWTLNKD
+998 
-1008 NFGIKIDP
+1008 
-1016 LTGKVII
+1016 
-1023 SYVAV
+1023 
-1028 QPESDVIATESQ
+1028 
-1040 GNSDL
+1040 
-1045 SEESRIIM
+1045 
-1053 PTKEEIP
+1053 
-1060 EPPILESDSIE
+1060 
-1071 AKVNIFPNDEA
+1071 
-1082 TRVVIMYTSLDG
+1082 
-1094 QESTLVASKNES
+1094 
-1106 SWTLNKQIDHVNVDE
+1106 
-1121 NSGKVTIDYQ
+1121 
-1131 AVQPE
+1131 
-1136 SEIIATETN
+1136 

-1179 TIVPNGEATQ
+1179 VIAPNGEATQ
-1189 IAIKY
+1189 IAVKYRTPDGQETTLIASKNGSSWTLNKQIDHVNIDENSGKVTIGYQAVQPESEIIATETKGNSDASAESRITMPRKEATPHSPIVEANEEHVNVTIAPNGETTQIAVKY

-1215 NKQIDHVNVDENSG
+1215 NKQIDHVN
-1229 KVTSGY
+1229 
-1235 QAVQPESE
+1235 
-1243 IIATETN
+1243 I
-1250 GNSDASA
+1250 
-1257 ESRITM
+1257 
-1263 PRKEATPLSPI
+1263 
-1274 VEANEE
+1274 
-1280 RVNVTIA
+1280 
-1287 PNGEA
+1287 
-1292 TQIAIKYRTLD
+1292 
-1303 GQEATLVASKNESSW
+1303 
-1318 TLNKQIDHVN
+1318 
-1328 VDENSG
+1328 DENSG
-1334 KVTIDYQA
+1334 KVTI
-1342 VQPESEVIA
+1342 
-1351 TETKGNSDVSAES
+1351 
-1364 RVTMPRK
+1364 
-1371 EATPLSPIVE
+1371 
-1381 ANEERVNV
+1381 
-1389 TIAPNG
+1389 
-1395 EATQIAIKYRTPDG
+1395 
-1409 QEATLIAS
+1409 
-1417 KNESSWTLNKQID
+1417 
-1430 HVNVDENS
+1430 
-1438 GKVTMGYQAVQPES
+1438 GYQAVQPES

-1465 STENRV
+1465 S
-1471 TMPRKEVTPLS
+1471 
-1482 PIVEANE
+1482 A
-1489 EHVNVVIAPNGEAT
+1489 
-1503 QITVKYRTPDGQEA
+1503 
-1517 TFIASKNE
+1517 E
-1525 SSWTLNKQ
+1525 SR
-1533 IDHVNVDENSGKV
+1533 I
-1546 TIDYQA
+1546 
-1552 VQPESEIIATETNGN
+1552 
-1567 SDASAENRVTMPVKE
+1567 TMPVKE

-1588 ISIVNESNAS
+1588 ISIINESNAS
-1598 VEIIPQVKVT
+1598 VEIIPQVNVT
-1608 RLSLQYIDA
+1608 QLSLQYIDA

-1636 KNVSHITLDNNTGK
+1636 KNVSHITVDKNTGK
-1650 ILINYQAVYPE
+1650 VLINYQAVYPE

-1685 KEATPLSPIVEANE
+1685 K
-1699 ERVNVTIAPNGEAT
+1699 
-1713 QIAVKYRTPD
+1713 
-1723 GQKATL
+1723 
-1729 VASKTNQQW
+1729 
-1738 TLNKQIDYVNVDENS
+1738 
-1753 GKVTMGYQ
+1753 
-1761 AVQPESEIIA
+1761 
-1771 TETKGNS
+1771 
-1778 DASAESR
+1778 
-1785 VIMPRKT
+1785 T

-1815 NTTAINIHYIDKK
+1815 NNTAINIHYIDKK

-1848 IKYVKIDKKTGTV
+1848 IKYVKIDAKTGTV

-1892 IPIKEVTPLAPLLET
+1892 MPIKEFTPLAPLLET

-1937 VLIVK
+1937 IIIVK

-2007 PSLTYDNRNNKILIE
+2007 PSLIYDNRNNKILIA

-2034 VDKNNRSLKVK
+2034 VDKNNQSLKVK

-2060 NISIDP
+2060 NISINP

-2103 PVVKKIELEPT
+2103 PAVKKIELEPMF
-2114 SNVPVPVSLNKKR
+2114 NVPVSVSLNKKR
-2127 IQFDDCRGVNNSL
+2127 IQFDDCSGVKNCL

>member
-1 MKENKRINNL
+1 MKENKRKNNL

-41 FNEAK
+41 FSEAK
-46 ADSDKYEIRSHQQ
+46 ADSDKHEIKSHQQ

-65 TTLPSDNQENTSNK
+65 TTLPSDNQENTSNN
-79 EINNQNHDI
+79 EFNNRNHDI
-88 SQLSLN
+88 SHLSLN

-100 ELKKLIKQYKAIDLN
+100 ELKKLIKQYKAINLN

-124 FQADLVQAESLMN
+124 FQSDLVQAESLIN
-137 NPQNQQ
+137 NPQSQQ
-143 NVDAF
+143 HVDAF

-161 KETVSYKHERSES
+161 KETVSIKHERSES
-174 STYRSGDEVRS
+174 NTYRLGDEVRS
-185 QTYSHIR
+185 QTFSHIR

-198 SFRSADQSNLSNDPL
+198 SFRNADQSNLSTDPL
-213 KANETNPEIQ
+213 KANEINPEIQ

-228 QVSGGSLPTSSKRL
+228 QVSGGPLPTSSKRL

-334 AGAKLKISNVE
+334 AGAKLKISNEE

-423 SYVTSKVTQ
+423 SYVVSKVTQ
-432 REYTTQPNSSNDTF
+432 REYTTRPNSSNDTF

-469 VVLPQNSRLIST
+469 VILPQNSRLIST

-503 PGDRKDISYTVDF
+503 PGDRRDISYTVDF
-516 ESLSPKLINLN
+516 ESSSPKIINLN

-592 QEKMTEGRN
+592 QEKMTEGGN
-601 ILNEQQNQVALD
+601 ILNEQQNQVALE
-613 NQASQKTINNV
+613 NQASQETINNV

-634 LKYNTPPQPIIK
+634 LKYKTPSQPIIK

-654 TISPAE
+654 TISPAD
-660 KADKLTITYQNIDN
+660 KADKLTITYQNTDN
-674 EKASIIANKLN
+674 ESASIIGNKLN
-685 NQWSLNNNIPGIEIE
+685 NQWSLNNNIPGIEID

-716 SIIGANDKTGNSD
+716 SVVGANDKTGNSD

-750 EVNEER
+750 EANEER
-756 VNVTIVP
+756 VNVVIAP
-763 NGEATQITV
+763 NGEATQIAV

-780 EATFIAS
+780 EATLVAS
-787 KTNQQWTLNKQID
+787 KNESSWTLNKQID
-800 HVNID
+800 YVNID
-805 ENSEKVTID
+805 ENSGKVTIG

-820 ESEII
+820 ESEVI
-825 ATETNGNSDASAE
+825 ATETKGNSDESAESRVTMPRKEATPHSPIVEANEEHVNVTIAPNGEATQIAIKYRTPDGQETTLIASKNGSSWTLNKQIDYVNIEENSGKVTIGYQAVQLESEVIATETKGNSDASAE

-843 PRKEATPLSPI
+843 PRKEATPHSPI
-854 VEANEEHVNVVIA
+854 VEANEEHVNVTIA

-872 TQITVKYRTPDGQ
+872 TQIAIKYRTPDGQ
-885 EATFIA
+885 EATLVA
-891 SKTNQQW
+891 SKNESSW
-898 TLNKQIDHVNV
+898 TLNKQIDHVNI
-909 DENSGKVTMGYQAVQ
+909 DENSGKVTIGYQAVQ

-933 TKGNSDASAEN
+933 TKGNSDASAES
-944 RVTMPR
+944 RITMPR

-998 NESSWTLNKD
+998 INQQWTLNKD
-1008 NFGIKIDP
+1008 NFGIKINP

-1028 QPESDVIATESQ
+1028 QPESDVIAIESQ

-1053 PTKEEIP
+1053 PTKEEPP

-1082 TRVVIMYTSLDG
+1082 TRIVIMYTSLEG
-1094 QESTLVASKNES
+1094 QEATLVASKNES
-1106 SWTLNKQIDHVNVDE
+1106 SWTLNKQIDHVNIDE
-1121 NSGKVTIDYQ
+1121 NSGKVTIGYQAVQPESEVIATETKGNSDASAESRVTMPRKEATPHSPIVEANEERVNVVIAPNGEATQIAIKYRTPDGQETTLIASKNGSSWTLNKQIDHVNIDENSGKVTIGYQ

-1136 SEIIATETN
+1136 SEIIATETK

-1158 PRKEATPLSPIV
+1158 PRKEATPHSPIV
-1170 EANEERVNV
+1170 EANEEHVNV
-1179 TIVPNGEATQ
+1179 TIAPNGETTQ
-1189 IAIKY
+1189 IAVKY

-1215 NKQIDHVNVDENSG
+1215 NKQIDHVN
-1229 KVTSGY
+1229 
-1235 QAVQPESE
+1235 
-1243 IIATETN
+1243 I
-1250 GNSDASA
+1250 
-1257 ESRITM
+1257 
-1263 PRKEATPLSPI
+1263 
-1274 VEANEE
+1274 
-1280 RVNVTIA
+1280 
-1287 PNGEA
+1287 
-1292 TQIAIKYRTLD
+1292 
-1303 GQEATLVASKNESSW
+1303 
-1318 TLNKQIDHVN
+1318 
-1328 VDENSG
+1328 DENSG
-1334 KVTIDYQA
+1334 KVTI
-1342 VQPESEVIA
+1342 
-1351 TETKGNSDVSAES
+1351 
-1364 RVTMPRK
+1364 
-1371 EATPLSPIVE
+1371 
-1381 ANEERVNV
+1381 
-1389 TIAPNG
+1389 
-1395 EATQIAIKYRTPDG
+1395 
-1409 QEATLIAS
+1409 
-1417 KNESSWTLNKQID
+1417 
-1430 HVNVDENS
+1430 
-1438 GKVTMGYQAVQPES
+1438 GYQAVQPES

-1465 STENRV
+1465 S
-1471 TMPRKEVTPLS
+1471 
-1482 PIVEANE
+1482 A
-1489 EHVNVVIAPNGEAT
+1489 
-1503 QITVKYRTPDGQEA
+1503 
-1517 TFIASKNE
+1517 E
-1525 SSWTLNKQ
+1525 SR
-1533 IDHVNVDENSGKV
+1533 I
-1546 TIDYQA
+1546 
-1552 VQPESEIIATETNGN
+1552 
-1567 SDASAENRVTMPVKE
+1567 TMPVKE

-1588 ISIVNESNAS
+1588 ISIINESNAS
-1598 VEIIPQVKVT
+1598 VEIIPQVNVT
-1608 RLSLQYIDA
+1608 QLSLQYIDA

-1636 KNVSHITLDNNTGK
+1636 KNVSHITVDKNTGK
-1650 ILINYQAVYPE
+1650 VLINYQAVYPE

-1685 KEATPLSPIVEANE
+1685 K
-1699 ERVNVTIAPNGEAT
+1699 
-1713 QIAVKYRTPD
+1713 
-1723 GQKATL
+1723 
-1729 VASKTNQQW
+1729 
-1738 TLNKQIDYVNVDENS
+1738 
-1753 GKVTMGYQ
+1753 
-1761 AVQPESEIIA
+1761 
-1771 TETKGNS
+1771 
-1778 DASAESR
+1778 
-1785 VIMPRKT
+1785 T

-1815 NTTAINIHYIDKK
+1815 NNTAINIHYIDKK

-1848 IKYVKIDKKTGTV
+1848 IKYVKIDAKTGTV

-1892 IPIKEVTPLAPLLET
+1892 MPIKEFTPLAPLLET

-1937 VLIVK
+1937 IIIVK

-2007 PSLTYDNRNNKILIE
+2007 PSLIYDNRNNKILIA

-2034 VDKNNRSLKVK
+2034 VDKNNQSLKVK

-2060 NISIDP
+2060 NISINP

-2103 PVVKKIELEPT
+2103 PAVKKIELEPMF
-2114 SNVPVPVSLNKKR
+2114 NVPVSISLNKKR
-2127 IQFDDCRGVNNSL
+2127 IQFDDCSGVKNCL

>member
-1 MKENKRINNL
+1 MKENKRKNNL

-41 FNEAK
+41 FSEAK
-46 ADSDKYEIRSHQQ
+46 ADSDKHEIKSHQQ

-65 TTLPSDNQENTSNK
+65 TTLPSDNQENTSNN
-79 EINNQNHDI
+79 EFNNRNHDI
-88 SQLSLN
+88 SHLSLN

-100 ELKKLIKQYKAIDLN
+100 ELKKLIKQYKAINLN

-124 FQADLVQAESLMN
+124 FQSDLVQAESLIN
-137 NPQNQQ
+137 NPQSQQ
-143 NVDAF
+143 HVDAF

-161 KETVSYKHERSES
+161 KETVSIKHERSES
-174 STYRSGDEVRS
+174 NTYRLGDEVRS
-185 QTYSHIR
+185 QTFSHIR

-198 SFRSADQSNLSNDPL
+198 SFRNADQSNLSTDPL
-213 KANETNPEIQ
+213 KANEINPEIQ

-228 QVSGGSLPTSSKRL
+228 QVSGGPLPTSSKRL

-423 SYVTSKVTQ
+423 SYVVSKVTQ
-432 REYTTQPNSSNDTF
+432 REYTTRPNSSNDTF

-469 VVLPQNSRLIST
+469 VILPQNSRLIST

-503 PGDRKDISYTVDF
+503 PGDRRDISYTVDF
-516 ESLSPKLINLN
+516 ESSSPKLINLN
-527 AHVLY
+527 AHLLY

-592 QEKMTEGRN
+592 QEKMTEGGN
-601 ILNEQQNQVALD
+601 ILNEQQNQVALE
-613 NQASQKTINNV
+613 NQASQETINNV

-634 LKYNTPPQPIIK
+634 LKYKTPSQPIIK

-654 TISPAE
+654 TISPAD
-660 KADKLTITYQNIDN
+660 KADKLTITYQNTDN
-674 EKASIIANKLN
+674 ESASIIGNKLN
-685 NQWSLNNNIPGIEIE
+685 NQWSLNNNIPGIEID

-716 SIIGANDKTGNSD
+716 SVVGANDKT
-729 ASAESRITM
+729 
-738 PRKEAT
+738 
-744 PLSPIV
+744 
-750 EVNEER
+750 
-756 VNVTIVP
+756 
-763 NGEATQITV
+763 
-772 KYRTPDGQ
+772 
-780 EATFIAS
+780 
-787 KTNQQWTLNKQID
+787 
-800 HVNID
+800 
-805 ENSEKVTID
+805 
-814 YQAVQP
+814 
-820 ESEII
+820 
-825 ATETNGNSDASAE
+825 
-838 SRITM
+838 
-843 PRKEATPLSPI
+843 
-854 VEANEEHVNVVIA
+854 
-867 PNGEA
+867 
-872 TQITVKYRTPDGQ
+872 
-885 EATFIA
+885 
-891 SKTNQQW
+891 
-898 TLNKQIDHVNV
+898 
-909 DENSGKVTMGYQAVQ
+909 
-924 PESEIIATE
+924 
-933 TKGNSDASAEN
+933 
-944 RVTMPR
+944 
-950 KEATP
+950 
-955 IPPTLEA
+955 
-962 SVQEASVTVTPNEN
+962 
-976 ATKVFIK
+976 
-983 YLDIND
+983 
-989 EISTIIASK
+989 
-998 NESSWTLNKD
+998 
-1008 NFGIKIDP
+1008 
-1016 LTGKVII
+1016 
-1023 SYVAV
+1023 
-1028 QPESDVIATESQ
+1028 
-1040 GNSDL
+1040 
-1045 SEESRIIM
+1045 
-1053 PTKEEIP
+1053 
-1060 EPPILESDSIE
+1060 
-1071 AKVNIFPNDEA
+1071 
-1082 TRVVIMYTSLDG
+1082 
-1094 QESTLVASKNES
+1094 
-1106 SWTLNKQIDHVNVDE
+1106 
-1121 NSGKVTIDYQ
+1121 
-1131 AVQPE
+1131 
-1136 SEIIATETN
+1136 

-1179 TIVPNGEATQ
+1179 VIAPNGEATQ
-1189 IAIKY
+1189 IAVKY

-1215 NKQIDHVNVDENSG
+1215 NKQIDHVNIDENSG
-1229 KVTSGY
+1229 KVTIGYQAVQPESEVIATETKGNSDASAESRVTMPRKEATPHSPIVEANEERVNVVIAPNGEATQIAIKYRTPDGQETTLIASKNGSSWTLNKQIDHVNIDENSGKVTIGY

-1243 IIATETN
+1243 IIATETK

-1263 PRKEATPLSPI
+1263 PRKEATPHSPI

-1280 RVNVTIA
+1280 HVNVTIA
-1287 PNGEA
+1287 PNGET
-1292 TQIAIKYRTLD
+1292 TQIA
-1303 GQEATLVASKNESSW
+1303 V
-1318 TLNKQIDHVN
+1318 
-1328 VDENSG
+1328 
-1334 KVTIDYQA
+1334 
-1342 VQPESEVIA
+1342 
-1351 TETKGNSDVSAES
+1351 
-1364 RVTMPRK
+1364 
-1371 EATPLSPIVE
+1371 
-1381 ANEERVNV
+1381 
-1389 TIAPNG
+1389 
-1395 EATQIAIKYRTPDG
+1395 KYRTPDG

-1430 HVNVDENS
+1430 HVNIDENS
-1438 GKVTMGYQAVQPES
+1438 GKVTIGYQAVQPES

-1465 STENRV
+1465 S
-1471 TMPRKEVTPLS
+1471 
-1482 PIVEANE
+1482 A
-1489 EHVNVVIAPNGEAT
+1489 
-1503 QITVKYRTPDGQEA
+1503 
-1517 TFIASKNE
+1517 E
-1525 SSWTLNKQ
+1525 SR
-1533 IDHVNVDENSGKV
+1533 I
-1546 TIDYQA
+1546 
-1552 VQPESEIIATETNGN
+1552 
-1567 SDASAENRVTMPVKE
+1567 TMPVKE

-1588 ISIVNESNAS
+1588 ISIINESNAS
-1598 VEIIPQVKVT
+1598 VEIIPQVNVT
-1608 RLSLQYIDA
+1608 HLSLQYIDA

-1636 KNVSHITLDNNTGK
+1636 KNVSHITVDKNTGK
-1650 ILINYQAVYPE
+1650 VLINYQAVYPE

-1685 KEATPLSPIVEANE
+1685 K
-1699 ERVNVTIAPNGEAT
+1699 
-1713 QIAVKYRTPD
+1713 
-1723 GQKATL
+1723 
-1729 VASKTNQQW
+1729 
-1738 TLNKQIDYVNVDENS
+1738 
-1753 GKVTMGYQ
+1753 
-1761 AVQPESEIIA
+1761 
-1771 TETKGNS
+1771 
-1778 DASAESR
+1778 
-1785 VIMPRKT
+1785 T

-1815 NTTAINIHYIDKK
+1815 NNTAINIHYIDKK

-1848 IKYVKIDKKTGTV
+1848 IKYVKIDAKTGTV

-1892 IPIKEVTPLAPLLET
+1892 MPIKEFTPLAPLLET

-1937 VLIVK
+1937 IIIVK

-2007 PSLTYDNRNNKILIE
+2007 PSLIYDNRNNKILIA

-2034 VDKNNRSLKVK
+2034 VDKNNQSLKVK

-2060 NISIDP
+2060 NISINP

-2085 VFAKKGN
+2085 VFVKKGN

-2103 PVVKKIELEPT
+2103 PAVKKIELEPMF
-2114 SNVPVPVSLNKKR
+2114 NVPVSVSLNKKR
-2127 IQFDDCRGVNNSL
+2127 IQFDDCSGVKNCL

>member
-1 MKENKRINNL
+1 MKENKRKNNL

-41 FNEAK
+41 FSEAK
-46 ADSDKYEIRSHQQ
+46 ADSDKHEIKSHQQ

-65 TTLPSDNQENTSNK
+65 TTLPSDNQENTSNN
-79 EINNQNHDI
+79 EFNNRNHDI
-88 SQLSLN
+88 SHLSLN

-100 ELKKLIKQYKAIDLN
+100 ELKKLIKQYKAINLN

-124 FQADLVQAESLMN
+124 FQSDLVQAESLIN
-137 NPQNQQ
+137 NPQSQQ
-143 NVDAF
+143 HVDAF

-161 KETVSYKHERSES
+161 KETVSIKHERSES
-174 STYRSGDEVRS
+174 NTYRLGDEVRS
-185 QTYSHIR
+185 QTFSHIR

-198 SFRSADQSNLSNDPL
+198 SFRNADQSNLSTDPL
-213 KANETNPEIQ
+213 KANEINPEIQ

-228 QVSGGSLPTSSKRL
+228 QVSGGPLPTSSKRL

-423 SYVTSKVTQ
+423 SYVVSKVTQ
-432 REYTTQPNSSNDTF
+432 REYTTRPNSSNDTF

-469 VVLPQNSRLIST
+469 VILPQNSRLIST

-503 PGDRKDISYTVDF
+503 PGDRRDISYTVDF
-516 ESLSPKLINLN
+516 ESSSPKLINLN
-527 AHVLY
+527 AHLLY

-592 QEKMTEGRN
+592 QEKMTEGGN
-601 ILNEQQNQVALD
+601 ILNEQQNQVALE
-613 NQASQKTINNV
+613 NQASQETINNV

-634 LKYNTPPQPIIK
+634 LKYKTPSQPIIK

-654 TISPAE
+654 TISPAD
-660 KADKLTITYQNIDN
+660 KADKLTITYQNTDN
-674 EKASIIANKLN
+674 ESASIIGNKLN
-685 NQWSLNNNIPGIEIE
+685 NQWSLNNNIPGIEID

-716 SIIGANDKTGNSD
+716 SVVGANDKTGNSDASAESRITIPRKEATPLSPIVEANEERVNVVIAPNGEATQIAIKYRTPDGQEATLVASKNGSSWTLNKQIDYVNIEENSGKVTIGYQAVQPESEVIATETKGNSDESAESRVTMPRKEATPHSPIVEANEEHVNVTIAPNGEATQIAIKYRTPDGQETTLIASKNGSSWTLNKQIDYVNIEENSGKVTIGYQAVQLESEVIATETKGNSD

-744 PLSPIV
+744 PHSPIV
-750 EVNEER
+750 EANEEH
-756 VNVTIVP
+756 VNVTIAP
-763 NGEATQITV
+763 NGEATQIAI

-780 EATFIAS
+780 EATLVAS
-787 KTNQQWTLNKQID
+787 KNESSWTLNKQID

-805 ENSEKVTID
+805 ENSGKVTIG

-820 ESEII
+820 ESEVI
-825 ATETNGNSDASAE
+825 ATETKGNSDASAE
-838 SRITM
+838 SRVTM
-843 PRKEATPLSPI
+843 PRKEATPHSPI
-854 VEANEEHVNVVIA
+854 VETNEERVNVVIA

-872 TQITVKYRTPDGQ
+872 TQIAIKYRTPDGQ
-885 EATFIA
+885 ETTLIA
-891 SKTNQQW
+891 SKNGSSW
-898 TLNKQIDHVNV
+898 TLNKQIDHVNI
-909 DENSGKVTMGYQAVQ
+909 DENSGKVTIGYQAVQ

-933 TKGNSDASAEN
+933 TKGNSDASAE
-944 RVTMPR
+944 
-950 KEATP
+950 
-955 IPPTLEA
+955 
-962 SVQEASVTVTPNEN
+962 
-976 ATKVFIK
+976 
-983 YLDIND
+983 
-989 EISTIIASK
+989 
-998 NESSWTLNKD
+998 
-1008 NFGIKIDP
+1008 
-1016 LTGKVII
+1016 
-1023 SYVAV
+1023 
-1028 QPESDVIATESQ
+1028 
-1040 GNSDL
+1040 
-1045 SEESRIIM
+1045 
-1053 PTKEEIP
+1053 
-1060 EPPILESDSIE
+1060 
-1071 AKVNIFPNDEA
+1071 
-1082 TRVVIMYTSLDG
+1082 
-1094 QESTLVASKNES
+1094 
-1106 SWTLNKQIDHVNVDE
+1106 
-1121 NSGKVTIDYQ
+1121 
-1131 AVQPE
+1131 
-1136 SEIIATETN
+1136 
-1145 GNSDAS
+1145 
-1151 AESRITM
+1151 SRITM
-1158 PRKEATPLSPIV
+1158 PRKEAIPHSPIV
-1170 EANEERVNV
+1170 EANEEHVNV
-1179 TIVPNGEATQ
+1179 TIAPNGETTQ
-1189 IAIKY
+1189 IAVKY

-1215 NKQIDHVNVDENSG
+1215 NKQIDHVN
-1229 KVTSGY
+1229 
-1235 QAVQPESE
+1235 
-1243 IIATETN
+1243 I
-1250 GNSDASA
+1250 
-1257 ESRITM
+1257 
-1263 PRKEATPLSPI
+1263 
-1274 VEANEE
+1274 
-1280 RVNVTIA
+1280 
-1287 PNGEA
+1287 
-1292 TQIAIKYRTLD
+1292 
-1303 GQEATLVASKNESSW
+1303 
-1318 TLNKQIDHVN
+1318 
-1328 VDENSG
+1328 DENSG
-1334 KVTIDYQA
+1334 KVTI
-1342 VQPESEVIA
+1342 
-1351 TETKGNSDVSAES
+1351 
-1364 RVTMPRK
+1364 
-1371 EATPLSPIVE
+1371 
-1381 ANEERVNV
+1381 
-1389 TIAPNG
+1389 
-1395 EATQIAIKYRTPDG
+1395 
-1409 QEATLIAS
+1409 
-1417 KNESSWTLNKQID
+1417 
-1430 HVNVDENS
+1430 
-1438 GKVTMGYQAVQPES
+1438 GYQAVQPES

-1465 STENRV
+1465 S
-1471 TMPRKEVTPLS
+1471 
-1482 PIVEANE
+1482 A
-1489 EHVNVVIAPNGEAT
+1489 
-1503 QITVKYRTPDGQEA
+1503 
-1517 TFIASKNE
+1517 E
-1525 SSWTLNKQ
+1525 SR
-1533 IDHVNVDENSGKV
+1533 I
-1546 TIDYQA
+1546 
-1552 VQPESEIIATETNGN
+1552 
-1567 SDASAENRVTMPVKE
+1567 TMPVKE

-1588 ISIVNESNAS
+1588 ISIINESNAS
-1598 VEIIPQVKVT
+1598 VEIIPQVNVT
-1608 RLSLQYIDA
+1608 QLSLQYIDA

-1636 KNVSHITLDNNTGK
+1636 KNVSHITVDKNTGK
-1650 ILINYQAVYPE
+1650 VLINYQAVYPE

-1685 KEATPLSPIVEANE
+1685 K
-1699 ERVNVTIAPNGEAT
+1699 
-1713 QIAVKYRTPD
+1713 
-1723 GQKATL
+1723 
-1729 VASKTNQQW
+1729 
-1738 TLNKQIDYVNVDENS
+1738 
-1753 GKVTMGYQ
+1753 
-1761 AVQPESEIIA
+1761 
-1771 TETKGNS
+1771 
-1778 DASAESR
+1778 
-1785 VIMPRKT
+1785 T

-1815 NTTAINIHYIDKK
+1815 NNTAINIHYIDKK

-1848 IKYVKIDKKTGTV
+1848 IKYVKIDAKTGTV

-1892 IPIKEVTPLAPLLET
+1892 MPIKEFTPLAPLLET

-1937 VLIVK
+1937 IIIVK

-2007 PSLTYDNRNNKILIE
+2007 PSLIYDNRNNKILIA

-2034 VDKNNRSLKVK
+2034 VDKNNQSLKVK

-2060 NISIDP
+2060 NISINP

-2103 PVVKKIELEPT
+2103 PAVKKIELEPMF
-2114 SNVPVPVSLNKKR
+2114 NVPVSVSLNKKR
-2127 IQFDDCRGVNNSL
+2127 IQFDDCSGVKNCL

>member
-1 MKENKRINNL
+1 MKENKRKNNL

-41 FNEAK
+41 LSEAK
-46 ADSDKYEIRSHQQ
+46 ADSDKHEIKSHQQ

-65 TTLPSDNQENTSNK
+65 TTLPSDNQENTSNN
-79 EINNQNHDI
+79 EFNNRNHDI
-88 SQLSLN
+88 SHLSLN

-100 ELKKLIKQYKAIDLN
+100 ELKKLIKQYKAINLN

-124 FQADLVQAESLMN
+124 FQSDLVQAESLIN
-137 NPQNQQ
+137 NPQSQQ
-143 NVDAF
+143 HVDAF

-161 KETVSYKHERSES
+161 KETVSIKHERSES
-174 STYRSGDEVRS
+174 NTYRLGDEVRS
-185 QTYSHIR
+185 QTFSHIR

-198 SFRSADQSNLSNDPL
+198 SFRNADQSNLSTDPL
-213 KANETNPEIQ
+213 KANEINPEIQ

-228 QVSGGSLPTSSKRL
+228 QVSGGPLPTSSKRL

-423 SYVTSKVTQ
+423 SYVVSKVTQ
-432 REYTTQPNSSNDTF
+432 REYTTRPNSSNDTF

-469 VVLPQNSRLIST
+469 VILPQNSRLIST

-503 PGDRKDISYTVDF
+503 PGDRRDISYTVDF
-516 ESLSPKLINLN
+516 ESSSPKLINLN
-527 AHVLY
+527 AHLLY

-592 QEKMTEGRN
+592 QEKMTEGGN
-601 ILNEQQNQVALD
+601 ILNEQQNQVALE
-613 NQASQKTINNV
+613 NQASQETINNV

-634 LKYNTPPQPIIK
+634 LKYKTPSQPIIK

-654 TISPAE
+654 TISPAD
-660 KADKLTITYQNIDN
+660 KADKLTITYQNTDN
-674 EKASIIANKLN
+674 ESASIIGNKLN
-685 NQWSLNNNIPGIEIE
+685 NQWSLNNNIPGIEID

-716 SIIGANDKTGNSD
+716 SVVGANDKTGNSD
-729 ASAESRITM
+729 E
-738 PRKEAT
+738 
-744 PLSPIV
+744 
-750 EVNEER
+750 
-756 VNVTIVP
+756 
-763 NGEATQITV
+763 
-772 KYRTPDGQ
+772 
-780 EATFIAS
+780 
-787 KTNQQWTLNKQID
+787 
-800 HVNID
+800 
-805 ENSEKVTID
+805 
-814 YQAVQP
+814 
-820 ESEII
+820 
-825 ATETNGNSDASAE
+825 SAE

-854 VEANEEHVNVVIA
+854 VEANEERVNVVIA

-872 TQITVKYRTPDGQ
+872 TQIAVKYRTPDGQ
-885 EATFIA
+885 EATLVA
-891 SKTNQQW
+891 SKNESSW
-898 TLNKQIDHVNV
+898 TLNKQIDYVNI
-909 DENSGKVTMGYQAVQ
+909 DENSGKVTIGYQAVQ
-924 PESEIIATE
+924 PESEVIATE
-933 TKGNSDASAEN
+933 TKGNSDASAES
-944 RVTMPR
+944 RVTMPRKEATPHSPIVEANEERVNVVIAPNGEAIQIAIKYRTPDGQETTLVASKNESSWTLNKQIDYVNIEENSGKVTIGYQAVQLESEVIATETKGNSDASAESRITMPR

-998 NESSWTLNKD
+998 INQQWTLNKD
-1008 NFGIKIDP
+1008 NFGIKINP

-1028 QPESDVIATESQ
+1028 QPESDVIAIESQ

-1053 PTKEEIP
+1053 PTKEEPP

-1082 TRVVIMYTSLDG
+1082 TRIVIMYTSL
-1094 QESTLVASKNES
+1094 E
-1106 SWTLNKQIDHVNVDE
+1106 
-1121 NSGKVTIDYQ
+1121 
-1131 AVQPE
+1131 
-1136 SEIIATETN
+1136 
-1145 GNSDAS
+1145 
-1151 AESRITM
+1151 
-1158 PRKEATPLSPIV
+1158 
-1170 EANEERVNV
+1170 
-1179 TIVPNGEATQ
+1179 
-1189 IAIKY
+1189 
-1194 RTPDGQEATLIASKN
+1194 
-1209 ESSWTL
+1209 
-1215 NKQIDHVNVDENSG
+1215 
-1229 KVTSGY
+1229 
-1235 QAVQPESE
+1235 
-1243 IIATETN
+1243 
-1250 GNSDASA
+1250 
-1257 ESRITM
+1257 
-1263 PRKEATPLSPI
+1263 
-1274 VEANEE
+1274 
-1280 RVNVTIA
+1280 
-1287 PNGEA
+1287 
-1292 TQIAIKYRTLD
+1292 

-1328 VDENSG
+1328 IEENSG
-1334 KVTIDYQA
+1334 KVTI
-1342 VQPESEVIA
+1342 
-1351 TETKGNSDVSAES
+1351 G
-1364 RVTMPRK
+1364 
-1371 EATPLSPIVE
+1371 
-1381 ANEERVNV
+1381 
-1389 TIAPNG
+1389 
-1395 EATQIAIKYRTPDG
+1395 
-1409 QEATLIAS
+1409 
-1417 KNESSWTLNKQID
+1417 
-1430 HVNVDENS
+1430 
-1438 GKVTMGYQAVQPES
+1438 
-1452 EVIATETKGNSDA
+1452 
-1465 STENRV
+1465 
-1471 TMPRKEVTPLS
+1471 
-1482 PIVEANE
+1482 
-1489 EHVNVVIAPNGEAT
+1489 
-1503 QITVKYRTPDGQEA
+1503 
-1517 TFIASKNE
+1517 
-1525 SSWTLNKQ
+1525 
-1533 IDHVNVDENSGKV
+1533 
-1546 TIDYQA
+1546 YQA
-1552 VQPESEIIATETNGN
+1552 VQPESEIIATETKGN
-1567 SDASAENRVTMPVKE
+1567 SDASAESRITMPVKE

-1588 ISIVNESNAS
+1588 ISIINESNAS
-1598 VEIIPQVKVT
+1598 VEIIPQVNVT
-1608 RLSLQYIDA
+1608 QLSLQYIDA

-1636 KNVSHITLDNNTGK
+1636 KNVSHITVDKNTGK
-1650 ILINYQAVYPE
+1650 VLINYQAVYPE

-1685 KEATPLSPIVEANE
+1685 K
-1699 ERVNVTIAPNGEAT
+1699 
-1713 QIAVKYRTPD
+1713 
-1723 GQKATL
+1723 
-1729 VASKTNQQW
+1729 
-1738 TLNKQIDYVNVDENS
+1738 
-1753 GKVTMGYQ
+1753 
-1761 AVQPESEIIA
+1761 
-1771 TETKGNS
+1771 
-1778 DASAESR
+1778 
-1785 VIMPRKT
+1785 T

-1815 NTTAINIHYIDKK
+1815 NNTAINIHYIDKK

-1848 IKYVKIDKKTGTV
+1848 IKYVKIDAKTGTV

-1892 IPIKEVTPLAPLLET
+1892 MPIKEFTPLAPLLET

-1937 VLIVK
+1937 IIIVK

-2007 PSLTYDNRNNKILIE
+2007 PSLIYDNRNNKILIA

-2034 VDKNNRSLKVK
+2034 VDKNNQSLKVK

-2060 NISIDP
+2060 NISINP

-2103 PVVKKIELEPT
+2103 PAVKKIELEPMF
-2114 SNVPVPVSLNKKR
+2114 NVPVSVSLNKKR
-2127 IQFDDCRGVNNSL
+2127 IQFDDCSGVKNCL

>member
-1 MKENKRINNL
+1 MKENKRKNNL

-41 FNEAK
+41 FSEAK
-46 ADSDKYEIRSHQQ
+46 ADSDKHEIKSHQQ

-65 TTLPSDNQENTSNK
+65 TTLPSDNQENTSNN
-79 EINNQNHDI
+79 EFNNRNHDI
-88 SQLSLN
+88 SHLSLN

-100 ELKKLIKQYKAIDLN
+100 ELKKLIKQYKAINLN

-124 FQADLVQAESLMN
+124 FQSDLVQAESLIN
-137 NPQNQQ
+137 NPQSQQ
-143 NVDAF
+143 HVDAF

-161 KETVSYKHERSES
+161 KETVSIKHERSES
-174 STYRSGDEVRS
+174 NTYRLGDEVRS
-185 QTYSHIR
+185 QTFSHIR

-198 SFRSADQSNLSNDPL
+198 SFRNADQSNLSTDPL
-213 KANETNPEIQ
+213 KANEINPEIQ

-228 QVSGGSLPTSSKRL
+228 QVSGGPLPTSSKRL

-423 SYVTSKVTQ
+423 SYVVSKVTQ
-432 REYTTQPNSSNDTF
+432 REYTTRPNSSNDTF

-469 VVLPQNSRLIST
+469 VILPQNSRLIST

-503 PGDRKDISYTVDF
+503 PGDRRDISYTVDF
-516 ESLSPKLINLN
+516 ESSSPKLINLN
-527 AHVLY
+527 AHLLY

-592 QEKMTEGRN
+592 QEKMTEGGN
-601 ILNEQQNQVALD
+601 ILNEQQNQVALE
-613 NQASQKTINNV
+613 NQASQETINNV

-634 LKYNTPPQPIIK
+634 LKYKTPSQPIIK

-654 TISPAE
+654 TISPAD
-660 KADKLTITYQNIDN
+660 KADKLTITYQNTDN
-674 EKASIIANKLN
+674 ESASIIGNKLN
-685 NQWSLNNNIPGIEIE
+685 NQWSLNNNIPGIEID

-716 SIIGANDKTGNSD
+716 SVVGANDKTGNSD

-744 PLSPIV
+744 P
-750 EVNEER
+750 
-756 VNVTIVP
+756 
-763 NGEATQITV
+763 
-772 KYRTPDGQ
+772 
-780 EATFIAS
+780 
-787 KTNQQWTLNKQID
+787 
-800 HVNID
+800 H
-805 ENSEKVTID
+805 
-814 YQAVQP
+814 
-820 ESEII
+820 
-825 ATETNGNSDASAE
+825 
-838 SRITM
+838 
-843 PRKEATPLSPI
+843 
-854 VEANEEHVNVVIA
+854 
-867 PNGEA
+867 
-872 TQITVKYRTPDGQ
+872 
-885 EATFIA
+885 
-891 SKTNQQW
+891 
-898 TLNKQIDHVNV
+898 
-909 DENSGKVTMGYQAVQ
+909 
-924 PESEIIATE
+924 
-933 TKGNSDASAEN
+933 
-944 RVTMPR
+944 
-950 KEATP
+950 
-955 IPPTLEA
+955 
-962 SVQEASVTVTPNEN
+962 
-976 ATKVFIK
+976 
-983 YLDIND
+983 
-989 EISTIIASK
+989 
-998 NESSWTLNKD
+998 
-1008 NFGIKIDP
+1008 
-1016 LTGKVII
+1016 
-1023 SYVAV
+1023 
-1028 QPESDVIATESQ
+1028 
-1040 GNSDL
+1040 
-1045 SEESRIIM
+1045 
-1053 PTKEEIP
+1053 
-1060 EPPILESDSIE
+1060 
-1071 AKVNIFPNDEA
+1071 
-1082 TRVVIMYTSLDG
+1082 
-1094 QESTLVASKNES
+1094 
-1106 SWTLNKQIDHVNVDE
+1106 
-1121 NSGKVTIDYQ
+1121 
-1131 AVQPE
+1131 
-1136 SEIIATETN
+1136 
-1145 GNSDAS
+1145 
-1151 AESRITM
+1151 
-1158 PRKEATPLSPIV
+1158 SPIV

-1179 TIVPNGEATQ
+1179 V
-1189 IAIKY
+1189 
-1194 RTPDGQEATLIASKN
+1194 
-1209 ESSWTL
+1209 
-1215 NKQIDHVNVDENSG
+1215 
-1229 KVTSGY
+1229 
-1235 QAVQPESE
+1235 
-1243 IIATETN
+1243 
-1250 GNSDASA
+1250 
-1257 ESRITM
+1257 
-1263 PRKEATPLSPI
+1263 
-1274 VEANEE
+1274 
-1280 RVNVTIA
+1280 
-1287 PNGEA
+1287 
-1292 TQIAIKYRTLD
+1292 
-1303 GQEATLVASKNESSW
+1303 
-1318 TLNKQIDHVN
+1318 
-1328 VDENSG
+1328 
-1334 KVTIDYQA
+1334 
-1342 VQPESEVIA
+1342 
-1351 TETKGNSDVSAES
+1351 
-1364 RVTMPRK
+1364 
-1371 EATPLSPIVE
+1371 
-1381 ANEERVNV
+1381 
-1389 TIAPNG
+1389 IAPNG

-1409 QEATLIAS
+1409 QETTLIAS
-1417 KNESSWTLNKQID
+1417 KNGSSWTLNKQID
-1430 HVNVDENS
+1430 HVNIDENS
-1438 GKVTMGYQAVQPES
+1438 GKVTIGYQAVQPES

-1465 STENRV
+1465 SAESRI
-1471 TMPRKEVTPLS
+1471 TMPRKEATPHS

-1489 EHVNVVIAPNGEAT
+1489 ERVNVVIAPNGEAT
-1503 QITVKYRTPDGQEA
+1503 QIAIKYRTPDGQE
-1517 TFIASKNE
+1517 TTLIASKNG

-1533 IDHVNVDENSGKV
+1533 IDHVNIDENSGKV
-1546 TIDYQA
+1546 TIGYQA
-1552 VQPESEIIATETNGN
+1552 VQPESEVIATETKGN
-1567 SDASAENRVTMPVKE
+1567 SDASAESRITMPRKEATPHSPIVEANEERVNVVIAPNGEATQIAIKYRTPDGQETTLIASKNGSSWTLNKQIDHVNIDENSGKVTIGYQAVQPESEVIATETKGNSDASAESRITMPRKEATPHSPIVEANEERVNVVIAPNGEATQIAIKYRTPDGQETTLIASKNGSSWTLNKQIDHVNIDENSGKVTIGYQAVQPESEVIATETKGNSDASAESRITMPRKEATPHSPIVEANEERVNVVIAPNGEATQIAIKYRTPDGQETTLIASKNGSSWTLNKQIDHVNIDENSGKVTIGYQAVQPESEVIATETKGNSDASAESRITMPRKEATPHSPIVEANEERVNVVIAPNGEATQIAIKYRTPDGQETTLIASKNGSSWTLNKQIDHVNIDENSGKVTIGYQAVQPESEVIATETKGNSDASAESRITMPRKEATPHSPIVEANEERVNVVIAPNGEATQIAIKYRTPDGQETTLIASKNGSSWTLNKQIDHVNIDENSGKVTIGYQAVQPESEVIATETKGNSDASAESRITMPVKE

-1588 ISIVNESNAS
+1588 ISIINESNAS
-1598 VEIIPQVKVT
+1598 VEIIPQVNVT
-1608 RLSLQYIDA
+1608 QLSLQYIDA

-1636 KNVSHITLDNNTGK
+1636 KNVSHITVDKNTGK
-1650 ILINYQAVYPE
+1650 VLINYQAVYPE

-1685 KEATPLSPIVEANE
+1685 K
-1699 ERVNVTIAPNGEAT
+1699 
-1713 QIAVKYRTPD
+1713 
-1723 GQKATL
+1723 
-1729 VASKTNQQW
+1729 
-1738 TLNKQIDYVNVDENS
+1738 
-1753 GKVTMGYQ
+1753 
-1761 AVQPESEIIA
+1761 
-1771 TETKGNS
+1771 
-1778 DASAESR
+1778 
-1785 VIMPRKT
+1785 T

-1815 NTTAINIHYIDKK
+1815 NNTAINIHYIDKK

-1848 IKYVKIDKKTGTV
+1848 IKYVKIDAKTGTV

-1892 IPIKEVTPLAPLLET
+1892 MPIKEFTPLAPLLET

-1937 VLIVK
+1937 IIIVK

-2007 PSLTYDNRNNKILIE
+2007 PSLIYDNRNNKILIA

-2034 VDKNNRSLKVK
+2034 VDKNNQSLKVK

-2060 NISIDP
+2060 NISINP

-2103 PVVKKIELEPT
+2103 PAVKKIELEPMF
-2114 SNVPVPVSLNKKR
+2114 NVPVSVSLNKKR
-2127 IQFDDCRGVNNSL
+2127 IQFDDCSGVKNCL

>member
-1 MKENKRINNL
+1 MKENKRKNNL

-41 FNEAK
+41 FSEAK
-46 ADSDKYEIRSHQQ
+46 ADSDKHEIKSHQQ

-65 TTLPSDNQENTSNK
+65 TTLPSDNQENTSNN
-79 EINNQNHDI
+79 EFNNRNHDI
-88 SQLSLN
+88 SHLSLN

-100 ELKKLIKQYKAIDLN
+100 ELKKLIKQYKAINLN

-124 FQADLVQAESLMN
+124 FQSDLVQAESLIN
-137 NPQNQQ
+137 NPQSQQ
-143 NVDAF
+143 HVDAF

-161 KETVSYKHERSES
+161 KETVSIKHERSES
-174 STYRSGDEVRS
+174 NTYRLGDEVRS
-185 QTYSHIR
+185 QTFSHIR

-198 SFRSADQSNLSNDPL
+198 SFRNADQSNLSTDPL
-213 KANETNPEIQ
+213 KANEINPEIQ

-228 QVSGGSLPTSSKRL
+228 QVSGGPLPTSSKRL

-269 AVNYPNFM
+269 AVNYPNSM

-423 SYVTSKVTQ
+423 SYVVSKVTQ
-432 REYTTQPNSSNDTF
+432 REYTTRPNSSNDTF

-469 VVLPQNSRLIST
+469 VILPQNSRLIST

-503 PGDRKDISYTVDF
+503 PGDRRDISYTVDF
-516 ESLSPKLINLN
+516 ESSSPKLINLN
-527 AHVLY
+527 AHLLY

-592 QEKMTEGRN
+592 QEKMTEGGN
-601 ILNEQQNQVALD
+601 ILNEQQNQVALE
-613 NQASQKTINNV
+613 NQASQETINNV

-634 LKYNTPPQPIIK
+634 LKYKTPSQPIIK

-654 TISPAE
+654 TISPAD
-660 KADKLTITYQNIDN
+660 KADKLTITYQNTDN
-674 EKASIIANKLN
+674 ESASIIGNKLN
-685 NQWSLNNNIPGIEIE
+685 NQWSLNNNIPGIEID

-716 SIIGANDKTGNSD
+716 SVVGANDKT
-729 ASAESRITM
+729 
-738 PRKEAT
+738 
-744 PLSPIV
+744 
-750 EVNEER
+750 
-756 VNVTIVP
+756 
-763 NGEATQITV
+763 
-772 KYRTPDGQ
+772 
-780 EATFIAS
+780 
-787 KTNQQWTLNKQID
+787 
-800 HVNID
+800 
-805 ENSEKVTID
+805 
-814 YQAVQP
+814 
-820 ESEII
+820 
-825 ATETNGNSDASAE
+825 
-838 SRITM
+838 
-843 PRKEATPLSPI
+843 
-854 VEANEEHVNVVIA
+854 
-867 PNGEA
+867 
-872 TQITVKYRTPDGQ
+872 
-885 EATFIA
+885 
-891 SKTNQQW
+891 
-898 TLNKQIDHVNV
+898 
-909 DENSGKVTMGYQAVQ
+909 
-924 PESEIIATE
+924 
-933 TKGNSDASAEN
+933 
-944 RVTMPR
+944 
-950 KEATP
+950 
-955 IPPTLEA
+955 
-962 SVQEASVTVTPNEN
+962 
-976 ATKVFIK
+976 
-983 YLDIND
+983 
-989 EISTIIASK
+989 
-998 NESSWTLNKD
+998 
-1008 NFGIKIDP
+1008 
-1016 LTGKVII
+1016 
-1023 SYVAV
+1023 
-1028 QPESDVIATESQ
+1028 
-1040 GNSDL
+1040 
-1045 SEESRIIM
+1045 
-1053 PTKEEIP
+1053 
-1060 EPPILESDSIE
+1060 
-1071 AKVNIFPNDEA
+1071 
-1082 TRVVIMYTSLDG
+1082 
-1094 QESTLVASKNES
+1094 
-1106 SWTLNKQIDHVNVDE
+1106 
-1121 NSGKVTIDYQ
+1121 
-1131 AVQPE
+1131 
-1136 SEIIATETN
+1136 

-1179 TIVPNGEATQ
+1179 V
-1189 IAIKY
+1189 
-1194 RTPDGQEATLIASKN
+1194 
-1209 ESSWTL
+1209 
-1215 NKQIDHVNVDENSG
+1215 
-1229 KVTSGY
+1229 
-1235 QAVQPESE
+1235 
-1243 IIATETN
+1243 
-1250 GNSDASA
+1250 
-1257 ESRITM
+1257 
-1263 PRKEATPLSPI
+1263 
-1274 VEANEE
+1274 
-1280 RVNVTIA
+1280 IA

-1292 TQIAIKYRTLD
+1292 TQIAVKYRTPD

-1328 VDENSG
+1328 IDENSG
-1334 KVTIDYQA
+1334 KVTI
-1342 VQPESEVIA
+1342 
-1351 TETKGNSDVSAES
+1351 G
-1364 RVTMPRK
+1364 
-1371 EATPLSPIVE
+1371 
-1381 ANEERVNV
+1381 
-1389 TIAPNG
+1389 
-1395 EATQIAIKYRTPDG
+1395 
-1409 QEATLIAS
+1409 
-1417 KNESSWTLNKQID
+1417 
-1430 HVNVDENS
+1430 
-1438 GKVTMGYQAVQPES
+1438 
-1452 EVIATETKGNSDA
+1452 
-1465 STENRV
+1465 
-1471 TMPRKEVTPLS
+1471 
-1482 PIVEANE
+1482 
-1489 EHVNVVIAPNGEAT
+1489 
-1503 QITVKYRTPDGQEA
+1503 
-1517 TFIASKNE
+1517 
-1525 SSWTLNKQ
+1525 
-1533 IDHVNVDENSGKV
+1533 
-1546 TIDYQA
+1546 YQA
-1552 VQPESEIIATETNGN
+1552 VQPESEIIATETKGN
-1567 SDASAENRVTMPVKE
+1567 SDASAESRITMPVKE

-1588 ISIVNESNAS
+1588 ISIINESNAS
-1598 VEIIPQVKVT
+1598 VEIIPQVNVT
-1608 RLSLQYIDA
+1608 QLSLQYIDA

-1636 KNVSHITLDNNTGK
+1636 KNVSHITVDKNTGK
-1650 ILINYQAVYPE
+1650 VLINYQAVYPE

-1685 KEATPLSPIVEANE
+1685 K
-1699 ERVNVTIAPNGEAT
+1699 
-1713 QIAVKYRTPD
+1713 
-1723 GQKATL
+1723 
-1729 VASKTNQQW
+1729 
-1738 TLNKQIDYVNVDENS
+1738 
-1753 GKVTMGYQ
+1753 
-1761 AVQPESEIIA
+1761 
-1771 TETKGNS
+1771 
-1778 DASAESR
+1778 
-1785 VIMPRKT
+1785 T

-1815 NTTAINIHYIDKK
+1815 NNTAINIHYIDKK

-1848 IKYVKIDKKTGTV
+1848 IKYVKIDAKTGTV

-1892 IPIKEVTPLAPLLET
+1892 MPIKEFTPLAPLLET

-1937 VLIVK
+1937 IIIVK

-2007 PSLTYDNRNNKILIE
+2007 PSLIYDNRNNKILIA

-2034 VDKNNRSLKVK
+2034 VDKNNQSLKVK

-2060 NISIDP
+2060 NISINP

-2103 PVVKKIELEPT
+2103 PAVKKIELEPMF
-2114 SNVPVPVSLNKKR
+2114 NVPVSVSLNKKR
-2127 IQFDDCRGVNNSL
+2127 IQFDDCSGVKNCL

>member
-1 MKENKRINNL
+1 MKENKRKNNL

-41 FNEAK
+41 FSEAK
-46 ADSDKYEIRSHQQ
+46 ADSDKHEIKSHQQ

-65 TTLPSDNQENTSNK
+65 TTLPSDNQENTSNN
-79 EINNQNHDI
+79 EFNNRNHDI
-88 SQLSLN
+88 SHLSLN

-100 ELKKLIKQYKAIDLN
+100 ELKKLIKQYKAINLN

-124 FQADLVQAESLMN
+124 FQSDLVQAESLIN
-137 NPQNQQ
+137 NPQSQQ
-143 NVDAF
+143 HVDAF

-161 KETVSYKHERSES
+161 KETVSIKHERSES
-174 STYRSGDEVRS
+174 NTYRLGDEVRS
-185 QTYSHIR
+185 QTFSHIR

-198 SFRSADQSNLSNDPL
+198 SFRNADQSNLSTDPL
-213 KANETNPEIQ
+213 KANEINPEIQ

-228 QVSGGSLPTSSKRL
+228 QVSGGPLPTSSKRL

-334 AGAKLKISNVE
+334 AGAKLKISNEE

-423 SYVTSKVTQ
+423 SYVVSKVTQ
-432 REYTTQPNSSNDTF
+432 REYTTRPNSSNDTF

-469 VVLPQNSRLIST
+469 VILPQNSRLIST

-503 PGDRKDISYTVDF
+503 PGDRRDISYTVDF
-516 ESLSPKLINLN
+516 ESSSPKIINLN

-592 QEKMTEGRN
+592 QEKMTEGGN
-601 ILNEQQNQVALD
+601 ILNEQQNQVALE
-613 NQASQKTINNV
+613 NQASQETINNV

-634 LKYNTPPQPIIK
+634 LKYKTPSQPIIK

-654 TISPAE
+654 TISPAD
-660 KADKLTITYQNIDN
+660 KADKLTITYQNTDN
-674 EKASIIANKLN
+674 ESASIIGNKLN
-685 NQWSLNNNIPGIEIE
+685 NQWSLNNNIPGIEID

-716 SIIGANDKTGNSD
+716 SVVGANDKTGNSD

-750 EVNEER
+750 EANEER
-756 VNVTIVP
+756 VNVVIAP
-763 NGEATQITV
+763 NGEATQIAV

-780 EATFIAS
+780 EATLVAS
-787 KTNQQWTLNKQID
+787 KNESSWTLNKQID
-800 HVNID
+800 YVNID
-805 ENSEKVTID
+805 ENSGKVTIG

-820 ESEII
+820 ESEVI
-825 ATETNGNSDASAE
+825 ATETKGNSDESAESRVTMPRKEATPHSPIVEANEEHVNVTIAPNGEATQIAIKYRTPDGQETTLIASKNGSSWTLNKQIDYVNIEENSGKVTIGYQAVQLESEVIATETKGNSDASAE

-843 PRKEATPLSPI
+843 PRKEATPHSPI
-854 VEANEEHVNVVIA
+854 VEANEEHVNVTIA

-872 TQITVKYRTPDGQ
+872 TQIAIKYRTPDGQ
-885 EATFIA
+885 EATLVA
-891 SKTNQQW
+891 SKNESSW
-898 TLNKQIDHVNV
+898 TLNKQIDHVNI
-909 DENSGKVTMGYQAVQ
+909 DENSGKVTIGYQAVQ

-933 TKGNSDASAEN
+933 TKGNSDASAES
-944 RVTMPR
+944 RVTMPRKEATPHSPIVEANEERVNVVIAPNGEATQIAIKYRTPDGQEATLVASKNESSWTLNKQIDHVNIDENSGKVTIGYQAVQPESEIIATETKGNSDASAESRITMPR

-998 NESSWTLNKD
+998 INQQWTLNKD
-1008 NFGIKIDP
+1008 NFGIKINP

-1028 QPESDVIATESQ
+1028 QPESDVIAIESQ

-1053 PTKEEIP
+1053 PTKEEPP

-1082 TRVVIMYTSLDG
+1082 TRIVIMYTSLEG
-1094 QESTLVASKNES
+1094 QEATLVASKNES
-1106 SWTLNKQIDHVNVDE
+1106 SWTLNKQIDHVNIDE
-1121 NSGKVTIDYQ
+1121 NSGKVTIGYQAVQPESEVIATETKGNSDASAESRVTMPRKEATPHSPIVEANEERVNVVIAPNGEATQIAIKYRTPDGQETTLIASKNGSSWTLNKQIDHVNIDENSGKVTIGYQ

-1136 SEIIATETN
+1136 SEIIATETK

-1158 PRKEATPLSPIV
+1158 PRKEATPHSPIV
-1170 EANEERVNV
+1170 EANEE
-1179 TIVPNGEATQ
+1179 
-1189 IAIKY
+1189 
-1194 RTPDGQEATLIASKN
+1194 
-1209 ESSWTL
+1209 
-1215 NKQIDHVNVDENSG
+1215 H
-1229 KVTSGY
+1229 
-1235 QAVQPESE
+1235 
-1243 IIATETN
+1243 
-1250 GNSDASA
+1250 
-1257 ESRITM
+1257 
-1263 PRKEATPLSPI
+1263 
-1274 VEANEE
+1274 
-1280 RVNVTIA
+1280 VNVTIA
-1287 PNGEA
+1287 PNGET

-1342 VQPESEVIA
+1342 VQPESEIIA
-1351 TETKGNSDVSAES
+1351 TEINGNSDVSAES
-1364 RVTMPRK
+1364 RITMPRK
-1371 EATPLSPIVE
+1371 EVTPLSPIVE

-1395 EATQIAIKYRTPDG
+1395 EATQIA
-1409 QEATLIAS
+1409 
-1417 KNESSWTLNKQID
+1417 
-1430 HVNVDENS
+1430 
-1438 GKVTMGYQAVQPES
+1438 
-1452 EVIATETKGNSDA
+1452 
-1465 STENRV
+1465 
-1471 TMPRKEVTPLS
+1471 
-1482 PIVEANE
+1482 
-1489 EHVNVVIAPNGEAT
+1489 
-1503 QITVKYRTPDGQEA
+1503 VKYRTPDGQEA

-1552 VQPESEIIATETNGN
+1552 VQPESE
-1567 SDASAENRVTMPVKE
+1567 V
-1582 KTPAPP
+1582 
-1588 ISIVNESNAS
+1588 
-1598 VEIIPQVKVT
+1598 
-1608 RLSLQYIDA
+1608 
-1617 KGQQQNLIATLNQN
+1617 
-1631 QWTLN
+1631 
-1636 KNVSHITLDNNTGK
+1636 
-1650 ILINYQAVYPE
+1650 
-1661 SEVIARESKGNSDSS
+1661 
-1676 NVSMVIMPR
+1676 
-1685 KEATPLSPIVEANE
+1685 
-1699 ERVNVTIAPNGEAT
+1699 
-1713 QIAVKYRTPD
+1713 
-1723 GQKATL
+1723 
-1729 VASKTNQQW
+1729 
-1738 TLNKQIDYVNVDENS
+1738 
-1753 GKVTMGYQ
+1753 
-1761 AVQPESEIIA
+1761 IA

-1778 DASAESR
+1778 DASAENR
-1785 VIMPRKT
+1785 VTMPRKT

-1848 IKYVKIDKKTGTV
+1848 IKYVKIDAKTGTV

-1892 IPIKEVTPLAPLLET
+1892 MPIKEFTPLAPLLET

-1937 VLIVK
+1937 IIIVK

-2007 PSLTYDNRNNKILIE
+2007 PSLIYDNRNNKILIA

-2034 VDKNNRSLKVK
+2034 VDKNNQSLKVK

-2060 NISIDP
+2060 NISINP
-2066 NTGKIVL
+2066 NTGKIIL

-2103 PVVKKIELEPT
+2103 PAVKKIELEPMF
-2114 SNVPVPVSLNKKR
+2114 NVPVSVSLNKKR
-2127 IQFDDCRGVNNSL
+2127 IQFDDCSGVKNCL

>member
-1 MKENKRINNL
+1 MKENKRKNNL

-41 FNEAK
+41 FSEAK
-46 ADSDKYEIRSHQQ
+46 ADSDKHEIKSHQQ

-65 TTLPSDNQENTSNK
+65 TTLPSDNQENTSNN
-79 EINNQNHDI
+79 EFNNRNHDI
-88 SQLSLN
+88 SHLSLN

-100 ELKKLIKQYKAIDLN
+100 ELKKLIKQYKAINLN

-124 FQADLVQAESLMN
+124 FQSDLVQAESLIN
-137 NPQNQQ
+137 NPQSQQ
-143 NVDAF
+143 HVDAF

-161 KETVSYKHERSES
+161 KETVSIKHERSES
-174 STYRSGDEVRS
+174 NTYRLGDEVRS
-185 QTYSHIR
+185 QTFSHIR

-198 SFRSADQSNLSNDPL
+198 SFRNADQSNLSTDPL
-213 KANETNPEIQ
+213 KANEINPEIQ

-228 QVSGGSLPTSSKRL
+228 QVSGGPLPTSSKRL

-334 AGAKLKISNVE
+334 AGAKLKISNEE

-423 SYVTSKVTQ
+423 SYVVSKVTQ
-432 REYTTQPNSSNDTF
+432 REYTTRPNSSNDTF

-469 VVLPQNSRLIST
+469 VILPQNSRLIST

-503 PGDRKDISYTVDF
+503 PGDRRDISYTVDF
-516 ESLSPKLINLN
+516 ESSSPKIINLN

-592 QEKMTEGRN
+592 QEKMTEGGN
-601 ILNEQQNQVALD
+601 ILNEQQNQVALE
-613 NQASQKTINNV
+613 NQASQETINNV

-634 LKYNTPPQPIIK
+634 LKYKTPSQPIIK

-654 TISPAE
+654 TISPAD
-660 KADKLTITYQNIDN
+660 KADKLTITYQNTDN
-674 EKASIIANKLN
+674 ESASIIGNKLN
-685 NQWSLNNNIPGIEIE
+685 NQWSLNNNIPGIEID

-716 SIIGANDKTGNSD
+716 SVVGANDKTGNSD

-750 EVNEER
+750 EANEER
-756 VNVTIVP
+756 VNVVIAP
-763 NGEATQITV
+763 NGEATQIAV

-780 EATFIAS
+780 EATLVAS
-787 KTNQQWTLNKQID
+787 KNESSWTLNKQID
-800 HVNID
+800 YVNID
-805 ENSEKVTID
+805 ENSGKVTIG

-820 ESEII
+820 ESEVI
-825 ATETNGNSDASAE
+825 ATETKGNSDESAESRVTMPRKEATPHSPIVEANEEHVNVTIAPNGEATQIAIKYRTPDGQETTLIASKNGSSWTLNKQIDYVNIEENSGKVTIGYQAVQLESEVIATETKGNSDASAE

-843 PRKEATPLSPI
+843 PRKEATPHSPI
-854 VEANEEHVNVVIA
+854 VEANEEHVNVTIA

-872 TQITVKYRTPDGQ
+872 TQIAIKYRTPDGQ
-885 EATFIA
+885 EATLVA
-891 SKTNQQW
+891 SKNESSW
-898 TLNKQIDHVNV
+898 TLNKQIDHVNI
-909 DENSGKVTMGYQAVQ
+909 DENSGKVTIGYQAVQ

-933 TKGNSDASAEN
+933 TKGNSDASAES
-944 RVTMPR
+944 RITMPR

-998 NESSWTLNKD
+998 INQQWTLNKD
-1008 NFGIKIDP
+1008 NFGIKINP

-1028 QPESDVIATESQ
+1028 QPESDVIAIESQ

-1053 PTKEEIP
+1053 PTKEEPP

-1082 TRVVIMYTSLDG
+1082 TRIVIMYTSLEG
-1094 QESTLVASKNES
+1094 QEATLVASKNES
-1106 SWTLNKQIDHVNVDE
+1106 SWTLNKQIDHVNIDE
-1121 NSGKVTIDYQ
+1121 NSGKVTIGYQAVQPESEVIATETKGNSDASAESRVTMPRKEATPHSPIVEANEERVNVVIAPNGEATQIAIKYRTPDGQETTLIASKNGSSWTLNKQIDHVNIDENSGKVTIGYQ

-1136 SEIIATETN
+1136 SEIIATETK

-1158 PRKEATPLSPIV
+1158 PRKEATPHSPIV
-1170 EANEERVNV
+1170 EANEEHVNV
-1179 TIVPNGEATQ
+1179 TIAPNGETTQ
-1189 IAIKY
+1189 IAVKY

-1215 NKQIDHVNVDENSG
+1215 NKQIDHVN
-1229 KVTSGY
+1229 
-1235 QAVQPESE
+1235 
-1243 IIATETN
+1243 I
-1250 GNSDASA
+1250 
-1257 ESRITM
+1257 
-1263 PRKEATPLSPI
+1263 
-1274 VEANEE
+1274 
-1280 RVNVTIA
+1280 
-1287 PNGEA
+1287 
-1292 TQIAIKYRTLD
+1292 
-1303 GQEATLVASKNESSW
+1303 
-1318 TLNKQIDHVN
+1318 
-1328 VDENSG
+1328 DENSG
-1334 KVTIDYQA
+1334 KVTI
-1342 VQPESEVIA
+1342 
-1351 TETKGNSDVSAES
+1351 
-1364 RVTMPRK
+1364 
-1371 EATPLSPIVE
+1371 
-1381 ANEERVNV
+1381 
-1389 TIAPNG
+1389 
-1395 EATQIAIKYRTPDG
+1395 
-1409 QEATLIAS
+1409 
-1417 KNESSWTLNKQID
+1417 
-1430 HVNVDENS
+1430 
-1438 GKVTMGYQAVQPES
+1438 GYQAVQPES

-1465 STENRV
+1465 S
-1471 TMPRKEVTPLS
+1471 
-1482 PIVEANE
+1482 A
-1489 EHVNVVIAPNGEAT
+1489 
-1503 QITVKYRTPDGQEA
+1503 
-1517 TFIASKNE
+1517 E
-1525 SSWTLNKQ
+1525 SR
-1533 IDHVNVDENSGKV
+1533 I
-1546 TIDYQA
+1546 
-1552 VQPESEIIATETNGN
+1552 
-1567 SDASAENRVTMPVKE
+1567 TMPVKE

-1588 ISIVNESNAS
+1588 ISIINESNAS
-1598 VEIIPQVKVT
+1598 VEIIPQVNVT
-1608 RLSLQYIDA
+1608 QLSLQYIDA

-1636 KNVSHITLDNNTGK
+1636 KNVSHITVDKNTGK
-1650 ILINYQAVYPE
+1650 VLINYQAVYPE

-1685 KEATPLSPIVEANE
+1685 K
-1699 ERVNVTIAPNGEAT
+1699 
-1713 QIAVKYRTPD
+1713 
-1723 GQKATL
+1723 
-1729 VASKTNQQW
+1729 
-1738 TLNKQIDYVNVDENS
+1738 
-1753 GKVTMGYQ
+1753 
-1761 AVQPESEIIA
+1761 
-1771 TETKGNS
+1771 
-1778 DASAESR
+1778 
-1785 VIMPRKT
+1785 T

-1815 NTTAINIHYIDKK
+1815 NNTAINIHYIDKK

-1848 IKYVKIDKKTGTV
+1848 IKYVKIDAKTGTV

-1892 IPIKEVTPLAPLLET
+1892 MPIKEFTPLAPLLET

-1937 VLIVK
+1937 IIIVK

-2007 PSLTYDNRNNKILIE
+2007 PSLIYDNRNNKILIA

-2034 VDKNNRSLKVK
+2034 VDKNNQSLKVK

-2060 NISIDP
+2060 NISINP

-2103 PVVKKIELEPT
+2103 PAVKKIELEPMF
-2114 SNVPVPVSLNKKR
+2114 NVPVSVSLNKKR
-2127 IQFDDCRGVNNSL
+2127 IQFDDCSGVKNCL

>member
-65 TTLPSDNQENTSNK
+65 TTLPSDNQKNTSNN
-79 EINNQNHDI
+79 EFNNRNQDI

-100 ELKKLIKQYKAIDLN
+100 ELKKLIKQYKAINLN

-124 FQADLVQAESLMN
+124 FQADLLQAESLIN
-137 NPQNQQ
+137 NPQSQQ
-143 NVDAF
+143 HVDEF

-161 KETVSYKHERSES
+161 KETASIKHERSES
-174 STYRSGDEVRS
+174 NIYRLGDEVRS
-185 QTYSHIR
+185 QTFSHIR

-198 SFRSADQSNLSNDPL
+198 SFRSADQSNLSTDPL

-228 QVSGGSLPTSSKRL
+228 QVSGGPLPTSSKRL

-368 MVNIPN
+368 MINIPN

-423 SYVTSKVTQ
+423 SYVISKVTQ
-432 REYTTQPNSSNDTF
+432 REYTTRPNSSNDTF

-469 VVLPQNSRLIST
+469 VILPQNSRLIST

-503 PGDRKDISYTVDF
+503 PGDRRDISYTVDF

-601 ILNEQQNQVALD
+601 ILNEQQNQVALED
-613 NQASQKTINNV
+613 QASQETINNV

-634 LKYNTPPQPIIK
+634 LKYKTPSQPVIK

-654 TISPAE
+654 TISSAE
-660 KADKLTITYQNIDN
+660 KADKLTITYQNTDN
-674 EKASIIANKLN
+674 ESASIIANKLN
-685 NQWSLNNNIPGIEIE
+685 NQWSLNNNIPGIEID

-716 SIIGANDKTGNSD
+716 SVVGANDKTGNSD
-729 ASAESRITM
+729 ASAESHITM

-744 PLSPIV
+744 PHSPIV
-750 EVNEER
+750 EANEEH
-756 VNVTIVP
+756 VNVTIAP
-763 NGEATQITV
+763 NGETTQIAI
-772 KYRTPDGQ
+772 KYRTPDGL
-780 EATFIAS
+780 EATLIAS
-787 KTNQQWTLNKQID
+787 KNGSSWTLNKQID

-805 ENSEKVTID
+805 ENS
-814 YQAVQP
+814 
-820 ESEII
+820 
-825 ATETNGNSDASAE
+825 
-838 SRITM
+838 
-843 PRKEATPLSPI
+843 
-854 VEANEEHVNVVIA
+854 
-867 PNGEA
+867 
-872 TQITVKYRTPDGQ
+872 
-885 EATFIA
+885 
-891 SKTNQQW
+891 
-898 TLNKQIDHVNV
+898 
-909 DENSGKVTMGYQAVQ
+909 
-924 PESEIIATE
+924 
-933 TKGNSDASAEN
+933 
-944 RVTMPR
+944 
-950 KEATP
+950 
-955 IPPTLEA
+955 
-962 SVQEASVTVTPNEN
+962 
-976 ATKVFIK
+976 
-983 YLDIND
+983 
-989 EISTIIASK
+989 
-998 NESSWTLNKD
+998 
-1008 NFGIKIDP
+1008 
-1016 LTGKVII
+1016 
-1023 SYVAV
+1023 
-1028 QPESDVIATESQ
+1028 
-1040 GNSDL
+1040 
-1045 SEESRIIM
+1045 
-1053 PTKEEIP
+1053 
-1060 EPPILESDSIE
+1060 
-1071 AKVNIFPNDEA
+1071 
-1082 TRVVIMYTSLDG
+1082 
-1094 QESTLVASKNES
+1094 
-1106 SWTLNKQIDHVNVDE
+1106 
-1121 NSGKVTIDYQ
+1121 GKVTI
-1131 AVQPE
+1131 
-1136 SEIIATETN
+1136 
-1145 GNSDAS
+1145 G
-1151 AESRITM
+1151 
-1158 PRKEATPLSPIV
+1158 
-1170 EANEERVNV
+1170 
-1179 TIVPNGEATQ
+1179 
-1189 IAIKY
+1189 
-1194 RTPDGQEATLIASKN
+1194 
-1209 ESSWTL
+1209 
-1215 NKQIDHVNVDENSG
+1215 
-1229 KVTSGY
+1229 
-1235 QAVQPESE
+1235 
-1243 IIATETN
+1243 
-1250 GNSDASA
+1250 
-1257 ESRITM
+1257 
-1263 PRKEATPLSPI
+1263 
-1274 VEANEE
+1274 
-1280 RVNVTIA
+1280 
-1287 PNGEA
+1287 
-1292 TQIAIKYRTLD
+1292 
-1303 GQEATLVASKNESSW
+1303 
-1318 TLNKQIDHVN
+1318 
-1328 VDENSG
+1328 
-1334 KVTIDYQA
+1334 YQA

-1351 TETKGNSDVSAES
+1351 TETKGNSDASAES
-1364 RVTMPRK
+1364 RITMPRK

-1438 GKVTMGYQAVQPES
+1438 GKVT
-1452 EVIATETKGNSDA
+1452 
-1465 STENRV
+1465 
-1471 TMPRKEVTPLS
+1471 
-1482 PIVEANE
+1482 
-1489 EHVNVVIAPNGEAT
+1489 
-1503 QITVKYRTPDGQEA
+1503 
-1517 TFIASKNE
+1517 
-1525 SSWTLNKQ
+1525 
-1533 IDHVNVDENSGKV
+1533 
-1546 TIDYQA
+1546 IDYQA

-1567 SDASAENRVTMPVKE
+1567 SDASAESRITMPVKE

-1676 NVSMVIMPR
+1676 NVSMVTMPR
-1685 KEATPLSPIVEANE
+1685 KEVTPLSPIVEANE

-1723 GQKATL
+1723 GQEATFIASKNESSWTLNKQIDHVNVDENSGNVTIDYQAVQPESEIIATETNGNSDASAENRVTMPRKKVTPLSPIVEANEERVNVTIAPNGEATQIAVKYRTPDGQESTL

-1738 TLNKQIDYVNVDENS
+1738 TLNKQIDHVNVDENS

-1761 AVQPESEIIA
+1761 AVQPESEVIA

-1892 IPIKEVTPLAPLLET
+1892 MPIKEVTPLAPLLET

-1965 VVINYQA
+1965 VVINYQV

-2103 PVVKKIELEPT
+2103 PVVKKIELEPI

-2127 IQFDDCRGVNNSL
+2127 IQFDDCSGVNYSL
-2140 NKQISKTQLP
+2140 NKQLSKTQLP
-2150 DTGYSDKASKSNIL
+2150 DTGYSEKTSKSNIL
-2164 SVLLLGFG
+2164 SVLLLGLG
-2172 FLSYSRKRKEK
+2172 LLSYSRKRKEK

>member
-1 MKENKRINNL
+1 MKENKRKNNL

-41 FNEAK
+41 FSEAK
-46 ADSDKYEIRSHQQ
+46 ADSDKHEIKSHQQ

-65 TTLPSDNQENTSNK
+65 TTLPSDNQENTSNN
-79 EINNQNHDI
+79 EFNNRNHDI
-88 SQLSLN
+88 SHLSLN

-100 ELKKLIKQYKAIDLN
+100 ELKKLIKQYKAINLN

-124 FQADLVQAESLMN
+124 FQSDLVQAESLIN
-137 NPQNQQ
+137 NPQSQQ
-143 NVDAF
+143 HVDAF

-161 KETVSYKHERSES
+161 KETVSIKHERSES
-174 STYRSGDEVRS
+174 NTYRLGDEVRS
-185 QTYSHIR
+185 QTFSHIR

-198 SFRSADQSNLSNDPL
+198 SFRNADQSNLSTDPL
-213 KANETNPEIQ
+213 KANEINPEIQ

-228 QVSGGSLPTSSKRL
+228 QVSGGPLPTSSKRL

-423 SYVTSKVTQ
+423 SYVVSKVTQ
-432 REYTTQPNSSNDTF
+432 REYTTRPNSSNDTF

-469 VVLPQNSRLIST
+469 VILPQNSRLIST

-503 PGDRKDISYTVDF
+503 PGDRRDISYTVDF
-516 ESLSPKLINLN
+516 ESSSPKLINLN
-527 AHVLY
+527 AHLLY

-592 QEKMTEGRN
+592 QEKMTEGGN
-601 ILNEQQNQVALD
+601 ILNEQQNQVALE
-613 NQASQKTINNV
+613 NQASQETINNV

-634 LKYNTPPQPIIK
+634 LKYKTPSQPIIK

-654 TISPAE
+654 TISPAD
-660 KADKLTITYQNIDN
+660 KADKLTITYQNTDN
-674 EKASIIANKLN
+674 ESASIIGNKLN
-685 NQWSLNNNIPGIEIE
+685 NQCSLNNNIPGIEID

-716 SIIGANDKTGNSD
+716 SVVGANDKT
-729 ASAESRITM
+729 
-738 PRKEAT
+738 
-744 PLSPIV
+744 
-750 EVNEER
+750 
-756 VNVTIVP
+756 
-763 NGEATQITV
+763 
-772 KYRTPDGQ
+772 
-780 EATFIAS
+780 
-787 KTNQQWTLNKQID
+787 
-800 HVNID
+800 
-805 ENSEKVTID
+805 
-814 YQAVQP
+814 
-820 ESEII
+820 
-825 ATETNGNSDASAE
+825 
-838 SRITM
+838 
-843 PRKEATPLSPI
+843 
-854 VEANEEHVNVVIA
+854 
-867 PNGEA
+867 
-872 TQITVKYRTPDGQ
+872 
-885 EATFIA
+885 
-891 SKTNQQW
+891 
-898 TLNKQIDHVNV
+898 
-909 DENSGKVTMGYQAVQ
+909 
-924 PESEIIATE
+924 
-933 TKGNSDASAEN
+933 
-944 RVTMPR
+944 
-950 KEATP
+950 
-955 IPPTLEA
+955 
-962 SVQEASVTVTPNEN
+962 
-976 ATKVFIK
+976 
-983 YLDIND
+983 
-989 EISTIIASK
+989 
-998 NESSWTLNKD
+998 
-1008 NFGIKIDP
+1008 
-1016 LTGKVII
+1016 
-1023 SYVAV
+1023 
-1028 QPESDVIATESQ
+1028 
-1040 GNSDL
+1040 
-1045 SEESRIIM
+1045 
-1053 PTKEEIP
+1053 
-1060 EPPILESDSIE
+1060 
-1071 AKVNIFPNDEA
+1071 
-1082 TRVVIMYTSLDG
+1082 
-1094 QESTLVASKNES
+1094 
-1106 SWTLNKQIDHVNVDE
+1106 
-1121 NSGKVTIDYQ
+1121 
-1131 AVQPE
+1131 
-1136 SEIIATETN
+1136 

-1179 TIVPNGEATQ
+1179 VIAPNGEATQ
-1189 IAIKY
+1189 IAVKY

-1215 NKQIDHVNVDENSG
+1215 NKQIDHVN
-1229 KVTSGY
+1229 
-1235 QAVQPESE
+1235 
-1243 IIATETN
+1243 I
-1250 GNSDASA
+1250 
-1257 ESRITM
+1257 
-1263 PRKEATPLSPI
+1263 
-1274 VEANEE
+1274 
-1280 RVNVTIA
+1280 
-1287 PNGEA
+1287 
-1292 TQIAIKYRTLD
+1292 
-1303 GQEATLVASKNESSW
+1303 
-1318 TLNKQIDHVN
+1318 
-1328 VDENSG
+1328 DENSG
-1334 KVTIDYQA
+1334 KVTIGYQA

-1351 TETKGNSDVSAES
+1351 TETKGNSDASAES

-1371 EATPLSPIVE
+1371 EATPHSPIVE
-1381 ANEERVNV
+1381 ANEEHVNV

-1409 QEATLIAS
+1409 QETTLIAS

-1430 HVNVDENS
+1430 HVNIDENS
-1438 GKVTMGYQAVQPES
+1438 GKVTIGYQAVQPES

-1465 STENRV
+1465 S
-1471 TMPRKEVTPLS
+1471 
-1482 PIVEANE
+1482 A
-1489 EHVNVVIAPNGEAT
+1489 
-1503 QITVKYRTPDGQEA
+1503 
-1517 TFIASKNE
+1517 E
-1525 SSWTLNKQ
+1525 SRIS
-1533 IDHVNVDENSGKV
+1533 
-1546 TIDYQA
+1546 
-1552 VQPESEIIATETNGN
+1552 
-1567 SDASAENRVTMPVKE
+1567 MPVKE

-1588 ISIVNESNAS
+1588 ISIINESNAS
-1598 VEIIPQVKVT
+1598 VEIIPQVNVT
-1608 RLSLQYIDA
+1608 QLSLQYIDA

-1636 KNVSHITLDNNTGK
+1636 KNVSHITVDKNTGK
-1650 ILINYQAVYPE
+1650 VLINYQAVYPE

-1685 KEATPLSPIVEANE
+1685 K
-1699 ERVNVTIAPNGEAT
+1699 
-1713 QIAVKYRTPD
+1713 
-1723 GQKATL
+1723 
-1729 VASKTNQQW
+1729 
-1738 TLNKQIDYVNVDENS
+1738 
-1753 GKVTMGYQ
+1753 
-1761 AVQPESEIIA
+1761 
-1771 TETKGNS
+1771 
-1778 DASAESR
+1778 
-1785 VIMPRKT
+1785 T

-1815 NTTAINIHYIDKK
+1815 NNTAINIHYIDKK

-1848 IKYVKIDKKTGTV
+1848 IKYVKIDAKTGTV

-1892 IPIKEVTPLAPLLET
+1892 MPIKEFTPLAPLLET

-1937 VLIVK
+1937 IIIVK

-2007 PSLTYDNRNNKILIE
+2007 PSLIYDNRNNKILIA

-2034 VDKNNRSLKVK
+2034 VDKNNQSLKVK

-2060 NISIDP
+2060 NISINP

-2103 PVVKKIELEPT
+2103 PAVKKIELEPMF
-2114 SNVPVPVSLNKKR
+2114 NVPVSVSLNKKR
-2127 IQFDDCRGVNNSL
+2127 IQFDDCSGVKNCL

>member
-1 MKENKRINNL
+1 MKENKRKNNL
-11 DKNNTRFS
+11 DKNNIRFS

-41 FNEAK
+41 FSEAK
-46 ADSDKYEIRSHQQ
+46 ADSDKHEIKSHQQ

-65 TTLPSDNQENTSNK
+65 TTLPSDNQENTSNN
-79 EINNQNHDI
+79 EFNNRNHDI
-88 SQLSLN
+88 SHLSLN

-100 ELKKLIKQYKAIDLN
+100 ELKKLIKQYKAINLN

-124 FQADLVQAESLMN
+124 FQSDLVQAESLIN
-137 NPQNQQ
+137 NPQSQQ
-143 NVDAF
+143 HVDAF

-161 KETVSYKHERSES
+161 KETVSIKHERSES
-174 STYRSGDEVRS
+174 NTYRLGDEVIS
-185 QTYSHIR
+185 QTFSHIR

-198 SFRSADQSNLSNDPL
+198 SFRNADQSNLSTDPL
-213 KANETNPEIQ
+213 KANEINPEIQ

-228 QVSGGSLPTSSKRL
+228 QVSGGPLPTSSKRL

-423 SYVTSKVTQ
+423 SYVVSKVTQ
-432 REYTTQPNSSNDTF
+432 REYTTRPNSSNDTF

-469 VVLPQNSRLIST
+469 VILPQNSRLIST

-503 PGDRKDISYTVDF
+503 PGDRRDISYTVDF
-516 ESLSPKLINLN
+516 ESSSPKLINLN
-527 AHVLY
+527 AHLLY

-592 QEKMTEGRN
+592 QEKMTEGGN
-601 ILNEQQNQVALD
+601 ILNEQQNQVALE
-613 NQASQKTINNV
+613 NQASQETINNV

-634 LKYNTPPQPIIK
+634 LKYKTPSQPIIK

-654 TISPAE
+654 TISPAD
-660 KADKLTITYQNIDN
+660 KADKLTITYQNTDN
-674 EKASIIANKLN
+674 ESASIIGNKLN
-685 NQWSLNNNIPGIEIE
+685 NQWSLNNNIPGIEID

-716 SIIGANDKTGNSD
+716 SVVGANDKTGNSD

-744 PLSPIV
+744 P
-750 EVNEER
+750 
-756 VNVTIVP
+756 
-763 NGEATQITV
+763 
-772 KYRTPDGQ
+772 
-780 EATFIAS
+780 
-787 KTNQQWTLNKQID
+787 
-800 HVNID
+800 H
-805 ENSEKVTID
+805 
-814 YQAVQP
+814 
-820 ESEII
+820 
-825 ATETNGNSDASAE
+825 
-838 SRITM
+838 
-843 PRKEATPLSPI
+843 SPI
-854 VEANEEHVNVVIA
+854 VEANEERVNVVIA

-872 TQITVKYRTPDGQ
+872 TQIAVKYRTP
-885 EATFIA
+885 
-891 SKTNQQW
+891 
-898 TLNKQIDHVNV
+898 
-909 DENSGKVTMGYQAVQ
+909 
-924 PESEIIATE
+924 
-933 TKGNSDASAEN
+933 
-944 RVTMPR
+944 
-950 KEATP
+950 
-955 IPPTLEA
+955 
-962 SVQEASVTVTPNEN
+962 
-976 ATKVFIK
+976 
-983 YLDIND
+983 
-989 EISTIIASK
+989 
-998 NESSWTLNKD
+998 
-1008 NFGIKIDP
+1008 
-1016 LTGKVII
+1016 
-1023 SYVAV
+1023 
-1028 QPESDVIATESQ
+1028 
-1040 GNSDL
+1040 
-1045 SEESRIIM
+1045 
-1053 PTKEEIP
+1053 
-1060 EPPILESDSIE
+1060 
-1071 AKVNIFPNDEA
+1071 
-1082 TRVVIMYTSLDG
+1082 
-1094 QESTLVASKNES
+1094 
-1106 SWTLNKQIDHVNVDE
+1106 
-1121 NSGKVTIDYQ
+1121 
-1131 AVQPE
+1131 
-1136 SEIIATETN
+1136 
-1145 GNSDAS
+1145 
-1151 AESRITM
+1151 
-1158 PRKEATPLSPIV
+1158 
-1170 EANEERVNV
+1170 
-1179 TIVPNGEATQ
+1179 
-1189 IAIKY
+1189 
-1194 RTPDGQEATLIASKN
+1194 
-1209 ESSWTL
+1209 
-1215 NKQIDHVNVDENSG
+1215 
-1229 KVTSGY
+1229 
-1235 QAVQPESE
+1235 
-1243 IIATETN
+1243 
-1250 GNSDASA
+1250 
-1257 ESRITM
+1257 
-1263 PRKEATPLSPI
+1263 
-1274 VEANEE
+1274 
-1280 RVNVTIA
+1280 
-1287 PNGEA
+1287 
-1292 TQIAIKYRTLD
+1292 D

-1318 TLNKQIDHVN
+1318 TLNKQIDYVN
-1328 VDENSG
+1328 IDENSG
-1334 KVTIDYQA
+1334 KVTIGYQA

-1351 TETKGNSDVSAES
+1351 TETKGNSDESAES

-1371 EATPLSPIVE
+1371 EATPHSPIVE
-1381 ANEERVNV
+1381 ANEEHVNV

-1409 QEATLIAS
+1409 QETTLIAS
-1417 KNESSWTLNKQID
+1417 KNGSSWTLNKQID
-1430 HVNVDENS
+1430 YVNIEENS
-1438 GKVTMGYQAVQPES
+1438 GKVTIGYQAVQLES

-1465 STENRV
+1465 S
-1471 TMPRKEVTPLS
+1471 
-1482 PIVEANE
+1482 A
-1489 EHVNVVIAPNGEAT
+1489 
-1503 QITVKYRTPDGQEA
+1503 
-1517 TFIASKNE
+1517 E
-1525 SSWTLNKQ
+1525 SR
-1533 IDHVNVDENSGKV
+1533 I
-1546 TIDYQA
+1546 
-1552 VQPESEIIATETNGN
+1552 
-1567 SDASAENRVTMPVKE
+1567 TMPVKE

-1588 ISIVNESNAS
+1588 ISIINESNAS
-1598 VEIIPQVKVT
+1598 VEIIPQVNVT
-1608 RLSLQYIDA
+1608 QLSLQYIDA

-1636 KNVSHITLDNNTGK
+1636 KNVSHITVDKNTGK
-1650 ILINYQAVYPE
+1650 VLINYQAVYPE

-1685 KEATPLSPIVEANE
+1685 K
-1699 ERVNVTIAPNGEAT
+1699 
-1713 QIAVKYRTPD
+1713 
-1723 GQKATL
+1723 
-1729 VASKTNQQW
+1729 
-1738 TLNKQIDYVNVDENS
+1738 
-1753 GKVTMGYQ
+1753 
-1761 AVQPESEIIA
+1761 
-1771 TETKGNS
+1771 
-1778 DASAESR
+1778 
-1785 VIMPRKT
+1785 T

-1815 NTTAINIHYIDKK
+1815 NNTAINIHYIDKK

-1848 IKYVKIDKKTGTV
+1848 IKYVKIDAKTGTV

-1892 IPIKEVTPLAPLLET
+1892 MPIKEFTPLAPLLET

-1937 VLIVK
+1937 IIIVK

-2007 PSLTYDNRNNKILIE
+2007 PSLIYDNRNNKILIA

-2034 VDKNNRSLKVK
+2034 VDKNNQSLKVK

-2060 NISIDP
+2060 NISINP

-2103 PVVKKIELEPT
+2103 PAVKKIELEPMF
-2114 SNVPVPVSLNKKR
+2114 NVPVSVSLNKKR
-2127 IQFDDCRGVNNSL
+2127 IQFDDCSGVKNCL

>member
-1 MKENKRINNL
+1 MKENKRKNNL

-41 FNEAK
+41 FSEAK
-46 ADSDKYEIRSHQQ
+46 ADSDKHEIKSHQQ

-65 TTLPSDNQENTSNK
+65 TTLPSDNQENTSNN
-79 EINNQNHDI
+79 EFNNRNHDI
-88 SQLSLN
+88 SHLSLN

-100 ELKKLIKQYKAIDLN
+100 ELKKLIKQYKAINLN

-124 FQADLVQAESLMN
+124 FQSDLVQAESLIN
-137 NPQNQQ
+137 NPQSQQ
-143 NVDAF
+143 HVDAF

-161 KETVSYKHERSES
+161 KETVSIKHERSES
-174 STYRSGDEVRS
+174 NTYRLGDEVRS
-185 QTYSHIR
+185 QTFSHIR

-198 SFRSADQSNLSNDPL
+198 SFRNADQSNLSTDPL
-213 KANETNPEIQ
+213 KANEINPEIQ

-228 QVSGGSLPTSSKRL
+228 QVSGGPLPTSSKRL

-269 AVNYPNFM
+269 AVNYPNSM

-423 SYVTSKVTQ
+423 SYVVSKVTQ
-432 REYTTQPNSSNDTF
+432 REYTTRPNSSNDTF

-469 VVLPQNSRLIST
+469 VILPQNSRLIST

-503 PGDRKDISYTVDF
+503 PGDRRDISYTVDF
-516 ESLSPKLINLN
+516 ESSSPKLINLN
-527 AHVLY
+527 AHLLY

-592 QEKMTEGRN
+592 QEKMTEGGN
-601 ILNEQQNQVALD
+601 ILNEQQNQVALE
-613 NQASQKTINNV
+613 NQASQETINNV

-634 LKYNTPPQPIIK
+634 LKYKTPSQPIIK

-654 TISPAE
+654 TISPAD
-660 KADKLTITYQNIDN
+660 KADKLTITYQNTDN
-674 EKASIIANKLN
+674 ESASIIGNKLN
-685 NQWSLNNNIPGIEIE
+685 NQWSLNNNIPGIEID

-716 SIIGANDKTGNSD
+716 SVVGANDKT
-729 ASAESRITM
+729 
-738 PRKEAT
+738 
-744 PLSPIV
+744 
-750 EVNEER
+750 
-756 VNVTIVP
+756 
-763 NGEATQITV
+763 
-772 KYRTPDGQ
+772 
-780 EATFIAS
+780 
-787 KTNQQWTLNKQID
+787 
-800 HVNID
+800 
-805 ENSEKVTID
+805 
-814 YQAVQP
+814 
-820 ESEII
+820 
-825 ATETNGNSDASAE
+825 
-838 SRITM
+838 
-843 PRKEATPLSPI
+843 
-854 VEANEEHVNVVIA
+854 
-867 PNGEA
+867 
-872 TQITVKYRTPDGQ
+872 
-885 EATFIA
+885 
-891 SKTNQQW
+891 
-898 TLNKQIDHVNV
+898 
-909 DENSGKVTMGYQAVQ
+909 
-924 PESEIIATE
+924 
-933 TKGNSDASAEN
+933 
-944 RVTMPR
+944 
-950 KEATP
+950 
-955 IPPTLEA
+955 
-962 SVQEASVTVTPNEN
+962 
-976 ATKVFIK
+976 
-983 YLDIND
+983 
-989 EISTIIASK
+989 
-998 NESSWTLNKD
+998 
-1008 NFGIKIDP
+1008 
-1016 LTGKVII
+1016 
-1023 SYVAV
+1023 
-1028 QPESDVIATESQ
+1028 
-1040 GNSDL
+1040 
-1045 SEESRIIM
+1045 
-1053 PTKEEIP
+1053 
-1060 EPPILESDSIE
+1060 
-1071 AKVNIFPNDEA
+1071 
-1082 TRVVIMYTSLDG
+1082 
-1094 QESTLVASKNES
+1094 
-1106 SWTLNKQIDHVNVDE
+1106 
-1121 NSGKVTIDYQ
+1121 
-1131 AVQPE
+1131 
-1136 SEIIATETN
+1136 

-1179 TIVPNGEATQ
+1179 VIAPNGEATQ
-1189 IAIKY
+1189 IAVKYRTPDGQEATLVASKNESSWTLNKQIDHVNIDENSGKVTIGYQAVQPESEIIATETKGNSDASAESRITMPRKEATPHSPIVEANEEHVNVTIAPNGETTQIAVKY

-1215 NKQIDHVNVDENSG
+1215 NKQIDHVN
-1229 KVTSGY
+1229 
-1235 QAVQPESE
+1235 
-1243 IIATETN
+1243 I
-1250 GNSDASA
+1250 
-1257 ESRITM
+1257 
-1263 PRKEATPLSPI
+1263 
-1274 VEANEE
+1274 
-1280 RVNVTIA
+1280 
-1287 PNGEA
+1287 
-1292 TQIAIKYRTLD
+1292 
-1303 GQEATLVASKNESSW
+1303 
-1318 TLNKQIDHVN
+1318 
-1328 VDENSG
+1328 DENSG
-1334 KVTIDYQA
+1334 KVTI
-1342 VQPESEVIA
+1342 
-1351 TETKGNSDVSAES
+1351 
-1364 RVTMPRK
+1364 
-1371 EATPLSPIVE
+1371 
-1381 ANEERVNV
+1381 
-1389 TIAPNG
+1389 
-1395 EATQIAIKYRTPDG
+1395 
-1409 QEATLIAS
+1409 
-1417 KNESSWTLNKQID
+1417 
-1430 HVNVDENS
+1430 
-1438 GKVTMGYQAVQPES
+1438 GYQAVQPES

-1465 STENRV
+1465 S
-1471 TMPRKEVTPLS
+1471 
-1482 PIVEANE
+1482 A
-1489 EHVNVVIAPNGEAT
+1489 
-1503 QITVKYRTPDGQEA
+1503 
-1517 TFIASKNE
+1517 E
-1525 SSWTLNKQ
+1525 SRIS
-1533 IDHVNVDENSGKV
+1533 
-1546 TIDYQA
+1546 
-1552 VQPESEIIATETNGN
+1552 
-1567 SDASAENRVTMPVKE
+1567 MPVKE

-1588 ISIVNESNAS
+1588 ISIINESNAS
-1598 VEIIPQVKVT
+1598 VEIIPQVNVT
-1608 RLSLQYIDA
+1608 QLSLQYIDA

-1636 KNVSHITLDNNTGK
+1636 KNVSHITVDKNTGK
-1650 ILINYQAVYPE
+1650 VLINYQAVYPE

-1685 KEATPLSPIVEANE
+1685 K
-1699 ERVNVTIAPNGEAT
+1699 
-1713 QIAVKYRTPD
+1713 
-1723 GQKATL
+1723 
-1729 VASKTNQQW
+1729 
-1738 TLNKQIDYVNVDENS
+1738 
-1753 GKVTMGYQ
+1753 
-1761 AVQPESEIIA
+1761 
-1771 TETKGNS
+1771 
-1778 DASAESR
+1778 
-1785 VIMPRKT
+1785 T

-1815 NTTAINIHYIDKK
+1815 NNTAINIHYIDKK

-1848 IKYVKIDKKTGTV
+1848 IKYVKIDAKTGTV

-1892 IPIKEVTPLAPLLET
+1892 MPIKEFTPLAPLLET

-1937 VLIVK
+1937 IIIVK

-2007 PSLTYDNRNNKILIE
+2007 PSLIYDNRNNKILIA

-2034 VDKNNRSLKVK
+2034 VDKNNQSLKVK
-2045 ALKINNRWKFDSSVS
+2045 ALKINIRWKFDSSVS
-2060 NISIDP
+2060 NISINP

-2103 PVVKKIELEPT
+2103 PAVKKIELEPMF
-2114 SNVPVPVSLNKKR
+2114 NVPVSVSLNKKR
-2127 IQFDDCRGVNNSL
+2127 IQFDDCSGVKNCL

>member
-1 MKENKRINNL
+1 MKENKRKNNL

-41 FNEAK
+41 FSEAK
-46 ADSDKYEIRSHQQ
+46 ADSDKHEIKSHQQ

-65 TTLPSDNQENTSNK
+65 TTLPSDNQENTSNN
-79 EINNQNHDI
+79 EFNNRNHDI
-88 SQLSLN
+88 SHLSLN

-100 ELKKLIKQYKAIDLN
+100 ELKKLIKQYKAINLN

-124 FQADLVQAESLMN
+124 FQSDLVQAESLIN
-137 NPQNQQ
+137 NPQSQQ
-143 NVDAF
+143 HVDAF

-161 KETVSYKHERSES
+161 KETVSIKHERSES
-174 STYRSGDEVRS
+174 NTYRLGDEVRS
-185 QTYSHIR
+185 QTFSHIR

-198 SFRSADQSNLSNDPL
+198 SFRNADQSNLSTDPL
-213 KANETNPEIQ
+213 KANEINPEIQ

-228 QVSGGSLPTSSKRL
+228 QVSGGPLPTSSKRL

-423 SYVTSKVTQ
+423 SYVVSKVTQ
-432 REYTTQPNSSNDTF
+432 REYTTRPNSSNDTF

-469 VVLPQNSRLIST
+469 VILPQNSRLIST

-503 PGDRKDISYTVDF
+503 PGDRRDISYTVDF
-516 ESLSPKLINLN
+516 ESSSPKLINLN
-527 AHVLY
+527 AHLLY

-592 QEKMTEGRN
+592 QEKMTEGGN
-601 ILNEQQNQVALD
+601 ILNEQQNQVALE
-613 NQASQKTINNV
+613 NQASQETINNV

-634 LKYNTPPQPIIK
+634 LKYKTPSQPIIK

-654 TISPAE
+654 TISPAD
-660 KADKLTITYQNIDN
+660 KADKLTITYQNTDN
-674 EKASIIANKLN
+674 ESASIIGNKLN
-685 NQWSLNNNIPGIEIE
+685 NQWSLNNNIPGIEID

-716 SIIGANDKTGNSD
+716 SVVGANDKT
-729 ASAESRITM
+729 
-738 PRKEAT
+738 
-744 PLSPIV
+744 
-750 EVNEER
+750 
-756 VNVTIVP
+756 
-763 NGEATQITV
+763 
-772 KYRTPDGQ
+772 
-780 EATFIAS
+780 
-787 KTNQQWTLNKQID
+787 
-800 HVNID
+800 
-805 ENSEKVTID
+805 
-814 YQAVQP
+814 
-820 ESEII
+820 
-825 ATETNGNSDASAE
+825 
-838 SRITM
+838 
-843 PRKEATPLSPI
+843 
-854 VEANEEHVNVVIA
+854 
-867 PNGEA
+867 
-872 TQITVKYRTPDGQ
+872 
-885 EATFIA
+885 
-891 SKTNQQW
+891 
-898 TLNKQIDHVNV
+898 
-909 DENSGKVTMGYQAVQ
+909 
-924 PESEIIATE
+924 
-933 TKGNSDASAEN
+933 
-944 RVTMPR
+944 
-950 KEATP
+950 
-955 IPPTLEA
+955 
-962 SVQEASVTVTPNEN
+962 
-976 ATKVFIK
+976 
-983 YLDIND
+983 
-989 EISTIIASK
+989 
-998 NESSWTLNKD
+998 
-1008 NFGIKIDP
+1008 
-1016 LTGKVII
+1016 
-1023 SYVAV
+1023 
-1028 QPESDVIATESQ
+1028 
-1040 GNSDL
+1040 
-1045 SEESRIIM
+1045 
-1053 PTKEEIP
+1053 
-1060 EPPILESDSIE
+1060 
-1071 AKVNIFPNDEA
+1071 
-1082 TRVVIMYTSLDG
+1082 
-1094 QESTLVASKNES
+1094 
-1106 SWTLNKQIDHVNVDE
+1106 
-1121 NSGKVTIDYQ
+1121 
-1131 AVQPE
+1131 
-1136 SEIIATETN
+1136 

-1179 TIVPNGEATQ
+1179 VIAPNGEATQ

-1194 RTPDGQEATLIASKN
+1194 RTPDGQEATLVASKN
-1209 ESSWTL
+1209 GSSWTL
-1215 NKQIDHVNVDENSG
+1215 NKQIDYVNIE
-1229 KVTSGY
+1229 
-1235 QAVQPESE
+1235 
-1243 IIATETN
+1243 
-1250 GNSDASA
+1250 
-1257 ESRITM
+1257 
-1263 PRKEATPLSPI
+1263 
-1274 VEANEE
+1274 
-1280 RVNVTIA
+1280 
-1287 PNGEA
+1287 
-1292 TQIAIKYRTLD
+1292 
-1303 GQEATLVASKNESSW
+1303 
-1318 TLNKQIDHVN
+1318 
-1328 VDENSG
+1328 ENSG
-1334 KVTIDYQA
+1334 KVTIGYQA

-1351 TETKGNSDVSAES
+1351 TETKGNSDESAES

-1371 EATPLSPIVE
+1371 EATPHSPIVE
-1381 ANEERVNV
+1381 ANEEHVNV

-1409 QEATLIAS
+1409 QETTLIAS

-1430 HVNVDENS
+1430 HVNIDENS
-1438 GKVTMGYQAVQPES
+1438 GKVTIGYQAVQPES

-1465 STENRV
+1465 SAESRV
-1471 TMPRKEVTPLS
+1471 TMPRKEATPHS
-1482 PIVEANE
+1482 PIVETNE
-1489 EHVNVVIAPNGEAT
+1489 ERVNVVIAPNGEAT
-1503 QITVKYRTPDGQEA
+1503 QIAIKYRTPDGQE
-1517 TFIASKNE
+1517 TTLIASKNE

-1533 IDHVNVDENSGKV
+1533 IDHVNIDENSGKV
-1546 TIDYQA
+1546 TIGYQA
-1552 VQPESEIIATETNGN
+1552 VQPESEVIATETKGN
-1567 SDASAENRVTMPVKE
+1567 SDASAESRITMPVKE

-1588 ISIVNESNAS
+1588 ISIINESNAS
-1598 VEIIPQVKVT
+1598 VEIIPQVNVT
-1608 RLSLQYIDA
+1608 QLSLQYIDA

-1636 KNVSHITLDNNTGK
+1636 KNVSHITVDKNTGK
-1650 ILINYQAVYPE
+1650 VLINYQAVYPE

-1685 KEATPLSPIVEANE
+1685 K
-1699 ERVNVTIAPNGEAT
+1699 
-1713 QIAVKYRTPD
+1713 
-1723 GQKATL
+1723 
-1729 VASKTNQQW
+1729 
-1738 TLNKQIDYVNVDENS
+1738 
-1753 GKVTMGYQ
+1753 
-1761 AVQPESEIIA
+1761 
-1771 TETKGNS
+1771 
-1778 DASAESR
+1778 
-1785 VIMPRKT
+1785 T

-1815 NTTAINIHYIDKK
+1815 NNTAINIHYIDKK

-1848 IKYVKIDKKTGTV
+1848 IKYVKIDAKTGTV

-1892 IPIKEVTPLAPLLET
+1892 MPIKEFTPLAPLLET

-1937 VLIVK
+1937 IIIVK

-2007 PSLTYDNRNNKILIE
+2007 PSLIYDNRNNKILIA

-2034 VDKNNRSLKVK
+2034 VDKNNQSLKVK

-2060 NISIDP
+2060 NISINP

-2103 PVVKKIELEPT
+2103 PAVKKIELEPMF
-2114 SNVPVPVSLNKKR
+2114 NVPVSVSLNKKR
-2127 IQFDDCRGVNNSL
+2127 IQFDDCSGVKNCL

>member
-65 TTLPSDNQENTSNK
+65 TTLPSDNQKNTSNN
-79 EINNQNHDI
+79 EFNNRNQDI

-100 ELKKLIKQYKAIDLN
+100 ELKKLIKQYKAINLN

-137 NPQNQQ
+137 NPQSQQ
-143 NVDAF
+143 HVDEF

-161 KETVSYKHERSES
+161 KETASIKHERSES
-174 STYRSGDEVRS
+174 NTYRLGDEVRS
-185 QTYSHIR
+185 QTFSHIR

-198 SFRSADQSNLSNDPL
+198 SFRSADQSNLSTDPL

-228 QVSGGSLPTSSKRL
+228 QVSGGPLPTSSKRL

-368 MVNIPN
+368 MINIPN

-423 SYVTSKVTQ
+423 SYVISKVTQ
-432 REYTTQPNSSNDTF
+432 REYTTRPNSSNDTF

-469 VVLPQNSRLIST
+469 VILPQNSRLIST

-503 PGDRKDISYTVDF
+503 PGDRRDISYTVDF

-601 ILNEQQNQVALD
+601 ILNEQQNQVALED
-613 NQASQKTINNV
+613 QASQETINNV

-634 LKYNTPPQPIIK
+634 LKYKTPSQPVIK

-654 TISPAE
+654 TISSAE
-660 KADKLTITYQNIDN
+660 KADKLTITYQNTDN
-674 EKASIIANKLN
+674 ESASIIANKLN
-685 NQWSLNNNIPGIEIE
+685 NQWSLNNNIPGIEID

-716 SIIGANDKTGNSD
+716 SVVGANDKTGNSD

-744 PLSPIV
+744 PHSPIV
-750 EVNEER
+750 EANEEH
-756 VNVTIVP
+756 VNVTIAP
-763 NGEATQITV
+763 NGEATQIAI
-772 KYRTPDGQ
+772 KYRTLDGQ
-780 EATFIAS
+780 EATLVAS

-800 HVNID
+800 HVNVD
-805 ENSEKVTID
+805 ENTGKVTMG

-825 ATETNGNSDASAE
+825 ATETKGNSDASTE
-838 SRITM
+838 NRVTM
-843 PRKEATPLSPI
+843 PRKEVTPLSPI

-1060 EPPILESDSIE
+1060 EPPILEADSIE

-1094 QESTLVASKNES
+1094 QESTLVASKTNQQ
-1106 SWTLNKQIDHVNVDE
+1106 WTLNKQIDYVNVDE
-1121 NSGKVTIDYQ
+1121 NSGKVTMGYQ

-1136 SEIIATETN
+1136 SEIIATETK

-1151 AESRITM
+1151 AESRVTM

-1189 IAIKY
+1189 IAI
-1194 RTPDGQEATLIASKN
+1194 
-1209 ESSWTL
+1209 
-1215 NKQIDHVNVDENSG
+1215 
-1229 KVTSGY
+1229 
-1235 QAVQPESE
+1235 
-1243 IIATETN
+1243 
-1250 GNSDASA
+1250 
-1257 ESRITM
+1257 
-1263 PRKEATPLSPI
+1263 
-1274 VEANEE
+1274 
-1280 RVNVTIA
+1280 
-1287 PNGEA
+1287 
-1292 TQIAIKYRTLD
+1292 
-1303 GQEATLVASKNESSW
+1303 
-1318 TLNKQIDHVN
+1318 
-1328 VDENSG
+1328 
-1334 KVTIDYQA
+1334 
-1342 VQPESEVIA
+1342 
-1351 TETKGNSDVSAES
+1351 
-1364 RVTMPRK
+1364 
-1371 EATPLSPIVE
+1371 
-1381 ANEERVNV
+1381 
-1389 TIAPNG
+1389 
-1395 EATQIAIKYRTPDG
+1395 
-1409 QEATLIAS
+1409 
-1417 KNESSWTLNKQID
+1417 
-1430 HVNVDENS
+1430 
-1438 GKVTMGYQAVQPES
+1438 
-1452 EVIATETKGNSDA
+1452 
-1465 STENRV
+1465 
-1471 TMPRKEVTPLS
+1471 
-1482 PIVEANE
+1482 
-1489 EHVNVVIAPNGEAT
+1489 
-1503 QITVKYRTPDGQEA
+1503 KYRTPDGQEA

-1567 SDASAENRVTMPVKE
+1567 SNASAESRITMPVKE

-1676 NVSMVIMPR
+1676 NVSMVTMPR
-1685 KEATPLSPIVEANE
+1685 KEVTPLSPIVEANEEHVNVVIAPNGEATQITVKYRTPDGQEATFIASKNESSWTLNKQIDHVNVDENSGNVTIDYQAVQPESEVIATETKGNSDASAENRVTMPRKKVTPLSPIVEANE

-1723 GQKATL
+1723 GQESTL

-1738 TLNKQIDYVNVDENS
+1738 TLNKQIDHVNVDENS

-1761 AVQPESEIIA
+1761 AVQPESEVIA

-1892 IPIKEVTPLAPLLET
+1892 MPIKEVTPLAPLLET

-1965 VVINYQA
+1965 VVINYQV

-2103 PVVKKIELEPT
+2103 PVVKKIELEPI

-2127 IQFDDCRGVNNSL
+2127 IQFDDCSGVNYSL
-2140 NKQISKTQLP
+2140 NKQLSKTQLP
-2150 DTGYSDKASKSNIL
+2150 DTGYSEKTSKSNIL
-2164 SVLLLGFG
+2164 SVLLLGLG
-2172 FLSYSRKRKEK
+2172 LLSYSRKRKEK

>member
-46 ADSDKYEIRSHQQ
+46 ADSDKHEIRSHQQ

-65 TTLPSDNQENTSNK
+65 PPLPSDNHENTSNN
-79 EINNQNHDI
+79 EIVNRNHDI

-100 ELKKLIKQYKAIDLN
+100 ELKKLIKQYKAINLN

-137 NPQNQQ
+137 NPQSQQ
-143 NVDAF
+143 HVDAF

-161 KETVSYKHERSES
+161 KEIVSSKHERSES
-174 STYRSGDEVRS
+174 NTNHLGDEVRS

-192 HKRNAV
+192 HKRNTV

-223 NGNFS
+223 NGKFS
-228 QVSGGSLPTSSKRL
+228 QVSGGPLPTSSKRL
-242 TVVTNVDNWHSY
+242 TVVTNVENWHSY

-469 VVLPQNSRLIST
+469 VVLPQNSKLIST
-481 RGGSGNYN
+481 SGGSGNYN

-503 PGDRKDISYTVDF
+503 PGDRRDISYTVDF

-546 GDNIVDLQSIAL
+546 GDNVVDLQSITL

-563 VLETELNEIDK
+563 VLETKLNEIDK

-585 IDSWSAL
+585 IDSWRAL

-601 ILNEQQNQVALD
+601 ILNEKQNHVALE
-613 NQASQKTINNV
+613 NQASQETINNV

-629 ILKNN
+629 ILKND
-634 LKYNTPPQPIIK
+634 LKYNTPSQPIIN

-654 TISPAE
+654 TISPAD
-660 KADKLTITYQNIDN
+660 KTDKLTITYQNTDN
-674 EKASIIANKLN
+674 ESASIIANKLN

-716 SIIGANDKTGNSD
+716 SVVGANDKTGNSD
-729 ASAESRITM
+729 ASAES
-738 PRKEAT
+738 
-744 PLSPIV
+744 
-750 EVNEER
+750 
-756 VNVTIVP
+756 
-763 NGEATQITV
+763 
-772 KYRTPDGQ
+772 
-780 EATFIAS
+780 
-787 KTNQQWTLNKQID
+787 
-800 HVNID
+800 HV
-805 ENSEKVTID
+805 
-814 YQAVQP
+814 
-820 ESEII
+820 
-825 ATETNGNSDASAE
+825 
-838 SRITM
+838 TM

-854 VEANEEHVNVVIA
+854 VEANEERVNVTIA

-872 TQITVKYRTPDGQ
+872 TQIAIKYRTPDGQ
-885 EATFIA
+885 EATLIA

-909 DENSGKVTMGYQAVQ
+909 DENSGKVTIDYQAVQ
-924 PESEIIATE
+924 PESEVIATE
-933 TKGNSDASAEN
+933 TNGNSEASAESRVTMPRKEAMPLSPIVEANEERVNVVIAPNGEATQIAIKYRTLDGQEATLVASKNESSWTLNKQIDHVNVDENSGKVTIDYQAVQPESEVIATETNGNSDASAEN

-962 SVQEASVTVTPNEN
+962 RVQEASVTVTPNEN

-1028 QPESDVIATESQ
+1028 QPESEIIATESQ

-1053 PTKEEIP
+1053 PTKEETP
-1060 EPPILESDSIE
+1060 EPPILESNSIE

-1094 QESTLVASKNES
+1094 QESTLVASK
-1106 SWTLNKQIDHVNVDE
+1106 
-1121 NSGKVTIDYQ
+1121 
-1131 AVQPE
+1131 
-1136 SEIIATETN
+1136 TN
-1145 GNSDAS
+1145 
-1151 AESRITM
+1151 
-1158 PRKEATPLSPIV
+1158 
-1170 EANEERVNV
+1170 
-1179 TIVPNGEATQ
+1179 Q
-1189 IAIKY
+1189 
-1194 RTPDGQEATLIASKN
+1194 Q
-1209 ESSWTL
+1209 
-1215 NKQIDHVNVDENSG
+1215 
-1229 KVTSGY
+1229 
-1235 QAVQPESE
+1235 
-1243 IIATETN
+1243 
-1250 GNSDASA
+1250 
-1257 ESRITM
+1257 
-1263 PRKEATPLSPI
+1263 
-1274 VEANEE
+1274 
-1280 RVNVTIA
+1280 
-1287 PNGEA
+1287 
-1292 TQIAIKYRTLD
+1292 
-1303 GQEATLVASKNESSW
+1303 
-1318 TLNKQIDHVN
+1318 
-1328 VDENSG
+1328 
-1334 KVTIDYQA
+1334 
-1342 VQPESEVIA
+1342 
-1351 TETKGNSDVSAES
+1351 
-1364 RVTMPRK
+1364 
-1371 EATPLSPIVE
+1371 
-1381 ANEERVNV
+1381 
-1389 TIAPNG
+1389 
-1395 EATQIAIKYRTPDG
+1395 
-1409 QEATLIAS
+1409 
-1417 KNESSWTLNKQID
+1417 WTLNKQID

-1452 EVIATETKGNSDA
+1452 EVIATETNGNSDA
-1465 STENRV
+1465 SAESHV
-1471 TMPRKEVTPLS
+1471 TMPRKEAMPLS

-1489 EHVNVVIAPNGEAT
+1489 ERVNVTIAPNGDAT
-1503 QITVKYRTPDGQEA
+1503 QIAVKYRTPDGQEA

-1525 SSWTLNKQ
+1525 SLWALNKQ
-1533 IDHVNVDENSGKV
+1533 IDHVNVEENSGKI
-1546 TIDYQA
+1546 TMDYQA

-1567 SDASAENRVTMPVKE
+1567 SDASAESRVT
-1582 KTPAPP
+1582 
-1588 ISIVNESNAS
+1588 
-1598 VEIIPQVKVT
+1598 
-1608 RLSLQYIDA
+1608 
-1617 KGQQQNLIATLNQN
+1617 
-1631 QWTLN
+1631 
-1636 KNVSHITLDNNTGK
+1636 
-1650 ILINYQAVYPE
+1650 
-1661 SEVIARESKGNSDSS
+1661 
-1676 NVSMVIMPR
+1676 MPR
-1685 KEATPLSPIVEANE
+1685 KEATPIPPTLEASVQEASVTVMPSENATKVFIKYLDIDDELS
-1699 ERVNVTIAPNGEAT
+1699 TI
-1713 QIAVKYRTPD
+1713 I
-1723 GQKATL
+1723 
-1729 VASKTNQQW
+1729 ASKNGSSW
-1738 TLNKQIDYVNVDENS
+1738 TLNKQIDHLNVDENS

-1785 VIMPRKT
+1785 VTMPRKEATPLSPIVEANEERVNVTIAPNGETTQIAVKYRTPDGQEATFIASKTNQQWTLNKQIDHVNVDENSGKVTMDYQAVQPESEIIATETKGNSDASAESRVTMPRKEATPLSPIIEANEEHVNVVITPNGEATQVTIKYRTSDGQEATLVASKNESSWTLNKQIDHVNVEENSGKVTIDYQAVQPESEVIATETNGNSDASAESHVTMPRKEATPLSPIVEANEERVNVTIAPNGDASQIAVKYRTPDGQEATFIASKNESLWALNKQIDYVNVEKNSGKITIDYQAVQPESEVIARENKGNSDSSNVSMVIMPRKED
-1792 ATPKPPIIKV
+1792 TPEPPIIKV
-1802 DEMNASLAIIPYK
+1802 DEMNASLAIMPSK
-1815 NTTAINIHYIDKK
+1815 KTTAINIHYIDKK

-1848 IKYVKIDKKTGTV
+1848 IKYLKIDAKTGIV
-1861 IINYQIV
+1861 IISYKIV

-1892 IPIKEVTPLAPLLET
+1892 MPIKEVTPLAPLLET

-1937 VLIVK
+1937 VIIVK
-1942 RFKNIWKA
+1942 RFKDIWKA
-1950 NEQISGVTINPEFGQ
+1950 NQQISGVSINPEFGQ

-1993 AKVKMPKKELAPHS
+1993 TKVKMPKKEIAPHS
-2007 PSLTYDNRNNKILIE
+2007 PSLTYDNIKDTILIT

-2034 VDKNNRSLKVK
+2034 VDKNNKSMKVK
-2045 ALKINNRWKFDSSVS
+2045 ALKINNRWKFDSSIS
-2060 NISIDP
+2060 NISINP
-2066 NTGKIVL
+2066 NTGKIIL

-2085 VFAKKGN
+2085 VSAKKGN

-2103 PVVKKIELEPT
+2103 PVVKKIELEPI
-2114 SNVPVPVSLNKKR
+2114 SNVPVPVSLNKKN
-2127 IQFDDCRGVNNSL
+2127 IQFDDCSGVNNSL

-2150 DTGYSDKASKSNIL
+2150 NTGYSNKASKWNIL

>member
-1 MKENKRINNL
+1 MKENKRKNNL

-41 FNEAK
+41 FSEAK
-46 ADSDKYEIRSHQQ
+46 ADSDKHEIKSHQQ

-65 TTLPSDNQENTSNK
+65 TTLPSDNQENTSNN
-79 EINNQNHDI
+79 EFNNRNHDI
-88 SQLSLN
+88 SHLSLN

-100 ELKKLIKQYKAIDLN
+100 ELKKLIKQYKAINLN

-124 FQADLVQAESLMN
+124 FQSDLVQAESLIN
-137 NPQNQQ
+137 NPQSQQ
-143 NVDAF
+143 HVDAF

-161 KETVSYKHERSES
+161 KETVSIKHERSES
-174 STYRSGDEVRS
+174 NTYRLGDEVRS
-185 QTYSHIR
+185 QTFSHIR

-198 SFRSADQSNLSNDPL
+198 SFRNADQSNLSTDPL
-213 KANETNPEIQ
+213 KANEINPEIQ

-228 QVSGGSLPTSSKRL
+228 QVSGGPLPTSSKRL

-423 SYVTSKVTQ
+423 SYVVSKVTQ
-432 REYTTQPNSSNDTF
+432 REYTTRPNSSNDTF

-469 VVLPQNSRLIST
+469 VILPQNSRLIST

-503 PGDRKDISYTVDF
+503 PGDRRDISYTVDF
-516 ESLSPKLINLN
+516 ESSSPKLINLN
-527 AHVLY
+527 AHLLY

-592 QEKMTEGRN
+592 QEKMTEGGN
-601 ILNEQQNQVALD
+601 ILNEQQNQVALE
-613 NQASQKTINNV
+613 NQASQETINNV

-634 LKYNTPPQPIIK
+634 LKYKTPSQPIIK

-654 TISPAE
+654 TISPAD
-660 KADKLTITYQNIDN
+660 KADKLTITYQNTDN
-674 EKASIIANKLN
+674 ESASIIGNKLN
-685 NQWSLNNNIPGIEIE
+685 NQWSLNNNIPGIEID

-716 SIIGANDKTGNSD
+716 SVVGANDKTGNSD

-750 EVNEER
+750 EANEER
-756 VNVTIVP
+756 VNVVIAP
-763 NGEATQITV
+763 NGEATQIAI

-780 EATFIAS
+780 ETTLIAS
-787 KTNQQWTLNKQID
+787 KNGSSWTLNKQID

-805 ENSEKVTID
+805 ENSGKVTI
-814 YQAVQP
+814 
-820 ESEII
+820 
-825 ATETNGNSDASAE
+825 
-838 SRITM
+838 
-843 PRKEATPLSPI
+843 
-854 VEANEEHVNVVIA
+854 
-867 PNGEA
+867 
-872 TQITVKYRTPDGQ
+872 
-885 EATFIA
+885 
-891 SKTNQQW
+891 
-898 TLNKQIDHVNV
+898 
-909 DENSGKVTMGYQAVQ
+909 GYQAVQ
-924 PESEIIATE
+924 LESEVIATE
-933 TKGNSDASAEN
+933 TKGNSDASAES
-944 RVTMPR
+944 RITMPR

-998 NESSWTLNKD
+998 INQQWTLNKD
-1008 NFGIKIDP
+1008 NFGIKINP

-1028 QPESDVIATESQ
+1028 QPESDVIAIESQ

-1053 PTKEEIP
+1053 PTKEEPP
-1060 EPPILESDSIE
+1060 EPLILESDSIE

-1082 TRVVIMYTSLDG
+1082 TRIVIMYTSL
-1094 QESTLVASKNES
+1094 E
-1106 SWTLNKQIDHVNVDE
+1106 
-1121 NSGKVTIDYQ
+1121 
-1131 AVQPE
+1131 
-1136 SEIIATETN
+1136 
-1145 GNSDAS
+1145 
-1151 AESRITM
+1151 
-1158 PRKEATPLSPIV
+1158 
-1170 EANEERVNV
+1170 
-1179 TIVPNGEATQ
+1179 
-1189 IAIKY
+1189 
-1194 RTPDGQEATLIASKN
+1194 
-1209 ESSWTL
+1209 
-1215 NKQIDHVNVDENSG
+1215 
-1229 KVTSGY
+1229 
-1235 QAVQPESE
+1235 
-1243 IIATETN
+1243 
-1250 GNSDASA
+1250 
-1257 ESRITM
+1257 
-1263 PRKEATPLSPI
+1263 
-1274 VEANEE
+1274 
-1280 RVNVTIA
+1280 
-1287 PNGEA
+1287 
-1292 TQIAIKYRTLD
+1292 

-1328 VDENSG
+1328 IDENSG
-1334 KVTIDYQA
+1334 KVTI
-1342 VQPESEVIA
+1342 
-1351 TETKGNSDVSAES
+1351 
-1364 RVTMPRK
+1364 
-1371 EATPLSPIVE
+1371 
-1381 ANEERVNV
+1381 
-1389 TIAPNG
+1389 
-1395 EATQIAIKYRTPDG
+1395 
-1409 QEATLIAS
+1409 
-1417 KNESSWTLNKQID
+1417 
-1430 HVNVDENS
+1430 
-1438 GKVTMGYQAVQPES
+1438 GYQAVQPES

-1465 STENRV
+1465 S
-1471 TMPRKEVTPLS
+1471 
-1482 PIVEANE
+1482 A
-1489 EHVNVVIAPNGEAT
+1489 
-1503 QITVKYRTPDGQEA
+1503 
-1517 TFIASKNE
+1517 E
-1525 SSWTLNKQ
+1525 SR
-1533 IDHVNVDENSGKV
+1533 I
-1546 TIDYQA
+1546 
-1552 VQPESEIIATETNGN
+1552 
-1567 SDASAENRVTMPVKE
+1567 TMPVKE

-1588 ISIVNESNAS
+1588 ISIINESNAS
-1598 VEIIPQVKVT
+1598 VEIIPQVNVT
-1608 RLSLQYIDA
+1608 QLSLQYIDA

-1636 KNVSHITLDNNTGK
+1636 KNVSHITVDKNTGK
-1650 ILINYQAVYPE
+1650 VLINYQAVYPE

-1685 KEATPLSPIVEANE
+1685 K
-1699 ERVNVTIAPNGEAT
+1699 
-1713 QIAVKYRTPD
+1713 
-1723 GQKATL
+1723 
-1729 VASKTNQQW
+1729 
-1738 TLNKQIDYVNVDENS
+1738 
-1753 GKVTMGYQ
+1753 
-1761 AVQPESEIIA
+1761 
-1771 TETKGNS
+1771 
-1778 DASAESR
+1778 
-1785 VIMPRKT
+1785 T

-1815 NTTAINIHYIDKK
+1815 NNTAINIHYIDKK

-1848 IKYVKIDKKTGTV
+1848 IKYVKIDAKTGTV

-1892 IPIKEVTPLAPLLET
+1892 MPIKEFTPLAPLLET

-1937 VLIVK
+1937 IIIVK

-2007 PSLTYDNRNNKILIE
+2007 PSLIYDNRNNKILIA

-2034 VDKNNRSLKVK
+2034 VDKNNQSLKVK

-2060 NISIDP
+2060 NISINP

-2103 PVVKKIELEPT
+2103 PAVKKIELEPMF
-2114 SNVPVPVSLNKKR
+2114 NVPVSVSLNKKR
-2127 IQFDDCRGVNNSL
+2127 IQFDDCSGVKNCL

>member
-1 MKENKRINNL
+1 MKENKRKNNL

-41 FNEAK
+41 FSEAK
-46 ADSDKYEIRSHQQ
+46 ADSDKHEIKSHQQ

-65 TTLPSDNQENTSNK
+65 TTLPSDNQENTSNN
-79 EINNQNHDI
+79 EFNNRNHDI
-88 SQLSLN
+88 SHLSLN

-100 ELKKLIKQYKAIDLN
+100 ELKKLIKQYKAINLN

-124 FQADLVQAESLMN
+124 FQSDLVQAESLIN
-137 NPQNQQ
+137 NPQSQQ
-143 NVDAF
+143 HVDAF

-161 KETVSYKHERSES
+161 KETVSIKHERSES
-174 STYRSGDEVRS
+174 NTYRLGDEVRS
-185 QTYSHIR
+185 QTFSHIR

-198 SFRSADQSNLSNDPL
+198 SFRNADQSNLSTDPL
-213 KANETNPEIQ
+213 KANEINPEIQ

-228 QVSGGSLPTSSKRL
+228 QVSGGPLPTSSKRL

-277 SNGNAPYGVILG
+277 SNDNAPYGVILG

-423 SYVTSKVTQ
+423 SYVVSKVTQ
-432 REYTTQPNSSNDTF
+432 REYTTRPNSSNDTF

-469 VVLPQNSRLIST
+469 VILPQNSRLIST

-503 PGDRKDISYTVDF
+503 PGDRRDISYTVDF
-516 ESLSPKLINLN
+516 ESSSPKLINLN
-527 AHVLY
+527 AHLLY

-592 QEKMTEGRN
+592 QEKMTEGGN
-601 ILNEQQNQVALD
+601 ILNEQQNQVALE
-613 NQASQKTINNV
+613 NQASQETINNV

-634 LKYNTPPQPIIK
+634 LKYKTPSQPIIK

-654 TISPAE
+654 TISPAD
-660 KADKLTITYQNIDN
+660 KADKLTITYQNTDN
-674 EKASIIANKLN
+674 ESASIIGNKLN
-685 NQWSLNNNIPGIEIE
+685 NQWSLNNNIPGIEID

-716 SIIGANDKTGNSD
+716 SVVGANDKTGNSD

-750 EVNEER
+750 EANEER
-756 VNVTIVP
+756 
-763 NGEATQITV
+763 
-772 KYRTPDGQ
+772 
-780 EATFIAS
+780 
-787 KTNQQWTLNKQID
+787 
-800 HVNID
+800 
-805 ENSEKVTID
+805 
-814 YQAVQP
+814 
-820 ESEII
+820 
-825 ATETNGNSDASAE
+825 
-838 SRITM
+838 
-843 PRKEATPLSPI
+843 
-854 VEANEEHVNVVIA
+854 VNVVIA

-872 TQITVKYRTPDGQ
+872 TQIAIKYRTPDGQ
-885 EATFIA
+885 EATLVA
-891 SKTNQQW
+891 SKNGSSW
-898 TLNKQIDHVNV
+898 TLNKQIDYVNIE
-909 DENSGKVTMGYQAVQ
+909 ENSGKVTIGYQAVQ
-924 PESEIIATE
+924 LESEVIATE
-933 TKGNSDASAEN
+933 TKGNSDASAES
-944 RVTMPR
+944 RITMPR

-998 NESSWTLNKD
+998 INQQWTLNKD
-1008 NFGIKIDP
+1008 NFGIKINP

-1028 QPESDVIATESQ
+1028 QPESDVIAIESQ

-1053 PTKEEIP
+1053 PTKEEPP

-1082 TRVVIMYTSLDG
+1082 TRIVIMYTSL
-1094 QESTLVASKNES
+1094 E
-1106 SWTLNKQIDHVNVDE
+1106 
-1121 NSGKVTIDYQ
+1121 
-1131 AVQPE
+1131 
-1136 SEIIATETN
+1136 
-1145 GNSDAS
+1145 
-1151 AESRITM
+1151 
-1158 PRKEATPLSPIV
+1158 
-1170 EANEERVNV
+1170 
-1179 TIVPNGEATQ
+1179 
-1189 IAIKY
+1189 
-1194 RTPDGQEATLIASKN
+1194 
-1209 ESSWTL
+1209 
-1215 NKQIDHVNVDENSG
+1215 
-1229 KVTSGY
+1229 
-1235 QAVQPESE
+1235 
-1243 IIATETN
+1243 
-1250 GNSDASA
+1250 
-1257 ESRITM
+1257 
-1263 PRKEATPLSPI
+1263 
-1274 VEANEE
+1274 
-1280 RVNVTIA
+1280 
-1287 PNGEA
+1287 
-1292 TQIAIKYRTLD
+1292 

-1328 VDENSG
+1328 IDENSG
-1334 KVTIDYQA
+1334 KVTI
-1342 VQPESEVIA
+1342 
-1351 TETKGNSDVSAES
+1351 
-1364 RVTMPRK
+1364 
-1371 EATPLSPIVE
+1371 
-1381 ANEERVNV
+1381 
-1389 TIAPNG
+1389 
-1395 EATQIAIKYRTPDG
+1395 
-1409 QEATLIAS
+1409 
-1417 KNESSWTLNKQID
+1417 
-1430 HVNVDENS
+1430 
-1438 GKVTMGYQAVQPES
+1438 GYQAVQPES

-1465 STENRV
+1465 SAESRV
-1471 TMPRKEVTPLS
+1471 TMPRKEATPHS
-1482 PIVEANE
+1482 PIVETNE
-1489 EHVNVVIAPNGEAT
+1489 ERVNVVIAPNGEAT
-1503 QITVKYRTPDGQEA
+1503 QIAIKYRTPDGQE
-1517 TFIASKNE
+1517 TTLIASKNG

-1533 IDHVNVDENSGKV
+1533 IDHVNIDENSGKV
-1546 TIDYQA
+1546 TIGYQA
-1552 VQPESEIIATETNGN
+1552 VQPESEVIATETKGN
-1567 SDASAENRVTMPVKE
+1567 SDASAESRITMPVKE

-1588 ISIVNESNAS
+1588 ISIINESNAS
-1598 VEIIPQVKVT
+1598 VEIIPQVNVT
-1608 RLSLQYIDA
+1608 QLSLQYIDA

-1636 KNVSHITLDNNTGK
+1636 KNVSHITVDKNTGK
-1650 ILINYQAVYPE
+1650 VLINYQAVYPE

-1685 KEATPLSPIVEANE
+1685 K
-1699 ERVNVTIAPNGEAT
+1699 
-1713 QIAVKYRTPD
+1713 
-1723 GQKATL
+1723 
-1729 VASKTNQQW
+1729 
-1738 TLNKQIDYVNVDENS
+1738 
-1753 GKVTMGYQ
+1753 
-1761 AVQPESEIIA
+1761 
-1771 TETKGNS
+1771 
-1778 DASAESR
+1778 
-1785 VIMPRKT
+1785 T

-1815 NTTAINIHYIDKK
+1815 NNTAINIHYIDKK

-1848 IKYVKIDKKTGTV
+1848 IKYVKIDAKTGTV

-1892 IPIKEVTPLAPLLET
+1892 MPIKEFTPLAPLLET

-1937 VLIVK
+1937 IIIVK

-2007 PSLTYDNRNNKILIE
+2007 PSLIYDNRNNKILIA

-2034 VDKNNRSLKVK
+2034 VDKNNQSLKVK

-2060 NISIDP
+2060 NISINP

-2103 PVVKKIELEPT
+2103 PAVKKIELEPMF
-2114 SNVPVPVSLNKKR
+2114 NVPVLVSLNKKR
-2127 IQFDDCRGVNNSL
+2127 IQFDDCSGVKNCL

>member
-213 KANETNPEIQ
+213 KVNETNPEIQ

-574 FIRDLNEADFT
+574 FIRDLNKADFT

-711 AVYPE
+711 AVHPE

-763 NGEATQITV
+763 NGEATQIDV
-772 KYRTPDGQ
+772 KYRT
-780 EATFIAS
+780 
-787 KTNQQWTLNKQID
+787 
-800 HVNID
+800 
-805 ENSEKVTID
+805 
-814 YQAVQP
+814 
-820 ESEII
+820 
-825 ATETNGNSDASAE
+825 
-838 SRITM
+838 
-843 PRKEATPLSPI
+843 
-854 VEANEEHVNVVIA
+854 
-867 PNGEA
+867 
-872 TQITVKYRTPDGQ
+872 
-885 EATFIA
+885 
-891 SKTNQQW
+891 
-898 TLNKQIDHVNV
+898 
-909 DENSGKVTMGYQAVQ
+909 
-924 PESEIIATE
+924 
-933 TKGNSDASAEN
+933 
-944 RVTMPR
+944 
-950 KEATP
+950 
-955 IPPTLEA
+955 
-962 SVQEASVTVTPNEN
+962 
-976 ATKVFIK
+976 
-983 YLDIND
+983 
-989 EISTIIASK
+989 
-998 NESSWTLNKD
+998 
-1008 NFGIKIDP
+1008 
-1016 LTGKVII
+1016 
-1023 SYVAV
+1023 
-1028 QPESDVIATESQ
+1028 
-1040 GNSDL
+1040 
-1045 SEESRIIM
+1045 
-1053 PTKEEIP
+1053 
-1060 EPPILESDSIE
+1060 
-1071 AKVNIFPNDEA
+1071 
-1082 TRVVIMYTSLDG
+1082 LDG
-1094 QESTLVASKNES
+1094 QETTLIASKNES

-1121 NSGKVTIDYQ
+1121 NSGKVTMDYQ
-1131 AVQPE
+1131 AVQPQ
-1136 SEIIATETN
+1136 SEIIATETK
-1145 GNSDAS
+1145 GNSDVS

-1179 TIVPNGEATQ
+1179 TIV
-1189 IAIKY
+1189 
-1194 RTPDGQEATLIASKN
+1194 
-1209 ESSWTL
+1209 
-1215 NKQIDHVNVDENSG
+1215 
-1229 KVTSGY
+1229 
-1235 QAVQPESE
+1235 
-1243 IIATETN
+1243 
-1250 GNSDASA
+1250 
-1257 ESRITM
+1257 
-1263 PRKEATPLSPI
+1263 
-1274 VEANEE
+1274 
-1280 RVNVTIA
+1280 
-1287 PNGEA
+1287 
-1292 TQIAIKYRTLD
+1292 
-1303 GQEATLVASKNESSW
+1303 
-1318 TLNKQIDHVN
+1318 
-1328 VDENSG
+1328 
-1334 KVTIDYQA
+1334 
-1342 VQPESEVIA
+1342 
-1351 TETKGNSDVSAES
+1351 
-1364 RVTMPRK
+1364 
-1371 EATPLSPIVE
+1371 
-1381 ANEERVNV
+1381 
-1389 TIAPNG
+1389 PNG

-1815 NTTAINIHYIDKK
+1815 NNTAINIHYIDKK

-1848 IKYVKIDKKTGTV
+1848 IKYVKIDAKTGTV

-1892 IPIKEVTPLAPLLET
+1892 MPIKEITPLAPLLET
-1907 NYKKATVSI
+1907 NFKKATVSI

-1937 VLIVK
+1937 VIIVK
-1942 RFKNIWKA
+1942 RFKDIWKA
-1950 NEQISGVTINPEFGQ
+1950 NQQISGVSINPEFGQ

-1993 AKVKMPKKELAPHS
+1993 AKVKMPKKEIAPHS
-2007 PSLTYDNRNNKILIE
+2007 PSLTYDNIKDTILIT

-2034 VDKNNRSLKVK
+2034 VDKNNKSLKVK
-2045 ALKINNRWKFDSSVS
+2045 ALKINNRWKFDSSIS
-2060 NISIDP
+2060 NISINP
-2066 NTGKIVL
+2066 NTGKIIL

-2085 VFAKKGN
+2085 VSAKKGN

-2103 PVVKKIELEPT
+2103 PVVKKIELEPI
-2114 SNVPVPVSLNKKR
+2114 SNVPVPVSLNKKN
-2127 IQFDDCRGVNNSL
+2127 IQFDDCSGVNNSL

-2150 DTGYSDKASKSNIL
+2150 NTGYSDKTSKWNIL

>member
-213 KANETNPEIQ
+213 KVNETNPEIQ

-574 FIRDLNEADFT
+574 FIRDLNKADFT

-763 NGEATQITV
+763 NGEATQIDV
-772 KYRTPDGQ
+772 KYRT
-780 EATFIAS
+780 
-787 KTNQQWTLNKQID
+787 
-800 HVNID
+800 
-805 ENSEKVTID
+805 
-814 YQAVQP
+814 
-820 ESEII
+820 
-825 ATETNGNSDASAE
+825 
-838 SRITM
+838 
-843 PRKEATPLSPI
+843 
-854 VEANEEHVNVVIA
+854 
-867 PNGEA
+867 
-872 TQITVKYRTPDGQ
+872 
-885 EATFIA
+885 
-891 SKTNQQW
+891 
-898 TLNKQIDHVNV
+898 
-909 DENSGKVTMGYQAVQ
+909 
-924 PESEIIATE
+924 
-933 TKGNSDASAEN
+933 
-944 RVTMPR
+944 
-950 KEATP
+950 
-955 IPPTLEA
+955 
-962 SVQEASVTVTPNEN
+962 
-976 ATKVFIK
+976 
-983 YLDIND
+983 
-989 EISTIIASK
+989 
-998 NESSWTLNKD
+998 
-1008 NFGIKIDP
+1008 
-1016 LTGKVII
+1016 
-1023 SYVAV
+1023 
-1028 QPESDVIATESQ
+1028 
-1040 GNSDL
+1040 
-1045 SEESRIIM
+1045 
-1053 PTKEEIP
+1053 
-1060 EPPILESDSIE
+1060 
-1071 AKVNIFPNDEA
+1071 
-1082 TRVVIMYTSLDG
+1082 LDG
-1094 QESTLVASKNES
+1094 QETTLIASKNES

-1121 NSGKVTIDYQ
+1121 NSGKVTMDYQ
-1131 AVQPE
+1131 AVQPQ
-1136 SEIIATETN
+1136 SEIIATETK
-1145 GNSDAS
+1145 GNSDVS

-1179 TIVPNGEATQ
+1179 TIV
-1189 IAIKY
+1189 
-1194 RTPDGQEATLIASKN
+1194 
-1209 ESSWTL
+1209 
-1215 NKQIDHVNVDENSG
+1215 
-1229 KVTSGY
+1229 
-1235 QAVQPESE
+1235 
-1243 IIATETN
+1243 
-1250 GNSDASA
+1250 
-1257 ESRITM
+1257 
-1263 PRKEATPLSPI
+1263 
-1274 VEANEE
+1274 
-1280 RVNVTIA
+1280 
-1287 PNGEA
+1287 
-1292 TQIAIKYRTLD
+1292 
-1303 GQEATLVASKNESSW
+1303 
-1318 TLNKQIDHVN
+1318 
-1328 VDENSG
+1328 
-1334 KVTIDYQA
+1334 
-1342 VQPESEVIA
+1342 
-1351 TETKGNSDVSAES
+1351 
-1364 RVTMPRK
+1364 
-1371 EATPLSPIVE
+1371 
-1381 ANEERVNV
+1381 
-1389 TIAPNG
+1389 PNG

-1815 NTTAINIHYIDKK
+1815 NNTAINIHYIDKK

-1848 IKYVKIDKKTGTV
+1848 IKYVKIDAKTGTV

-1868 QENSEIIAT
+1868 
-1877 AINGNSDKSEEVKVL
+1877 
-1892 IPIKEVTPLAPLLET
+1892 
-1907 NYKKATVSI
+1907 
-1916 LPQSNATKLDFK
+1916 
-1928 YRDKKGDSK
+1928 
-1937 VLIVK
+1937 
-1942 RFKNIWKA
+1942 
-1950 NEQISGVTINPEFGQ
+1950 
-1965 VVINYQA
+1965 
-1972 VYPESDILAAQY
+1972 
-1984 VGNSDASEW
+1984 
-1993 AKVKMPKKELAPHS
+1993 
-2007 PSLTYDNRNNKILIE
+2007 
-2022 PNSNATEMELSY
+2022 
-2034 VDKNNRSLKVK
+2034 
-2045 ALKINNRWKFDSSVS
+2045 
-2060 NISIDP
+2060 
-2066 NTGKIVL
+2066 
-2073 QPQFLLTNSKII
+2073 
-2085 VFAKKGN
+2085 
-2092 SDASISVSLRV
+2092 
-2103 PVVKKIELEPT
+2103 
-2114 SNVPVPVSLNKKR
+2114 
-2127 IQFDDCRGVNNSL
+2127 
-2140 NKQISKTQLP
+2140 
-2150 DTGYSDKASKSNIL
+2150 
-2164 SVLLLGFG
+2164 
-2172 FLSYSRKRKEK
+2172 
-2183 Q
+2183 

>member
-65 TTLPSDNQENTSNK
+65 TTLPSDNQKNTSNN
-79 EINNQNHDI
+79 EFNNRNQDI

-100 ELKKLIKQYKAIDLN
+100 ELKKLIKQYKAINLN

-124 FQADLVQAESLMN
+124 FQADLVQAESLIN
-137 NPQNQQ
+137 NPQSQQ
-143 NVDAF
+143 HVDEF

-161 KETVSYKHERSES
+161 KETASIKHERSES
-174 STYRSGDEVRS
+174 NIYRLGDEVRS
-185 QTYSHIR
+185 QTFSHIR

-198 SFRSADQSNLSNDPL
+198 SFRSADQSNLSTDPL

-228 QVSGGSLPTSSKRL
+228 QVSGGPLPTSSKRL

-368 MVNIPN
+368 MINIPN

-423 SYVTSKVTQ
+423 SYVISKVTQ
-432 REYTTQPNSSNDTF
+432 REYTTRPNSSNDTF

-469 VVLPQNSRLIST
+469 VILPQNSRLIST

-503 PGDRKDISYTVDF
+503 PGDRRDISYTVDF

-601 ILNEQQNQVALD
+601 ILNEQQNQVALED
-613 NQASQKTINNV
+613 QASQETINNV

-634 LKYNTPPQPIIK
+634 LKYKTPSQPVIK

-654 TISPAE
+654 TISSAE
-660 KADKLTITYQNIDN
+660 KADKLTITYQNTDN
-674 EKASIIANKLN
+674 ESASIIANKLN
-685 NQWSLNNNIPGIEIE
+685 NQWSLNNNIPGIEID

-716 SIIGANDKTGNSD
+716 SVVGANDKTGNSD
-729 ASAESRITM
+729 ASAESHITM

-744 PLSPIV
+744 PHSPIV
-750 EVNEER
+750 EANEEH
-756 VNVTIVP
+756 VNVTIAP
-763 NGEATQITV
+763 NGETTQIAI
-772 KYRTPDGQ
+772 KYRTPDGL
-780 EATFIAS
+780 EATLIAS
-787 KTNQQWTLNKQID
+787 KNGSSWTLNKQID

-805 ENSEKVTID
+805 ENSGKVTIG

-820 ESEII
+820 ESEVI
-825 ATETNGNSDASAE
+825 ATETKGNSDASAE

-854 VEANEEHVNVVIA
+854 VEANEERVNVTIA

-872 TQITVKYRTPDGQ
+872 TQIAIKYRTLDGQ
-885 EATFIA
+885 EATLVA

-909 DENSGKVTMGYQAVQ
+909 DENTGKVTMGYQAVQ

-1060 EPPILESDSIE
+1060 EPPILEADSIE

-1094 QESTLVASKNES
+1094 QESTLVASKNGS
-1106 SWTLNKQIDHVNVDE
+1106 SWTLNKQIDHVNIDE
-1121 NSGKVTIDYQ
+1121 NSGKVTI
-1131 AVQPE
+1131 
-1136 SEIIATETN
+1136 
-1145 GNSDAS
+1145 
-1151 AESRITM
+1151 
-1158 PRKEATPLSPIV
+1158 
-1170 EANEERVNV
+1170 
-1179 TIVPNGEATQ
+1179 
-1189 IAIKY
+1189 
-1194 RTPDGQEATLIASKN
+1194 
-1209 ESSWTL
+1209 
-1215 NKQIDHVNVDENSG
+1215 
-1229 KVTSGY
+1229 
-1235 QAVQPESE
+1235 
-1243 IIATETN
+1243 
-1250 GNSDASA
+1250 
-1257 ESRITM
+1257 
-1263 PRKEATPLSPI
+1263 
-1274 VEANEE
+1274 
-1280 RVNVTIA
+1280 
-1287 PNGEA
+1287 
-1292 TQIAIKYRTLD
+1292 
-1303 GQEATLVASKNESSW
+1303 
-1318 TLNKQIDHVN
+1318 
-1328 VDENSG
+1328 
-1334 KVTIDYQA
+1334 
-1342 VQPESEVIA
+1342 
-1351 TETKGNSDVSAES
+1351 
-1364 RVTMPRK
+1364 
-1371 EATPLSPIVE
+1371 
-1381 ANEERVNV
+1381 
-1389 TIAPNG
+1389 
-1395 EATQIAIKYRTPDG
+1395 
-1409 QEATLIAS
+1409 
-1417 KNESSWTLNKQID
+1417 
-1430 HVNVDENS
+1430 
-1438 GKVTMGYQAVQPES
+1438 GYQAVQPES
-1452 EVIATETKGNSDA
+1452 EV
-1465 STENRV
+1465 
-1471 TMPRKEVTPLS
+1471 
-1482 PIVEANE
+1482 
-1489 EHVNVVIAPNGEAT
+1489 
-1503 QITVKYRTPDGQEA
+1503 
-1517 TFIASKNE
+1517 
-1525 SSWTLNKQ
+1525 
-1533 IDHVNVDENSGKV
+1533 
-1546 TIDYQA
+1546 
-1552 VQPESEIIATETNGN
+1552 
-1567 SDASAENRVTMPVKE
+1567 
-1582 KTPAPP
+1582 
-1588 ISIVNESNAS
+1588 
-1598 VEIIPQVKVT
+1598 
-1608 RLSLQYIDA
+1608 
-1617 KGQQQNLIATLNQN
+1617 
-1631 QWTLN
+1631 
-1636 KNVSHITLDNNTGK
+1636 
-1650 ILINYQAVYPE
+1650 
-1661 SEVIARESKGNSDSS
+1661 
-1676 NVSMVIMPR
+1676 
-1685 KEATPLSPIVEANE
+1685 
-1699 ERVNVTIAPNGEAT
+1699 
-1713 QIAVKYRTPD
+1713 
-1723 GQKATL
+1723 
-1729 VASKTNQQW
+1729 
-1738 TLNKQIDYVNVDENS
+1738 
-1753 GKVTMGYQ
+1753 
-1761 AVQPESEIIA
+1761 IA

-1892 IPIKEVTPLAPLLET
+1892 MPIKEVTPLAPLLET

-1965 VVINYQA
+1965 VVINYQV

-2103 PVVKKIELEPT
+2103 PVVKKIELEPI
-2114 SNVPVPVSLNKKR
+2114 SNAPVPVSLNKKR
-2127 IQFDDCRGVNNSL
+2127 IQFDDCSGVNYSL
-2140 NKQISKTQLP
+2140 NKQLSKTQLP
-2150 DTGYSDKASKSNIL
+2150 DTGYSEKTSKSNIL
-2164 SVLLLGFG
+2164 SVLLLGLG
-2172 FLSYSRKRKEK
+2172 LLSYSRKRKEK